1 MTKWRRKG
9 RKGGFTLVELAVT
22 LVVLSILFAI
32 AVPNLLGYIHLS
44 QFRRNESCAKT
55 MYLSAESALTYCRTG
70 GEWESFCRR
79 VKDEGVLNRSFD
91 EADGEQKKLSGRIY
105 GIRLDADEYASGE
118 LSGDGSLVDELL
130 SQDTYDKSLLNA
142 AICIEID
149 VESGHVYSV
158 FYGTNCKGL
167 YYGSNA
173 LSRPAELSGEWL
185 DMDGRASYDLRRAE
199 RLGYYSVQDAV
210 NVVNLDAA
218 KLKITSINLVNG
230 ETLSLGWSSSVRA
243 QNRANVYYE
252 VKLYSSAD
260 EKRLLTIRIPG
271 SALKTGAQP
280 LEVTAEDGTTK
291 NYTFPLEYDRTAGR
305 ASLVLDGMMNA
316 QLYSRLDELSAE
328 DEAAFRQSSS
338 TSITRFGGTL
348 AAPAE
353 VYATVQAFPDPNAAY
368 DSGEMYQ
375 KSDVIDSNR
384 ANTLFGD
391 GTSADGAE
399 CEVKAFRHLSNIRYT
414 DTAAEFSV
422 AARSLDWTS
431 DSVRVYG
438 TAAHGALTVSSG
450 TDIGFPSIPE
460 LKTGQ
465 TLNGAGGLLNRIA
478 AVFTGGN
485 AVSSLRLN
493 DTSIDAN
500 AEYLGLFQK
509 NSGTIRG
516 LRLLSPQVDVSSAT
530 LRGVGAVCGYS
541 GGSLEGDSVDG
552 ADARVRAALTA
563 ADAEGIGGIAG
574 VIEGNGRTT
583 GLSVSGAVTGTLP
596 VSGEARG
603 IGGIAGRLTVSGTAV
618 KNLASRASVTGNRSA
633 GGIAGYLAGRG
644 QPTGQD
650 LLDCTNEGLVLS
662 SADAD
667 ETSLAGRYI
676 GGIVGYAYHASLGGC
691 TSRAGRA
698 ADYEYTQADRSRLR
712 GRYVGGIVG
721 YSDGSVLYR
730 CSTGADGYV
739 LGSEYVGGIVGGA
752 NEGADRLL
760 LSDGTA
766 RATANASCVIGN
778 SYVGGII
785 GRNSSGSVIENCVNT
800 GVAAGYQAYIGGICG
815 ANEKSASIVNCASYV
830 SDTDGAVYRRV
841 TGWGATGSYA
851 GGLTGYNGGSIVFN
865 KKSVVSTRSVAGI
878 VVGRDYVGGL
888 VGYNDAD
895 GTIDVD
901 YTLIG
906 GSVFAS
912 GDCAGGLAGLNA
924 STALL
929 GQTLTVKPAGVQG
942 RYYVGGAIGANVVD
956 PDTDITVGSLRV
968 DNSLG
973 SVTAEAFC
981 GGLIGYQR
989 TYTEKDRAGR
999 TLYALLPGIAENGDN
1014 VPGAVTPS
1022 TNPHT
1027 VTITSDANSAGR
1039 LSAVSSN
1046 MTIRAYAYAGGIVGC
1061 GEPQSRMQVVGCL
1074 NAGGFD
1080 RPADGVFPDSRLKT
1094 GVNLAAYLRTQGH
1107 EDAAQALS
1115 DEPGADTLRVSIVG
1129 GIVGVGGKNHV
1140 IDRCASRG
1148 TMNGLDAMGGVVGLN
1163 EGLITNCTLSGSMGS
1178 ATQDYIGGIAGLNVG
1193 GRTAGTLENC
1203 TAGKNCTVTGRT
1215 AVGGIVGFNLSGG
1228 RVQNCTGSANVS
1240 GTGRVGGI
1248 AGENGGEIVL
1258 SGAKAGARRVTGTGS
1273 GVGGVI
1279 GVNTATG
1286 TLRAADTGAQGD
1298 VIAADSGLTVR
1309 GGSKAGGIAGINCG
1323 TLGGVSGSCLT
1334 SQAAEVRAES
1344 GLAGG
1349 IAGAQEGAAACL
1361 RFAKNLGRVTANTGA
1376 AGGIVGIGSAGS
1388 TVEHCIG
1395 NGSVTSSDGY
1405 AGGIAGENLGRIE
1418 DCAVGS
1424 GGAAVT
1430 LTTRSRTAA
1439 GAVCAVNHKGGTVT
1453 GAEIGDRVTISGS
1466 AFLLGALVGDNSG
1479 TVADAE
1485 VTQQPEYDVSA
1496 SALQVGGAVG
1506 INRPGGTVRS
1516 VRVTSDFEGFSRYQ
1530 YLGGV
1535 VGQNCAPSSDGTAAG
1550 RVENCT
1556 YSGAITEGKSA
1567 AANCYGGIAGV
1578 NGGLLSGNT
1587 VSALTLTADGVYT
1600 ATATSSAS
1608 DKERL
1613 STHIGGIAGKNDTS
1627 GEIRRCYLDSG
1638 ASDSITVKN
1647 GMVGGVT
1654 GYNKG
1659 TITLSGDGSTGT
1671 LMANVREVSELLAN
1685 AKDLSADSSWVEW
1698 KDGADIEALTY
1709 ASSGKPVAQGRTMQ
1723 IIVTGNGSLG
1733 GIAGCNAPSGALER
1747 CVSGDWLLVNR
1758 SDSISVGTG
1767 GIIGMNESEKDLS
1780 FLLNRAFVG
1789 RQLRTGNT
1797 NRFAGGIIGTQTNRT
1812 TADWLIEGCINY
1824 GTVYGCLSHY
1834 SGGIIGQWTNN
1845 GGTLERCYNYGNL
1858 QTTFTANW
1866 VGASGGIVAQLYHA
1880 ASGQDF
1886 NILSCQNHGSLYG
1899 RDGRSVANC
1908 ANDSGGILGNVTA
1921 YAADAGKGQA
1931 FTINVVDC
1939 VNGPGVEIYSAS
1951 MASGIVGF
1959 FSADGA
1965 ANLSDNN
1972 RAYQLI
1978 TNSTENITLNIDRC
1992 RNYAQTLNGFRFTAG
2007 IFGDRYA
2014 YGRTQPATD
2023 TYIQN
2028 CFSVTPGQKDREIIC
2043 MNSGGSDTLGAEK
2056 TGNNYYFD
2064 DAWAITKQYASG
2076 GIASDYTNRR
2086 ESRRAY
2092 SRMLGYGLFDQR
2104 LFAAVAGPTLG
2115 PVDSSAT
2122 TKYGMYYNMTPSNTS
2137 IDGHGIMTETASG
2150 KIVGRVI
2157 YDMPYSYEP
2166 YVFNHGGAKLQ
2177 QAVKTRNGGAS
2188 GMDAYAR
2195 TAYRDFEHGRT
2206 PGGALDGSFG
2216 VSLRQNSGGDF
2227 EVSITDD
2234 DRPLYY
2240 EGRVSVDGREVLS
2253 GLRFIPKCK
2262 GQGLWDPD
2270 LDGTQAYGAG
2280 TTEGT
2285 FQLPAGLEN
2294 DTAGQSITLSVRA
2307 VSLFEDTAPSAW
2319 KQAETV
2325 DVSVLP
2331 TPDISIRLTGHEN
2344 AAWSNGWK
2352 ESAVYR
2358 LSLNNLADYAPF
2370 GGWKV
2375 VCRLGSQ
2382 TVTLDKS
2389 RPAAEIRGGGL
2400 QELIVTASA
2409 DVTNGIQ
2416 PASVTR
2422 TIPIDTPA
2430 YRPDGSI
2437 SSLTASYSGSTAADF
2452 TVTAALTVRET
2463 TMETPPVYRI
2473 ELLGT
2478 VGGQEYV
2485 FAQED
2490 VLTSAGSTVTAN
2502 FRDLPVQY
2510 FADTVKNRRVRAWY
2524 AASGLGPVSTFG
2536 ETRQSGDAAVT
2547 LRTYSASG
2555 EQQPDRTIYSHVLG
2569 FPKDFADY
2577 IASTALQIMPLA
2589 APVLNAPE
2597 LSRSASGSISYR
2609 FSWTQPGQGAAEARY
2624 SVRLT
2629 GITADRAR
2637 VGIPLGEVYTDSA
2650 AKEFTVS
2657 ADDWQY
2663 AAVELTVTRLGQAY
2677 GEAGLSASQ
2686 TCDVKQRLPRPG
2698 QPSVSNPDTNELV
2711 YDIRW
2716 RADGRETGCA
2726 GYRIYVQPKGGQAEP
2741 LGGLVPAGG
2750 GVYSVKRSLEQ
2761 YAGKTVDLYL
2771 VAAADDTGYANSPNG
2786 IVYTMTVPERLPAP
2800 RVKWAYSWLGD
2811 TSSDPVAASDFR
2823 NGGLTVTVTPQ
2834 DAASVPPGGSTCLLR
2849 AVIYDE
2855 AHRELGTYPVSAMR
2869 ESGDSYVCALSG
2881 LDAKY
2886 AGRSIRF
2893 ETRISRSAGQVSSA
2907 WVEGDTVTLPRVR
2920 LDTPAA
2926 SLANVNETVRVTYG
2940 QANLMI
2946 YQADWT
2952 ALLTTLSWRE
2962 VENADR
2968 YTITLTDRAQTST
2981 LVSVDMSGGQPLITV
2996 SGQIPAAESGGW
3008 YNVKPGSTVTGR
3020 YSLPG
3025 GSSRYYSCQLNT
3037 MLRVEDGVFTLKL
3050 PNLFSMTTHDNQT
3063 LSLSDVQIRQVSVT
3077 ADSTSTRYAASD
3089 AAEREFS

>member
-1 MTKWRRKG
+1 MTKRRGKG
-9 RKGGFTLVELAVT
+9 GKGGFTLVELAVT
-22 LVVLSILFAI
+22 LVIMSILFAI

-79 VKDEGVLNRSFD
+79 VKDEGVLNQSFD

-260 EKRLLTIRIPG
+260 KKRLLTIRVPG

-316 QLYSRLDELSAE
+316 QLYSRLDELSDE
-328 DEAAFRQSSS
+328 DGAAFRQSSS

-485 AVSSLRLN
+485 AVSSLRLD
-493 DTSIDAN
+493 DTSIDAH

-516 LRLLSPQVDVSSAT
+516 LRLLSPQVDVSSGT
-530 LRGVGAVCGYS
+530 LKGVGAVCGYS
-541 GGSLEGDSVDG
+541 GGSLESDSVDG
-552 ADARVRAALTA
+552 EDASVRAALTA

-603 IGGIAGRLTVSGTAV
+603 IGGIAGSLTVSGTAV
-618 KNLASRASVTGNRSA
+618 KNLASRAAVTGNRSA
-633 GGIAGYLAGRG
+633 GGIAGYLAGRD

-667 ETSLAGRYI
+667 KTSLAGRYI

-721 YSDGSVLYR
+721 YSNGSVLYR

-752 NEGADRLL
+752 DEGADRLL
-760 LSDGTA
+760 LHDGTA
-766 RATANASCVIGN
+766 RVTANAACVIGN

-785 GRNSSGSVIENCVNT
+785 GRNSGGSVIENCVNT

-841 TGWGATGSYA
+841 TGWGASGSYA
-851 GGLTGYNGGSIVFN
+851 GGLTGYNGGRIVFDR
-865 KKSVVSTRSVAGI
+865 KTSAVSTRSVAGI

-912 GDCAGGLAGLNA
+912 GDCAGGLVGLNA
-924 STALL
+924 STSLL
-929 GQTLTVKPAGVQG
+929 GQTLTVKPASVQG

-956 PDTDITVGSLRV
+956 PDTDITVGGLRV

-999 TLYALLPGIAENGDN
+999 ALAALLPGIAENGDN

-1027 VTITSDANSAGR
+1027 VTITSDGNSAGR

-1115 DEPGADTLRVSIVG
+1115 AEPGADTLRVSIVG

-1163 EGLITNCTLSGSMGS
+1163 EGLITDCTLSGSMGS

-1193 GRTAGTLENC
+1193 SRTAGTIENC

-1258 SGAKAGARRVTGTGS
+1258 SGAKAGARRVTGSGS

-1279 GVNTATG
+1279 GVNAATG
-1286 TLRAADTGAQGD
+1286 T
-1298 VIAADSGLTVR
+1298 
-1309 GGSKAGGIAGINCG
+1309 
-1323 TLGGVSGSCLT
+1323 
-1334 SQAAEVRAES
+1334 VRAES

-1349 IAGAQEGAAACL
+1349 IAGAQEGAAARLC
-1361 RFAKNLGRVTANTGA
+1361 FAKNLGRVTANTGA

-1405 AGGIAGENLGRIE
+1405 AGGIAGENLGRIQ

-1439 GAVCAVNHKGGTVT
+1439 GAVCAVNHKGGTVS
-1453 GAEIGDRVTISGS
+1453 GAEIGDRITISGS

-1485 VTQQPEYDVSA
+1485 VAQQPEYDVSA

-1516 VRVTSDFEGFSRYQ
+1516 VRVTSDFKGFSRYQ

-1550 RVENCT
+1550 KVENCT

-1627 GEIRRCYLDSG
+1627 GIIEQCYIDNTRTG
-1638 ASDSITVKN
+1638 AITVKN

-1659 TITLSGDGSTGT
+1659 TVALSGDKSTET

-1685 AKDLSADSSWVEW
+1685 AKDLSADSSWVKW
-1698 KDGADIEALTY
+1698 QDGADIEALTY

-1767 GIIGMNESEKDLS
+1767 GIIGMNESEKNLS

-1789 RQLRTGNT
+1789 RQLRSANT

-1858 QTTFTANW
+1858 QTTFKANW

-1899 RDGRSVANC
+1899 RDGRSVNDC

-1931 FTINVVDC
+1931 FTINVADC

-1959 FSADGA
+1959 FSTDGV

-1992 RNYAQTLNGFRFTAG
+1992 RNYAQTLSGYNFTAG

-2064 DAWAITKQYASG
+2064 DAWGITNQYASG
-2076 GIASDYTNRR
+2076 GIASDYANRR

-2122 TKYGMYYNMTPSNTS
+2122 TSHGMYYNMTPSNTS
-2137 IDGHGIMTETASG
+2137 IDGHGIMTETSSG

-2206 PGGALDGSFG
+2206 DGGALDGSFG
-2216 VSLRQNSGGDF
+2216 VSLRQNSEGDF

-2253 GLRFIPKCK
+2253 GLRFVPKCK
-2262 GQGLWDPD
+2262 GQGLWDPE
-2270 LDGTQAYGAG
+2270 LDGTQAHGAG

-2285 FQLPAGLEN
+2285 FQLPAGLETE
-2294 DTAGQSITLSVRA
+2294 TAGQKITLSVRA

-2319 KQAETV
+2319 KQAQTV

-2344 AAWSNGWK
+2344 ASRSNGWK

-2370 GGWKV
+2370 GGWRV

-2382 TVTLDKS
+2382 TVTLDRS

-2437 SSLTASYSGSTAADF
+2437 RSLTASYSGSTAADF

-2478 VGGQEYV
+2478 VGEQEYV

-2510 FADTVKNRRVRAWY
+2510 FADTVQNRRVRAWY
-2524 AASGLGPVSTFG
+2524 AASGLGPVITYG

-2569 FPKDFADY
+2569 SPKDFADY
-2577 IASTALQIMPLA
+2577 IASTVLNITPLA

-2609 FSWTQPGQGAAEARY
+2609 FSWTQPGQGAADARY

-2663 AAVELTVTRLGQAY
+2663 TAVELTVTRLGQAY
-2677 GEAGLSASQ
+2677 GEVGLSASQ

-2711 YDIRW
+2711 YDISW

-2726 GYRIYVQPKGGQAEP
+2726 GYRIYVQPKGGPAEP
-2741 LGGLVPAGG
+2741 LGDLVPAGG
-2750 GVYSVKRSLEQ
+2750 VVYSVKRSLEQ

-2771 VAAADDTGYANSPNG
+2771 VAEADDTGYANSPNG
-2786 IVYTMTVPERLPAP
+2786 IVYTMTVPERLSAP

-2811 TSSDPVAASDFR
+2811 ASSDPVAASDFR

-2869 ESGDSYVCALSG
+2869 ESGGSYVCALSG
-2881 LDAKY
+2881 LDTKY

-2907 WVEGDTVTLPRVR
+2907 WVAGDTVTLPRVR

-2996 SGQIPAAESGGW
+2996 SGQTPAAESGGW
-3008 YNVKPGSTVTGR
+3008 YNVKPGNTVTGR

-3037 MLRVEDGVFTLKL
+3037 MLRVEDGVITLKL

>member
-1 MTKWRRKG
+1 MKKDGKRRG
-9 RKGGFTLVELAVT
+9 KGGFTLVELAVT
-22 LVVLSILFAI
+22 LVILSILFAI

-158 FYGTNCKGL
+158 FYGTSCKGL

-173 LSRPAELSGEWL
+173 LSQPAELSGEWL
-185 DMDGRASYDLRRAE
+185 DMDSRANYDLRRAE

-260 EKRLLTIRIPG
+260 KALLLTIRVPG

-280 LEVTAEDGTTK
+280 LEVTAEDGTKK
-291 NYTFPLEYDRTAGR
+291 NYTFPIEYDQTTGR

-375 KSDVIDSNR
+375 KSDAIDSNR

-391 GTSADGAE
+391 GTSADGTE
-399 CEVKAFRHLSNIRYT
+399 CEVKAFRHLSNIRYMNK
-414 DTAAEFSV
+414 AAEFSV

-485 AVSSLRLN
+485 AVSSLRLD

-516 LRLLSPQVDVSSAT
+516 LRLLSPQVDVSSST

-541 GGSLEGDSVDG
+541 RGSLEGDSVDG
-552 ADARVRAALTA
+552 EDASVQAALTA
-563 ADAEGIGGIAG
+563 ANAEGIGGVAG

-583 GLSVSGAVTGTLP
+583 GLSASGAVTGTLP

-603 IGGIAGRLTVSGTAV
+603 IGGIAGSLTVSGTAV
-618 KNLASRASVTGNRSA
+618 KNLTSRASVTGNRSA
-633 GGIAGYLAGRG
+633 GGIAGYLAGSG
-644 QPTGQD
+644 QPTRQD
-650 LLDCTNEGLVLS
+650 LRDCTNEGLVLS

-667 ETSLAGRYI
+667 KTSLAGRYI

-721 YSDGSVLYR
+721 YSNGSALYR

-752 NEGADRLL
+752 NEGANRLL

-766 RATANASCVIGN
+766 RVTANASCVIGN

-785 GRNSSGSVIENCVNT
+785 GRNSGGSVIENCVNT
-800 GVAAGYQAYIGGICG
+800 GVAAGYQTYIGGICG
-815 ANEKSASIVNCASYV
+815 ANEKNASIVNCASYV

-851 GGLTGYNGGSIVFN
+851 GGLTGYNGGSIVFD
-865 KKSVVSTRSVAGI
+865 KKSAVSTRSVAGI

-929 GQTLTVKPAGVQG
+929 GQTLTVKPASVQG

-999 TLYALLPGIAENGDN
+999 ALYALLPGIAENGDN
-1014 VPGAVTPS
+1014 VPGAVTAS

-1027 VTITSDANSAGR
+1027 VTITSDANRADR
-1039 LSAVSSN
+1039 LTTASNN

-1061 GEPQSRMQVVGCL
+1061 GEPQSKMQVVGCL

-1129 GIVGVGGKNHV
+1129 GIVGVNGENHV

-1163 EGLITNCTLSGSMGS
+1163 EGLITDCTLSGSMGS

-1193 GRTAGTLENC
+1193 TIENC

-1240 GTGRVGGI
+1240 GAGRVGGI
-1248 AGENGGEIVL
+1248 AGENGGEIVF
-1258 SGAKAGARRVTGTGS
+1258 SGAKAGTRRVTGSGS

-1279 GVNTATG
+1279 GVNAATG
-1286 TLRAADTGAQGD
+1286 TLRAADDSAQGD
-1298 VIAADSGLTVR
+1298 VIAADSELTVR
-1309 GGSKAGGIAGINCG
+1309 GGSKVGGIAGINRG
-1323 TLGGVSGSCLT
+1323 TLGGASGSCLT

-1349 IAGAQEGAAACL
+1349 IAGAQEGAAARLC
-1361 RFAKNLGRVTANTGA
+1361 FAKNLGRVTANTGA
-1376 AGGIVGIGSAGS
+1376 AGGIVGISSGES
-1388 TVEHCIG
+1388 TVENCYG
-1395 NGSVTSSDGY
+1395 NGSVASSDGY
-1405 AGGIAGENLGRIE
+1405 AGGIAGENLGRIQN
-1418 DCAVGS
+1418 CTVGS

-1439 GAVCAVNHKGGTVT
+1439 GAVCAVNHSTGTVS
-1453 GAEIGDRVTISGS
+1453 GAQIGDRVTISGS

-1485 VTQQPEYDVSA
+1485 VAQQPEYDVSA

-1516 VRVTSDFEGFSRYQ
+1516 VRVTSDFKGFSRYQ

-1550 RVENCT
+1550 KVENCT

-1613 STHIGGIAGKNDTS
+1613 STHIGGI
-1627 GEIRRCYLDSG
+1627 
-1638 ASDSITVKN
+1638 
-1647 GMVGGVT
+1647 
-1654 GYNKG
+1654 
-1659 TITLSGDGSTGT
+1659 
-1671 LMANVREVSELLAN
+1671 
-1685 AKDLSADSSWVEW
+1685 
-1698 KDGADIEALTY
+1698 
-1709 ASSGKPVAQGRTMQ
+1709 
-1723 IIVTGNGSLG
+1723 
-1733 GIAGCNAPSGALER
+1733 
-1747 CVSGDWLLVNR
+1747 
-1758 SDSISVGTG
+1758 
-1767 GIIGMNESEKDLS
+1767 
-1780 FLLNRAFVG
+1780 
-1789 RQLRTGNT
+1789 
-1797 NRFAGGIIGTQTNRT
+1797 
-1812 TADWLIEGCINY
+1812 
-1824 GTVYGCLSHY
+1824 
-1834 SGGIIGQWTNN
+1834 
-1845 GGTLERCYNYGNL
+1845 
-1858 QTTFTANW
+1858 
-1866 VGASGGIVAQLYHA
+1866 
-1880 ASGQDF
+1880 
-1886 NILSCQNHGSLYG
+1886 
-1899 RDGRSVANC
+1899 
-1908 ANDSGGILGNVTA
+1908 LGNVTA

-1931 FTINVVDC
+1931 FTINVADC
-1939 VNGPGVEIYSAS
+1939 VNGPGVEIYSGS

-1959 FSADGA
+1959 FSADGV
-1965 ANLSDNN
+1965 ANITNN
-1972 RAYQLI
+1972 RQAQQLI
-1978 TNSTENITLNIDRC
+1978 TNATENITLNIDRC
-1992 RNYAQTLNGFRFTAG
+1992 RNYAQTLSGYNFTAG

-2028 CFSVTPGQKDREIIC
+2028 CFSVTPGQKDREIVF
-2043 MNSGGSDTLGAEK
+2043 MHSGGSDTLDAKK

-2064 DAWAITKQYASG
+2064 DAWGITNQYISG
-2076 GIASDYTNRR
+2076 GIASGYARS

-2092 SRMLGYGLFDQR
+2092 SRMLGYGLFDHR

-2115 PVDSSAT
+2115 PVDSFAT
-2122 TKYGMYYNMTPSNTS
+2122 TAHGMYYNMTPSNTS
-2137 IDGHGIMTETASG
+2137 IDGHGIMTETSSG

-2206 PGGALDGSFG
+2206 DGGALDGSFG
-2216 VSLRQNSGGDF
+2216 VSLRQNSEGGF

-2253 GLRFIPKCK
+2253 GLRFVPNQK
-2262 GQGLWDPD
+2262 GQGLWDPE

-2319 KQAETV
+2319 KQAQTV

-2331 TPDISIRLTGHEN
+2331 TPDISIRLTEHEN
-2344 AAWSNGWK
+2344 ASRSNGWK
-2352 ESAVYR
+2352 DSAVYR
-2358 LSLNNLADYAPF
+2358 LSLNNLSDYAPF

-2485 FAQED
+2485 FAHED

-2524 AASGLGPVSTFG
+2524 AASGLGPVITYG

-2569 FPKDFADY
+2569 SPKDFADY
-2577 IASTALQIMPLA
+2577 IAYTALQITPLA

-2609 FSWTQPGQGAAEARY
+2609 FSWTQPGQGAAKARY

-2677 GEAGLSASQ
+2677 GEVGLSASQ
-2686 TCDVKQRLPRPG
+2686 TCLVKQRLPRPG

-2716 RADGRETGCA
+2716 RASGSETGCA

-2741 LGGLVPAGG
+2741 LGDLVPAGG
-2750 GVYSVKRSLEQ
+2750 GSYSVKRSLEQ

-2811 TSSDPVAASDFR
+2811 ASSDPVAASDFR

-2834 DAASVPPGGSTCLLR
+2834 DAASMPPGGSTCLLR

-2855 AHRELGTYPVSAMR
+2855 NHRELGTYPVSAMR
-2869 ESGDSYVCALSG
+2869 ESGESYVCALSG
-2881 LDAKY
+2881 LDTKY

-2893 ETRISRSAGQVSSA
+2893 ETRISQSAGQVSSA

-2968 YTITLTDRAQTST
+2968 YTITLTDQAQKSA

-2996 SGQIPAAESGGW
+2996 SGQTPAAESGGW

-3020 YSLPG
+3020 YSLTG
-3025 GSSRYYSCQLNT
+3025 GSIRYYSCQLNT
-3037 MLRVEDGVFTLKL
+3037 MLRAEDGVITLKL

-3063 LSLSDVQIRQVSVT
+3063 LSLSDVQICQVSVT

>member
-1 MTKWRRKG
+1 MTKRRG
-9 RKGGFTLVELAVT
+9 KGGFTLVELAVT
-22 LVVLSILFAI
+22 LVILSILFAI

-173 LSRPAELSGEWL
+173 LSQPAELSGEWL
-185 DMDGRASYDLRRAE
+185 DMDSRASYDLRRAE

-260 EKRLLTIRIPG
+260 KALLLTIRVPG

-280 LEVTAEDGTTK
+280 LEVTAEDGTKK
-291 NYTFPLEYDRTAGR
+291 NYTFPIEYDQTTGR

-316 QLYSRLDELSAE
+316 QLYSRLDELSDE

-391 GTSADGAE
+391 GTSADGTE
-399 CEVKAFRHLSNIRYT
+399 CEVKAFRHLSNIRYM
-414 DTAAEFSV
+414 DKAAEFSV

-485 AVSSLRLN
+485 AVSSLRLD
-493 DTSIDAN
+493 DTSIDAH

-516 LRLLSPQVDVSSAT
+516 LRLLSPQVDVSSST
-530 LRGVGAVCGYS
+530 LKGVGAVCGYS
-541 GGSLEGDSVDG
+541 RGSLEDDSVDG
-552 ADARVRAALTA
+552 EDARVRAALTA
-563 ADAEGIGGIAG
+563 ADAEGIGGVAG
-574 VIEGNGRTT
+574 VIEGNGTTT
-583 GLSVSGAVTGTLP
+583 GLSASGAVTGTLP

-603 IGGIAGRLTVSGTAV
+603 IGGIAG
-618 KNLASRASVTGNRSA
+618 
-633 GGIAGYLAGRG
+633 
-644 QPTGQD
+644 
-650 LLDCTNEGLVLS
+650 
-662 SADAD
+662 
-667 ETSLAGRYI
+667 
-676 GGIVGYAYHASLGGC
+676 
-691 TSRAGRA
+691 
-698 ADYEYTQADRSRLR
+698 
-712 GRYVGGIVG
+712 
-721 YSDGSVLYR
+721 
-730 CSTGADGYV
+730 
-739 LGSEYVGGIVGGA
+739 
-752 NEGADRLL
+752 
-760 LSDGTA
+760 
-766 RATANASCVIGN
+766 
-778 SYVGGII
+778 
-785 GRNSSGSVIENCVNT
+785 
-800 GVAAGYQAYIGGICG
+800 
-815 ANEKSASIVNCASYV
+815 
-830 SDTDGAVYRRV
+830 
-841 TGWGATGSYA
+841 
-851 GGLTGYNGGSIVFN
+851 
-865 KKSVVSTRSVAGI
+865 
-878 VVGRDYVGGL
+878 
-888 VGYNDAD
+888 
-895 GTIDVD
+895 
-901 YTLIG
+901 
-906 GSVFAS
+906 
-912 GDCAGGLAGLNA
+912 
-924 STALL
+924 
-929 GQTLTVKPAGVQG
+929 
-942 RYYVGGAIGANVVD
+942 
-956 PDTDITVGSLRV
+956 
-968 DNSLG
+968 
-973 SVTAEAFC
+973 
-981 GGLIGYQR
+981 
-989 TYTEKDRAGR
+989 
-999 TLYALLPGIAENGDN
+999 
-1014 VPGAVTPS
+1014 
-1022 TNPHT
+1022 
-1027 VTITSDANSAGR
+1027 
-1039 LSAVSSN
+1039 
-1046 MTIRAYAYAGGIVGC
+1046 
-1061 GEPQSRMQVVGCL
+1061 
-1074 NAGGFD
+1074 
-1080 RPADGVFPDSRLKT
+1080 
-1094 GVNLAAYLRTQGH
+1094 
-1107 EDAAQALS
+1107 
-1115 DEPGADTLRVSIVG
+1115 
-1129 GIVGVGGKNHV
+1129 
-1140 IDRCASRG
+1140 
-1148 TMNGLDAMGGVVGLN
+1148 
-1163 EGLITNCTLSGSMGS
+1163 
-1178 ATQDYIGGIAGLNVG
+1178 LNV
-1193 GRTAGTLENC
+1193 GTLENC
-1203 TAGKNCTVTGRT
+1203 TSGKNCTVTGRT

-1228 RVQNCTGSANVS
+1228 QVQNCTGSANVS
-1240 GTGRVGGI
+1240 GAGRVGGI

-1258 SGAKAGARRVTGTGS
+1258 SGAKAGARRVTGSGS

-1286 TLRAADTGAQGD
+1286 TLRAADDSAQGD
-1298 VIAADSGLTVR
+1298 VIAADSELTVR
-1309 GGSKAGGIAGINCG
+1309 GGSKVGGIAGINRG

-1349 IAGAQEGAAACL
+1349 IAGAQEGAAARLC
-1361 RFAKNLGRVTANTGA
+1361 FAKNLGRVTANTGA
-1376 AGGIVGIGSAGS
+1376 AGGIVGISSGES
-1388 TVEHCIG
+1388 TVENCYG
-1395 NGSVTSSDGY
+1395 DGSVASSDGY
-1405 AGGIAGENLGRIE
+1405 AGGIAGENLGRIQN
-1418 DCAVGS
+1418 CAVGS

-1439 GAVCAVNHKGGTVT
+1439 GAVCAVNHKGGTVS

-1485 VTQQPEYDVSA
+1485 VAQQPEYDVSA

-1516 VRVTSDFEGFSRYQ
+1516 VRVTSDFKGFSRYQ

-1550 RVENCT
+1550 KVENCT

-1613 STHIGGIAGKNDTS
+1613 STHIGGIAGKNDTT
-1627 GEIRRCYLDSG
+1627 GIIEQCYIDNTRTG
-1638 ASDSITVKN
+1638 SITVKN

-1659 TITLSGDGSTGT
+1659 TVALSGDKSTEA
-1671 LMANVREVSELLAN
+1671 LMTGVREVSELLAN
-1685 AKDLSADSSWVEW
+1685 AKSLSADSSWVEW
-1698 KDGADIEALTY
+1698 KDGADIEELTY

-1747 CVSGDWLLVNR
+1747 CVSGNWLLVNR

-1789 RQLRTGNT
+1789 RQLRSANT

-1858 QTTFTANW
+1858 QTTFQANW

-1899 RDGRSVANC
+1899 RDGRNVADC

-1939 VNGPGVEIYSAS
+1939 VNGPGVEIYSGS

-1965 ANLSDNN
+1965 ANITNN
-1972 RAYQLI
+1972 RQAQQLI
-1978 TNSTENITLNIDRC
+1978 TNATENITLNIDRC
-1992 RNYAQTLNGFRFTAG
+1992 RNYAQTLRGYNFTAG

-2028 CFSVTPGQKDREIIC
+2028 CFSVTPGQKDREIVF
-2043 MNSGGSDTLGAEK
+2043 MHSGGSDTLDAKK

-2064 DAWAITKQYASG
+2064 DAWGITNQYTSG
-2076 GIASDYTNRR
+2076 GIASGYARS

-2115 PVDSSAT
+2115 PVDSFAT
-2122 TKYGMYYNMTPSNTS
+2122 TSHGMYYNMTPSNTS
-2137 IDGHGIMTETASG
+2137 IDGHGIMTETSSG

-2166 YVFNHGGAKLQ
+2166 YVLGHGGSTLQ

-2195 TAYRDFEHGRT
+2195 TAYRDFEHGKT
-2206 PGGALDGSFG
+2206 DTGALDGSFG
-2216 VSLRQNSGGDF
+2216 VSLRQNSEGSF

-2262 GQGLWDPD
+2262 GQGLWDPE
-2270 LDGTQAYGAG
+2270 LNGTQAYGAG

-2319 KQAETV
+2319 KQAQTV

-2331 TPDISIRLTGHEN
+2331 TPDISIRLTEHEN
-2344 AAWSNGWK
+2344 ASRSNGWK
-2352 ESAVYR
+2352 DSAVYR

-2370 GGWKV
+2370 SGWKV

-2437 SSLTASYSGSTAADF
+2437 SSLTASYSGSTATDF

-2510 FADTVKNRRVRAWY
+2510 FADTVQNRRVRAWY
-2524 AASGLGPVSTFG
+2524 AASGLGPVITYG

-2569 FPKDFADY
+2569 SPKDFADY
-2577 IASTALQIMPLA
+2577 IASTALQITPLA

-2609 FSWTQPGQGAAEARY
+2609 FSWTQPGQGAADARY

-2629 GITADRAR
+2629 GITADHAR

-2663 AAVELTVTRLGQAY
+2663 AAVELTVTRLGQDD
-2677 GEAGLSASQ
+2677 GEVGLSASQ

-2711 YDIRW
+2711 YDISW
-2716 RADGRETGCA
+2716 RASGSETGCA

-2741 LGGLVPAGG
+2741 LGDLVPAGG
-2750 GVYSVKRSLEQ
+2750 GSYSVKRSLEQ

-2771 VAAADDTGYANSPNG
+2771 VAEADDTGYANSPNG
-2786 IVYTMTVPERLPAP
+2786 IVYTMTVPERLSAP

-2811 TSSDPVAASDFR
+2811 APSDPVAASDFR

-2834 DAASVPPGGSTCLLR
+2834 DAASMPPGGSTCLLR

-2855 AHRELGTYPVSAMR
+2855 NHRELGTYPVSAMR

-2881 LDAKY
+2881 LDTKY

-2893 ETRISRSAGQVSSA
+2893 ETRISQSAGQVSSA

-2968 YTITLTDRAQTST
+2968 YTIILTDQAQKSA
-2981 LVSVDMSGGQPLITV
+2981 LVSVDMSGGAPKITV
-2996 SGQIPAAESGGW
+2996 SGQTPAAESGGW

-3020 YSLPG
+3020 YSLTG
-3025 GSSRYYSCQLNT
+3025 GSIRYYSCQLNT
-3037 MLRVEDGVFTLKL
+3037 MLRAEDGVITLKL

>member
-1 MTKWRRKG
+1 MKKDGKRRG
-9 RKGGFTLVELAVT
+9 KGGFTLVELAVT
-22 LVVLSILFAI
+22 LVILSILFAI

-158 FYGTNCKGL
+158 FYGTSCKGL

-173 LSRPAELSGEWL
+173 LSQPAELSGEWL
-185 DMDGRASYDLRRAE
+185 DMDSRASYDLRRAE

-260 EKRLLTIRIPG
+260 KALLLTIRVPG

-280 LEVTAEDGTTK
+280 LEVTAEDGTKK
-291 NYTFPLEYDRTAGR
+291 NYTFPIEYDQTTGR

-316 QLYSRLDELSAE
+316 QLYSRLDELSDE

-338 TSITRFGGTL
+338 TSITRFGGKL

-399 CEVKAFRHLSNIRYT
+399 CEVKAFRHLSNIRYMNK
-414 DTAAEFSV
+414 AAEFSV

-485 AVSSLRLN
+485 AVSSLRLDN
-493 DTSIDAN
+493 TSIDAN

-516 LRLLSPQVDVSSAT
+516 LRLLSPQVDVTSGT

-541 GGSLEGDSVDG
+541 RGSLEGDSVDG
-552 ADARVRAALTA
+552 EDARVRAALTA
-563 ADAEGIGGIAG
+563 ADAEGIGGVAG
-574 VIEGNGRTT
+574 VIEGNGTTT
-583 GLSVSGAVTGTLP
+583 GLSASGAVTGTLP

-603 IGGIAGRLTVSGTAV
+603 IGGIAGSLTVTGTAV
-618 KNLASRASVTGNRSA
+618 KNLTSRASVTGNRSA
-633 GGIAGYLAGRG
+633 GGIAGYLAGSG
-644 QPTGQD
+644 QPTRQD
-650 LLDCTNEGLVLS
+650 LRDCTNEGLVLS

-667 ETSLAGRYI
+667 KTSLAGRYI

-698 ADYEYTQADRSRLR
+698 ADYEYTQADRSLLR

-721 YSDGSVLYR
+721 YSNGSVLYR

-752 NEGADRLL
+752 NEGANKLL
-760 LSDGTA
+760 LSDGTP
-766 RATANASCVIGN
+766 RVTSNAACVIGN

-785 GRNSSGSVIENCVNT
+785 GRNSGGSVIENCVNT

-815 ANEKSASIVNCASYV
+815 ANEKNADIVNCASYV

-851 GGLTGYNGGSIVFN
+851 GGLTGYNGGSIVFD

-912 GDCAGGLAGLNA
+912 GDCAGGLVGLNA

-929 GQTLTVKPAGVQG
+929 GQTLTVKPASVQG

-956 PDTDITVGSLRV
+956 PDTDITVGGLRV

-989 TYTEKDRAGR
+989 TYTEKDRADR
-999 TLYALLPGIAENGDN
+999 ALYALLPGIAENGDN
-1014 VPGAVTPS
+1014 VPGAVTAS

-1027 VTITSDANSAGR
+1027 VTITSNANRADR
-1039 LSAVSSN
+1039 LTTASNN

-1129 GIVGVGGKNHV
+1129 GIVGVGGENHV

-1163 EGLITNCTLSGSMGS
+1163 EGRITDCTLSGSMGS

-1193 GRTAGTLENC
+1193 GSTAGTIENC

-1240 GTGRVGGI
+1240 GAGRVGGI

-1258 SGAKAGARRVTGTGS
+1258 SSAKAGARRVTGSGS
-1273 GVGGVI
+1273 GV
-1279 GVNTATG
+1279 
-1286 TLRAADTGAQGD
+1286 
-1298 VIAADSGLTVR
+1298 
-1309 GGSKAGGIAGINCG
+1309 
-1323 TLGGVSGSCLT
+1323 
-1334 SQAAEVRAES
+1334 
-1344 GLAGG
+1344 
-1349 IAGAQEGAAACL
+1349 
-1361 RFAKNLGRVTANTGA
+1361 
-1376 AGGIVGIGSAGS
+1376 
-1388 TVEHCIG
+1388 
-1395 NGSVTSSDGY
+1395 
-1405 AGGIAGENLGRIE
+1405 
-1418 DCAVGS
+1418 
-1424 GGAAVT
+1424 AAVT

-1439 GAVCAVNHKGGTVT
+1439 GAVCAVNHKGGTVS

-1485 VTQQPEYDVSA
+1485 VAQQPEYDVSA

-1516 VRVTSDFEGFSRYQ
+1516 VRVTSDFKGFSRYQ

-1535 VGQNCAPSSDGTAAG
+1535 VGQNCAPSFDGTAAG
-1550 RVENCT
+1550 KVENCT

-1613 STHIGGIAGKNDTS
+1613 STHIGGIAGKNDTT
-1627 GEIRRCYLDSG
+1627 GIIEQCYIDNTRTG
-1638 ASDSITVKN
+1638 SITVKN

-1659 TITLSGDGSTGT
+1659 TVALSGDKSTET

-1685 AKDLSADSSWVEW
+1685 AKGLSADSSWVKW
-1698 KDGADIEALTY
+1698 NDGADIEELTY

-1747 CVSGDWLLVNR
+1747 CVSGNWLLVNR

-1789 RQLRTGNT
+1789 RQLRRANT

-1858 QTTFTANW
+1858 QTTFKANW

-1880 ASGQDF
+1880 SSGQDF

-1899 RDGRSVANC
+1899 RNGRSVDNC

-1931 FTINVVDC
+1931 FTINVADC
-1939 VNGPGVEIYSAS
+1939 VNGPGVEIYSGS

-1959 FSADGA
+1959 FSADGV
-1965 ANLSDNN
+1965 ANITVNS
-1972 RAYQLI
+1972 RAQQLI
-1978 TNSTENITLNIDRC
+1978 TNATENITLNIDRC
-1992 RNYAQTLNGFRFTAG
+1992 RNYAQTLSGYNFTAG

-2028 CFSVTPGQKDREIIC
+2028 CFSVTPGQKDREIVF
-2043 MNSGGSDTLGAEK
+2043 MHSGGSDTLDAKK

-2064 DAWAITKQYASG
+2064 DAWGITNQYASG

-2092 SRMLGYGLFDQR
+2092 SRMLGYGLFDHR

-2115 PVDSSAT
+2115 PVDSFAT
-2122 TKYGMYYNMTPSNTS
+2122 TAHGMYCNMTPSNTS
-2137 IDGHGIMTETASG
+2137 IDGHGIMTETSSG

-2166 YVFNHGGAKLQ
+2166 YVFNHGGSKLQ

-2206 PGGALDGSFG
+2206 DGALDGSFD
-2216 VSLRQNSGGDF
+2216 VSLRQNSEGGF

-2253 GLRFIPKCK
+2253 GLRFVPKCK
-2262 GQGLWDPD
+2262 GQGLWDPE
-2270 LDGTQAYGAG
+2270 LNGTQAYGAG

-2319 KQAETV
+2319 KQAQTV

-2344 AAWSNGWK
+2344 ASRSNGWK

-2485 FAQED
+2485 FAHED

-2524 AASGLGPVSTFG
+2524 AASGLGPVITYG

-2569 FPKDFADY
+2569 SPKDFADY
-2577 IASTALQIMPLA
+2577 IASTALQIKPLA

-2609 FSWTQPGQGAAEARY
+2609 FSWTQPGQGAAKARY

-2663 AAVELTVTRLGQAY
+2663 AAVELTVTRLGQNY
-2677 GEAGLSASQ
+2677 GEVGLSASQ
-2686 TCDVKQRLPRPG
+2686 TCLVKQRLPRPG

-2711 YDIRW
+2711 YDISW
-2716 RADGRETGCA
+2716 RASGSETGCA

-2741 LGGLVPAGG
+2741 LGDLVPAGG
-2750 GVYSVKRSLEQ
+2750 GSYSVKRSLEQ

-2771 VAAADDTGYANSPNG
+2771 VAEADDTGYANSPNG
-2786 IVYTMTVPERLPAP
+2786 IVYTMTVPERLSAP

-2811 TSSDPVAASDFR
+2811 ASSDPVAASDFR

-2834 DAASVPPGGSTCLLR
+2834 DAASMPPGGSTCLLR

-2855 AHRELGTYPVSAMR
+2855 NHRELGTYPVSAMR
-2869 ESGDSYVCALSG
+2869 ESGGSYVCALSG

-2893 ETRISRSAGQVSSA
+2893 ETRISQSAGQVSSA

-2968 YTITLTDRAQTST
+2968 YTITLTDQAQKSA
-2981 LVSVDMSGGQPLITV
+2981 LVSVDMSGGQPKITV
-2996 SGQIPAAESGGW
+2996 AGQTPAAESGGW

-3020 YSLPG
+3020 YSLTG
-3025 GSSRYYSCQLNT
+3025 GSIRYYSCQLNT
-3037 MLRVEDGVFTLKL
+3037 MLRAEDGVITLKL

>member
-1 MTKWRRKG
+1 MKKDGKRRG
-9 RKGGFTLVELAVT
+9 KGGFTLVELAVT
-22 LVVLSILFAI
+22 LVILSILFAI

-158 FYGTNCKGL
+158 FYGTSCKGL

-173 LSRPAELSGEWL
+173 LSQPAELSDEWL
-185 DMDGRASYDLRRAE
+185 DMDSRASYDLRRAE

-260 EKRLLTIRIPG
+260 KALLLTIRVPG

-280 LEVTAEDGTTK
+280 LEVTDEDGTTK
-291 NYTFPLEYDRTAGR
+291 SYTFPIEYDQTAGR

-316 QLYSRLDELSAE
+316 QLYSRLDELAGE

-338 TSITRFGGTL
+338 TSITRFGGRL

-391 GTSADGAE
+391 GTSADGTE

-450 TDIGFPSIPE
+450 ADIGFPSIPE
-460 LKTGQ
+460 LKAGQ
-465 TLNGAGGLLNRIA
+465 TLNGAGGLLNRITA
-478 AVFTGGN
+478 IFTGGN
-485 AVSSLRLN
+485 AVSSLRLD
-493 DTSIDAN
+493 DTSIDAH

-530 LRGVGAVCGYS
+530 LKGVGAVCGYS
-541 GGSLEGDSVDG
+541 CGSLEGDSVDG
-552 ADARVRAALTA
+552 EDARVRAALTA
-563 ADAEGIGGIAG
+563 ADAEGIGGVAG
-574 VIEGNGRTT
+574 VIEGNGTIT
-583 GLSVSGAVTGTLP
+583 GLSASGAVAGTLP
-596 VSGEARG
+596 VSGESRG
-603 IGGIAGRLTVSGTAV
+603 IGGIAGSLTVSGTAV
-618 KNLASRASVTGNRSA
+618 KNLTSRASVTGNRSA
-633 GGIAGYLAGRG
+633 GGIAGYLAGSG
-644 QPTGQD
+644 QPTRQD
-650 LLDCTNEGLVLS
+650 LRDCTNEGLVLS

-667 ETSLAGRYI
+667 KTSLAGRYI

-721 YSDGSVLYR
+721 YSNGSVLYR

-752 NEGADRLL
+752 NEGANRLL

-766 RATANASCVIGN
+766 RVTANAACVIGN

-785 GRNSSGSVIENCVNT
+785 GRNSGGSVIENCVNT

-815 ANEKSASIVNCASYV
+815 ANEKKASIVNCASYV

-841 TGWGATGSYA
+841 TGWGASGSYA

-865 KKSVVSTRSVAGI
+865 KKSAVSTRSVAGI

-929 GQTLTVKPAGVQG
+929 GQTLTVKPASVQG

-956 PDTDITVGSLRV
+956 PDTDITVGGLRV

-989 TYTEKDRAGR
+989 TYTEKDRADR
-999 TLYALLPGIAENGDN
+999 ALYALLPGIAENGDN
-1014 VPGAVTPS
+1014 VPGAVTAS

-1027 VTITSDANSAGR
+1027 VTITSDANRADR
-1039 LSAVSSN
+1039 LTTASNN

-1129 GIVGVGGKNHV
+1129 GIVGVNGENHV

-1163 EGLITNCTLSGSMGS
+1163 EGLIKDCTLSGSMGS

-1193 GRTAGTLENC
+1193 GRTTGTIKNC

-1240 GTGRVGGI
+1240 GAGRVGGI

-1258 SGAKAGARRVTGTGS
+1258 SGAKAGTRRVTGSGS

-1279 GVNTATG
+1279 GVNTADG
-1286 TLRAADTGAQGD
+1286 TLRAADDSAQGD
-1298 VIAADSGLTVR
+1298 VIAADSELTVR
-1309 GGSKAGGIAGINCG
+1309 GGSKVGGIAGINRG

-1349 IAGAQEGAAACL
+1349 IAGAQEGAAARL

-1376 AGGIVGIGSAGS
+1376 AGGIVGISSAGS
-1388 TVEHCIG
+1388 TVENCYG
-1395 NGSVTSSDGY
+1395 NGSVASSDGY
-1405 AGGIAGENLGRIE
+1405 AGGIAGENLGRIQN
-1418 DCAVGS
+1418 CAVGS

-1439 GAVCAVNHKGGTVT
+1439 GAVCAVNHKGGTVS

-1479 TVADAE
+1479 TVANAE
-1485 VTQQPEYDVSA
+1485 VAQQPEYDVSA

-1506 INRPGGTVRS
+1506 INRPGGTVSS
-1516 VRVTSDFEGFSRYQ
+1516 VRVTSDFKGFSRYQ

-1550 RVENCT
+1550 KVENCT

-1627 GEIRRCYLDSG
+1627 GIIEQCYIDNTRTG
-1638 ASDSITVKN
+1638 SITVKN

-1659 TITLSGDGSTGT
+1659 TVALSGDKSTET

-1685 AKDLSADSSWVEW
+1685 AKSLSADSSWVKWE
-1698 KDGADIEALTY
+1698 DGADIEELTY

-1747 CVSGDWLLVNR
+1747 CVSGNWLLVNR

-1767 GIIGMNESEKDLS
+1767 GIIGMNESEKNLS

-1789 RQLRTGNT
+1789 RQLRSANT

-1858 QTTFTANW
+1858 QTTFKANW

-1880 ASGQDF
+1880 SSGQDF

-1899 RDGRSVANC
+1899 RNGRSVADC

-1931 FTINVVDC
+1931 FTINVADC
-1939 VNGPGVEIYSAS
+1939 VNGPGVEIYSGS

-1959 FSADGA
+1959 FSADGV
-1965 ANLSDNN
+1965 ANITNN
-1972 RAYQLI
+1972 RQAQQLI
-1978 TNSTENITLNIDRC
+1978 TNATENITLNIDRC
-1992 RNYAQTLNGFRFTAG
+1992 RNYAQTLSGYNFTAG

-2028 CFSVTPGQKDREIIC
+2028 CFSVTPGQKDREIVF
-2043 MNSGGSDTLGAEK
+2043 MHSGGSDTLSAEK

-2064 DAWAITKQYASG
+2064 DAWAITNQYASG
-2076 GIASDYTNRR
+2076 GIDSNYTNRN

-2092 SRMLGYGLFDQR
+2092 SRMLGYGLFDHR
-2104 LFAAVAGPTLG
+2104 LFAAVAGPTLT
-2115 PVDSSAT
+2115 PVDSFAT
-2122 TKYGMYYNMTPSNTS
+2122 TKYGMYCNMTPSNTS
-2137 IDGHGIMTETASG
+2137 IDGHGIMTETSSG

-2206 PGGALDGSFG
+2206 DGALDGSFD
-2216 VSLRQNSGGDF
+2216 VSLRQNSEGGF

-2253 GLRFIPKCK
+2253 GLRFVPNQK
-2262 GQGLWDPD
+2262 GQGLWDPE
-2270 LDGTQAYGAG
+2270 LNGTQAYGAG
-2280 TTEGT
+2280 TTDGT

-2319 KQAETV
+2319 KQAQTV

-2344 AAWSNGWK
+2344 ASRSNGWK

-2389 RPAAEIRGGGL
+2389 HPAAEIRGGGL

-2485 FAQED
+2485 FAHED

-2510 FADTVKNRRVRAWY
+2510 FADTVQNRRVRAWY
-2524 AASGLGPVSTFG
+2524 AASGLGPVITYG

-2569 FPKDFADY
+2569 SPKDFADY
-2577 IASTALQIMPLA
+2577 IAYTELNITPLA

-2609 FSWTQPGQGAAEARY
+2609 FSWTQPGQGAAKARY

-2677 GEAGLSASQ
+2677 GEVGLSASQ
-2686 TCDVKQRLPRPG
+2686 TCLVKQRLPRPG

-2711 YDIRW
+2711 YDISW
-2716 RADGRETGCA
+2716 RASGSETGCA

-2741 LGGLVPAGG
+2741 LGDLVPAGG
-2750 GVYSVKRSLEQ
+2750 GSYSVKRSLEQ

-2786 IVYTMTVPERLPAP
+2786 IVYTMTVPERLSAP

-2811 TSSDPVAASDFR
+2811 ASSDPVAASDFR

-2834 DAASVPPGGSTCLLR
+2834 DAASMPPGGSTCLLR

-2855 AHRELGTYPVSAMR
+2855 NHRELGTYPVSAMR

-2893 ETRISRSAGQVSSA
+2893 ETRISQSAGQVSSA
-2907 WVEGDTVTLPRVR
+2907 WVEGDTVTLPCVR

-2968 YTITLTDRAQTST
+2968 YTITLTDQAQTST

-2996 SGQIPAAESGGW
+2996 SGQTPAAESGGW

-3020 YSLPG
+3020 YSLTG
-3025 GSSRYYSCQLNT
+3025 GSIRYYSCQLNT
-3037 MLRVEDGVFTLKL
+3037 MLRAEDGVITLKL

>member
-1 MTKWRRKG
+1 MKKDGKRRG
-9 RKGGFTLVELAVT
+9 KGGFTLVELAVT
-22 LVVLSILFAI
+22 LVIMSILFAI

-158 FYGTNCKGL
+158 FYGTSCKGL

-173 LSRPAELSGEWL
+173 LSQPAELSGEWL
-185 DMDGRASYDLRRAE
+185 DMDSRASYDLRRAE

-260 EKRLLTIRIPG
+260 KALLLTIRVPG

-280 LEVTAEDGTTK
+280 LEVTAEDGTKK
-291 NYTFPLEYDRTAGR
+291 NYTFPIEYDQTTGR

-316 QLYSRLDELSAE
+316 QLYSRLDALSDE

-348 AAPAE
+348 ATPAE

-391 GTSADGAE
+391 GTSADGTE
-399 CEVKAFRHLSNIRYT
+399 CEVKAFRHLSNIRYMNK
-414 DTAAEFSV
+414 AAEFSV

-485 AVSSLRLN
+485 AVSSLRLDN
-493 DTSIDAN
+493 TSIDAN

-541 GGSLEGDSVDG
+541 CGSLESDSVDG
-552 ADARVRAALTA
+552 EDASVQAALTA
-563 ADAEGIGGIAG
+563 ANAEGIGGVAG
-574 VIEGNGRTT
+574 VIEGNGTTT
-583 GLSVSGAVTGTLP
+583 GLSASGAVTGTLP

-603 IGGIAGRLTVSGTAV
+603 IGGIAGSLTVSGTAV
-618 KNLASRASVTGNRSA
+618 KNLTSRASVTGNRSA
-633 GGIAGYLAGRG
+633 GGIAGYLAGSG
-644 QPTGQD
+644 QPTRQD
-650 LLDCTNEGLVLS
+650 LRDCTNEGLVLS

-667 ETSLAGRYI
+667 KTSLAGRYI
-676 GGIVGYAYHASLGGC
+676 GGIVG
-691 TSRAGRA
+691 
-698 ADYEYTQADRSRLR
+698 
-712 GRYVGGIVG
+712 
-721 YSDGSVLYR
+721 
-730 CSTGADGYV
+730 
-739 LGSEYVGGIVGGA
+739 GA
-752 NEGADRLL
+752 NEGANKLL
-760 LSDGTA
+760 LQDGTA
-766 RATANASCVIGN
+766 RVTANASCVIGN

-785 GRNSSGSVIENCVNT
+785 GRNSGGSVIENCVNT
-800 GVAAGYQAYIGGICG
+800 GVAAGYQTYIGGICG
-815 ANEKSASIVNCASYV
+815 ANEKNASIVNCASYV

-851 GGLTGYNGGSIVFN
+851 GGLTGYNGGSIVFD
-865 KKSVVSTRSVAGI
+865 KKSAVSTRSVAGI

-929 GQTLTVKPAGVQG
+929 GQTLTVKPASVQG

-956 PDTDITVGSLRV
+956 PDTDITVGGLRV

-989 TYTEKDRAGR
+989 TFTEKDRAGR
-999 TLYALLPGIAENGDN
+999 ALYALLPGIAENGDN
-1014 VPGAVTPS
+1014 VPGAVTAS

-1027 VTITSDANSAGR
+1027 VTITADANRADR
-1039 LSAVSSN
+1039 LTTASNN

-1061 GEPQSRMQVVGCL
+1061 GEPQSKMQVVGCL

-1129 GIVGVGGKNHV
+1129 GIVGVNGKNHV

-1163 EGLITNCTLSGSMGS
+1163 EGLIKNCTLSGSMGS

-1193 GRTAGTLENC
+1193 GSTAGTIENC

-1240 GTGRVGGI
+1240 GAGRVGGI

-1279 GVNTATG
+1279 GVNTADG
-1286 TLRAADTGAQGD
+1286 TLRAANGSAQGD
-1298 VIAADSGLTVR
+1298 VIAADSELTVR
-1309 GGSKAGGIAGINCG
+1309 GGSKVGGIAGINRG
-1323 TLGGVSGSCLT
+1323 TLGGVIGSCLT

-1349 IAGAQEGAAACL
+1349 IAGAQEGAAARLC
-1361 RFAKNLGRVTANTGA
+1361 FAKNLGRVTANTGA
-1376 AGGIVGIGSAGS
+1376 AGGIVGISSGES
-1388 TVEHCIG
+1388 TVENCYG
-1395 NGSVTSSDGY
+1395 NGSVASSDGY
-1405 AGGIAGENLGRIE
+1405 AGGIAGENLGRIQ

-1439 GAVCAVNHKGGTVT
+1439 GAVCAVNHKGGTVS
-1453 GAEIGDRVTISGS
+1453 GAEIGDRITISGS
-1466 AFLLGALVGDNSG
+1466 AFLLGAIVGDNSG
-1479 TVADAE
+1479 TVTDAE
-1485 VTQQPEYDVSA
+1485 VAQQPEYDVSA

-1550 RVENCT
+1550 KVENCT

-1587 VSALTLTADGVYT
+1587 VSALTLTADGVHT

-1627 GEIRRCYLDSG
+1627 GIIEQCYIDNTRTG
-1638 ASDSITVKN
+1638 SITVKN

-1659 TITLSGDGSTGT
+1659 TVALSGDKSTEA
-1671 LMANVREVSELLAN
+1671 LMKNVSEVSELLAN
-1685 AKDLSADSSWVEW
+1685 AKDLSADSSWVKWE
-1698 KDGADIEALTY
+1698 DGADIEELTY
-1709 ASSGKPVAQGRTMQ
+1709 AVSGKPVAQGRTMQ

-1747 CVSGDWLLVNR
+1747 CVSGNWLLVNR

-1789 RQLRTGNT
+1789 RQLRNANT

-1858 QTTFTANW
+1858 QTTFKANW

-1899 RDGRSVANC
+1899 RNGRSVADC
-1908 ANDSGGILGNVTA
+1908 ANDSGG
-1921 YAADAGKGQA
+1921 
-1931 FTINVVDC
+1931 
-1939 VNGPGVEIYSAS
+1939 
-1951 MASGIVGF
+1951 
-1959 FSADGA
+1959 
-1965 ANLSDNN
+1965 
-1972 RAYQLI
+1972 
-1978 TNSTENITLNIDRC
+1978 
-1992 RNYAQTLNGFRFTAG
+1992 
-2007 IFGDRYA
+2007 
-2014 YGRTQPATD
+2014 
-2023 TYIQN
+2023 
-2028 CFSVTPGQKDREIIC
+2028 
-2043 MNSGGSDTLGAEK
+2043 SDTLSAEK

-2064 DAWAITKQYASG
+2064 DAWAITNQYASG

-2092 SRMLGYGLFDQR
+2092 SRMLGYGLFDHR
-2104 LFAAVAGPTLG
+2104 LFAAVAGPTLT
-2115 PVDSSAT
+2115 PVDSFAT
-2122 TKYGMYYNMTPSNTS
+2122 TAHGMYCNMTPSNTS
-2137 IDGHGIMTETASG
+2137 IDAHGIMTETSSG

-2166 YVFNHGGAKLQ
+2166 YVLGHGGTKLQ

-2195 TAYRDFEHGRT
+2195 TAYREFEHGRT
-2206 PGGALDGSFG
+2206 DGGALDGSFG
-2216 VSLRQNSGGDF
+2216 VSLRQNSEGGF

-2262 GQGLWDPD
+2262 GQGLWDPE
-2270 LDGTQAYGAG
+2270 LNGTQAYGAG

-2294 DTAGQSITLSVRA
+2294 VTAGQSITLSVRA

-2319 KQAETV
+2319 KQAQTV

-2331 TPDISIRLTGHEN
+2331 APDISIRLTGHEN
-2344 AAWSNGWK
+2344 ASRSNGWK

-2389 RPAAEIRGGGL
+2389 SPAAEIRGGGL

-2485 FAQED
+2485 FAHED

-2524 AASGLGPVSTFG
+2524 AASGLGPVITYG

-2569 FPKDFADY
+2569 SPGDFADY
-2577 IASTALQIMPLA
+2577 IAYTALQITPLA

-2609 FSWTQPGQGAAEARY
+2609 FSWTQPGQGAAKARY

-2677 GEAGLSASQ
+2677 GEVGLSASQ
-2686 TCDVKQRLPRPG
+2686 TCLVKQRLPRPG

-2716 RADGRETGCA
+2716 RASGSETGCA

-2741 LGGLVPAGG
+2741 LGDLVPAGG
-2750 GVYSVKRSLEQ
+2750 GSYSVKRSLEQ

-2786 IVYTMTVPERLPAP
+2786 IVYTMTVPERLSAP
-2800 RVKWAYSWLGD
+2800 RVKWAYSWQGD
-2811 TSSDPVAASDFR
+2811 ASSDPVAASDFR

-2834 DAASVPPGGSTCLLR
+2834 DAASMPPGGSTCLLR

-2855 AHRELGTYPVSAMR
+2855 NHRELGTYPVSAMR
-2869 ESGDSYVCALSG
+2869 ESGGSYVCALSG

-2893 ETRISRSAGQVSSA
+2893 ETRISQSAGQVSSA

-2968 YTITLTDRAQTST
+2968 YTITLTDQAHTSA
-2981 LVSVDMSGGQPLITV
+2981 LVSVDMSGEQPLITV
-2996 SGQIPAAESGGW
+2996 SGQTPAADSGGW

-3020 YSLPG
+3020 YSLTG
-3025 GSSRYYSCQLNT
+3025 GSIRYYSYQLNT
-3037 MLRVEDGVFTLKL
+3037 MLRAEDGVIMLKL

>member
-1 MTKWRRKG
+1 MTKRRGKG

-22 LVVLSILFAI
+22 LVILSILFAI

-79 VKDEGVLNRSFD
+79 VKDEGVLNQSFD

-118 LSGDGSLVDELL
+118 LSGDGRLVDELL

-158 FYGTNCKGL
+158 FYGTSCKGL

-173 LSRPAELSGEWL
+173 LSQPAELSGEWL
-185 DMDGRASYDLRRAE
+185 DMDSRASYDLRRAE

-260 EKRLLTIRIPG
+260 KALLLTIRVPG

-280 LEVTAEDGTTK
+280 LEVTAEDGTKK
-291 NYTFPLEYDRTAGR
+291 NYTFPIEYDQTDGR

-316 QLYSRLDELSAE
+316 QLYSRLGELSDE
-328 DEAAFRQSSS
+328 DGAAFRRSSS

-348 AAPAE
+348 AEPAE
-353 VYATVQAFPDPNAAY
+353 IYATVQAFPDPNAAY

-375 KSDVIDSNR
+375 KSDAIDSNR

-399 CEVKAFRHLSNIRYT
+399 CEVKAFRHLSNIRYMNK
-414 DTAAEFSV
+414 AAEFSV

-460 LKTGQ
+460 LKAGQ

-485 AVSSLRLN
+485 AVSSLRLD

-509 NSGTIRG
+509 NFGTIRG
-516 LRLLSPQVDVSSAT
+516 LRLLSPQVNVISGT
-530 LRGVGAVCGYS
+530 LKGVGAVCGYS
-541 GGSLEGDSVDG
+541 GGSLESDSVDG
-552 ADARVRAALTA
+552 EDASVQAALTA

-574 VIEGNGRTT
+574 VIEGNGRIT
-583 GLSVSGAVTGTLP
+583 GLSVSGAVTGSLP

-618 KNLASRASVTGNRSA
+618 KDLTSRAAVTGNRST
-633 GGIAGYLAGRG
+633 GGIAGYLVGSG

-667 ETSLAGRYI
+667 ETTLAGRYI

-698 ADYEYTQADRSRLR
+698 ADYEYTQTDRSRLR

-721 YSDGSVLYR
+721 YCDGSVLYR

-739 LGSEYVGGIVGGA
+739 LGSEYVGGIIGGA
-752 NEGADRLL
+752 NEGANRLL
-760 LSDGTA
+760 LHDGTA
-766 RATANASCVIGN
+766 RVTANAACVIGN

-785 GRNSSGSVIENCVNT
+785 GRNSGGSAIENCVNT

-815 ANEKSASIVNCASYV
+815 ANEKNAAIVNCASYV
-830 SDTDGAVYRRV
+830 SDTDGAIYRRV

-851 GGLTGYNGGSIVFN
+851 GGLTGYNGGSIVFD
-865 KKSVVSTRSVAGI
+865 KKSAVSTRSVAGI
-878 VVGRDYVGGL
+878 VVGRDFVGGL
-888 VGYNDAD
+888 VGCNDAD

-912 GDCAGGLAGLNA
+912 GDCAGGLVGLNA
-924 STALL
+924 STSLL

-956 PDTDITVGSLRV
+956 PDTDITVGGLRV

-989 TYTEKDRAGR
+989 TYTEKDRADR
-999 TLYALLPGIAENGDN
+999 ALYALLPGIAENGDN
-1014 VPGAVTPS
+1014 VPGAVTLS

-1027 VTITSDANSAGR
+1027 VTITSNGNSAGR
-1039 LSAVSSN
+1039 LSAVSNN

-1115 DEPGADTLRVSIVG
+1115 ADTLRVSIVG
-1129 GIVGVGGKNHV
+1129 GIVGVNGENHV

-1148 TMNGLDAMGGVVGLN
+1148 TMNGLDAMGGVAGLN
-1163 EGLITNCTLSGSMGS
+1163 EGIIRDCTLSGSMGS

-1193 GRTAGTLENC
+1193 GRTAGTIENC
-1203 TAGKNCTVTGRT
+1203 TAAKNCTVTGRST
-1215 AVGGIVGFNLSGG
+1215 VGGIVGFNLSGG
-1228 RVQNCTGSANVS
+1228 RVQSCTGSANVS

-1279 GVNTATG
+1279 GVNTANG
-1286 TLRAADTGAQGD
+1286 TLRAADGSAQGD

-1309 GGSKAGGIAGINCG
+1309 GGSKVGGIAGINRG

-1376 AGGIVGIGSAGS
+1376 AGGIVGISSAGS
-1388 TVEHCIG
+1388 TVENCYG
-1395 NGSVTSSDGY
+1395 DGSVASSDGY
-1405 AGGIAGENLGRIE
+1405 AGGIAGENLGSIQ

-1439 GAVCAVNHKGGTVT
+1439 GAVCAVNHKGGTVS
-1453 GAEIGDRVTISGS
+1453 GAVLGDRITISGS
-1466 AFLLGALVGDNSG
+1466 AFILGAVVGDNSG

-1496 SALQVGGAVG
+1496 GALQVGGAVG

-1516 VRVTSDFEGFSRYQ
+1516 VRVTSNFEGFSRYQ

-1550 RVENCT
+1550 RVESCT

-1600 ATATSSAS
+1600 ATSTSSAS

-1613 STHIGGIAGKNDTS
+1613 STHIGGIAGKNDTT
-1627 GEIRRCYLDSG
+1627 GIIEQCYIDNTRTG
-1638 ASDSITVKN
+1638 AITVKN

-1659 TITLSGDGSTGT
+1659 TITLSGDKSTET

-1685 AKDLSADSSWVEW
+1685 AKDLSADSSWVKW
-1698 KDGADIEALTY
+1698 KDGADIEKLTY
-1709 ASSGKPVAQGRTMQ
+1709 ASGGKSVAQGRTMQ

-1733 GIAGCNAPSGALER
+1733 GIAGCNAPSGALDR

-1789 RQLRTGNT
+1789 RQLRSAQT

-1858 QTTFTANW
+1858 QTTFTASW

-1899 RDGRSVANC
+1899 RDGRSVDNC

-1931 FTINVVDC
+1931 FTINVADC

-1959 FSADGA
+1959 FSTDGA
-1965 ANLSDNN
+1965 ANLTDNV

-1978 TNSTENITLNIDRC
+1978 TASTENITLNIDRC
-1992 RNYAQTLNGFRFTAG
+1992 RNYAQTLNGFNFTAG

-2028 CFSVTPGQKDREIIC
+2028 CFSVTPGDKDREIIC
-2043 MNSGGSDTLGAEK
+2043 MDSGGSDTLDAEK

-2064 DAWAITKQYASG
+2064 DAWGITKQYASG
-2076 GIASDYTNRR
+2076 GIATNYTSRN

-2104 LFAAVAGPTLG
+2104 LFAAVAGPTLE

-2122 TKYGMYYNMTPSNTS
+2122 TAHGMYYNMTPSNTS
-2137 IDGHGIMTETASG
+2137 IDKHGIMTETSSG

-2166 YVFNHGGAKLQ
+2166 YVFNHGGGTLQ
-2177 QAVKTRNGGAS
+2177 QAIKTRNGGAS

-2195 TAYRDFEHGRT
+2195 TAYREFEHGRT
-2206 PGGALDGSFG
+2206 DDGALDGSFG
-2216 VSLRQNSGGDF
+2216 VSLRQNSEGGF

-2240 EGRVSVDGREVLS
+2240 EGRVSVDGKEVLS
-2253 GLRFIPKCK
+2253 GLRFVPNQK
-2262 GQGLWDPD
+2262 GQGLWDPA

-2285 FQLPAGLEN
+2285 FQLPAGLETE
-2294 DTAGQSITLSVRA
+2294 TAGRKITLSVRA

-2319 KQAETV
+2319 KQAQTV

-2344 AAWSNGWK
+2344 ASWSNGWK
-2352 ESAVYR
+2352 QSAVYL
-2358 LSLNNLADYAPF
+2358 LSLNNLADYAPLS
-2370 GGWKV
+2370 GWKV

-2382 TVTLDKS
+2382 TVTLDRS

-2409 DVTNGIQ
+2409 DITNGIQ

-2437 SSLTASYSGSTAADF
+2437 RSLTASYSGSTAADF

-2524 AASGLGPVSTFG
+2524 AASGLGPVSTYG
-2536 ETRQSGDAAVT
+2536 ETRQSGDAAVI

-2577 IASTALQIMPLA
+2577 IASTALNITPLA
-2589 APVLNAPE
+2589 APVLNEPA

-2609 FSWTQPGQGAAEARY
+2609 FSWTQPGQGAAAARY

-2629 GITADRAR
+2629 GITADHAR

-2686 TCDVKQRLPRPG
+2686 TCLVKQRLPRPG

-2711 YDIRW
+2711 YDISW

-2750 GVYSVKRSLEQ
+2750 GSYSVKRSLEQ

-2771 VAAADDTGYANSPNG
+2771 VAEADDTGYANSPNG

-2800 RVKWAYSWLGD
+2800 RVKWAYSWQGG

-2855 AHRELGTYPVSAMR
+2855 QGRALGTYPVSAMR
-2869 ESGDSYVCALSG
+2869 ESGGSYVCALSG
-2881 LDAKY
+2881 LDTKY

-2893 ETRISRSAGQVSSA
+2893 ETRISQSAGQVSSA

-2968 YTITLTDRAQTST
+2968 YTIILTDQAQKSA
-2981 LVSVDMSGGQPLITV
+2981 LVSVDMSGGQPRITV
-2996 SGQIPAAESGGW
+2996 SGQNPAAESGGW

-3037 MLRVEDGVFTLKL
+3037 MLRAEDGVFTLKL

-3063 LSLSDVQIRQVSVT
+3063 LSLSDVQIRQVSVI

>member
-1 MTKWRRKG
+1 MKKDGKRRG
-9 RKGGFTLVELAVT
+9 KGGFTLVELAVT
-22 LVVLSILFAI
+22 LVILSILFAI

-55 MYLSAESALTYCRTG
+55 MYLSAESVLTYCRTG

-158 FYGTNCKGL
+158 FYGTGCKGL

-173 LSRPAELSGEWL
+173 LSQPAELSGEWL
-185 DMDGRASYDLRRAE
+185 DMDSRASYDLRRAE

-260 EKRLLTIRIPG
+260 KALLLTIRVPG

-280 LEVTAEDGTTK
+280 LEVTAEDGTKK
-291 NYTFPLEYDRTAGR
+291 NYTFPIEYDQTTGR

-316 QLYSRLDELSAE
+316 QLYSRLDELSDE

-338 TSITRFGGTL
+338 TSITRFGGKL

-391 GTSADGAE
+391 GTSADGTE
-399 CEVKAFRHLSNIRYT
+399 CEVKAFRHLSNIRYMN
-414 DTAAEFSV
+414 TAAEFSV

-438 TAAHGALTVSSG
+438 TADHGALTVSSG

-485 AVSSLRLN
+485 AVSSLRLD
-493 DTSIDAN
+493 DTSIDAH

-516 LRLLSPQVDVSSAT
+516 LRLLSPQVDVSSST
-530 LRGVGAVCGYS
+530 LKGVGAVCGYS
-541 GGSLEGDSVDG
+541 RGSLEGDSVDG
-552 ADARVRAALTA
+552 EDARVRAALTA
-563 ADAEGIGGIAG
+563 ADAEGIGGVAG
-574 VIEGNGRTT
+574 VIEGNGTTT
-583 GLSVSGAVTGTLP
+583 GLSASGAVTGTLP

-603 IGGIAGRLTVSGTAV
+603 IGGIAGSLTVSGTAV
-618 KNLASRASVTGNRSA
+618 KNLTSRASVTGNRSA
-633 GGIAGYLAGRG
+633 GGIAGYLAGSG
-644 QPTGQD
+644 QPTRQD
-650 LLDCTNEGLVLS
+650 LRDCTNEGLVLS

-667 ETSLAGRYI
+667 KTSLAGRYI

-752 NEGADRLL
+752 NEGANRLL

-766 RATANASCVIGN
+766 RVTANASCVIGN

-785 GRNSSGSVIENCVNT
+785 GRNSGGSVIENCVNT

-815 ANEKSASIVNCASYV
+815 ANEKNADIVNCASYV

-851 GGLTGYNGGSIVFN
+851 GGLTGYNGGKIVFD

-929 GQTLTVKPAGVQG
+929 GQTLTVKPASVQG

-956 PDTDITVGSLRV
+956 PDTDITVGGLRV

-989 TYTEKDRAGR
+989 TYTEKDRDGR
-999 TLYALLPGIAENGDN
+999 ALYALLPGIAENGDN
-1014 VPGAVTPS
+1014 VPGAVTAS

-1027 VTITSDANSAGR
+1027 VTITSDGNSAGK

-1061 GEPQSRMQVVGCL
+1061 GEPQSRMQVVRCL

-1129 GIVGVGGKNHV
+1129 GIVGVNGENHV

-1163 EGLITNCTLSGSMGS
+1163 EGLIKDCTLSGSMGS

-1193 GRTAGTLENC
+1193 GSTAGTIENC
-1203 TAGKNCTVTGRT
+1203 TAGK
-1215 AVGGIVGFNLSGG
+1215 
-1228 RVQNCTGSANVS
+1228 
-1240 GTGRVGGI
+1240 
-1248 AGENGGEIVL
+1248 
-1258 SGAKAGARRVTGTGS
+1258 
-1273 GVGGVI
+1273 
-1279 GVNTATG
+1279 
-1286 TLRAADTGAQGD
+1286 
-1298 VIAADSGLTVR
+1298 
-1309 GGSKAGGIAGINCG
+1309 
-1323 TLGGVSGSCLT
+1323 
-1334 SQAAEVRAES
+1334 
-1344 GLAGG
+1344 
-1349 IAGAQEGAAACL
+1349 
-1361 RFAKNLGRVTANTGA
+1361 
-1376 AGGIVGIGSAGS
+1376 
-1388 TVEHCIG
+1388 
-1395 NGSVTSSDGY
+1395 
-1405 AGGIAGENLGRIE
+1405 
-1418 DCAVGS
+1418 
-1424 GGAAVT
+1424 
-1430 LTTRSRTAA
+1430 
-1439 GAVCAVNHKGGTVT
+1439 
-1453 GAEIGDRVTISGS
+1453 
-1466 AFLLGALVGDNSG
+1466 
-1479 TVADAE
+1479 
-1485 VTQQPEYDVSA
+1485 
-1496 SALQVGGAVG
+1496 
-1506 INRPGGTVRS
+1506 
-1516 VRVTSDFEGFSRYQ
+1516 
-1530 YLGGV
+1530 
-1535 VGQNCAPSSDGTAAG
+1535 NCAPSSDGTAAG
-1550 RVENCT
+1550 KVENCT

-1627 GEIRRCYLDSG
+1627 GIIEQCYIDNTRTG
-1638 ASDSITVKN
+1638 AITVKN

-1659 TITLSGDGSTGT
+1659 TVALSGDKSTET

-1685 AKDLSADSSWVEW
+1685 AKSLSADSSWVKWE
-1698 KDGADIEALTY
+1698 DGADIEELTY

-1747 CVSGDWLLVNR
+1747 CVSGNWLLVNR

-1767 GIIGMNESEKDLS
+1767 GIIGMNESEKNLS

-1789 RQLRTGNT
+1789 RQLRSANT

-1858 QTTFTANW
+1858 QTTFKANW

-1880 ASGQDF
+1880 SSGQDF

-1899 RDGRSVANC
+1899 RNGQSVNDC

-1931 FTINVVDC
+1931 FTINVADC
-1939 VNGPGVEIYSAS
+1939 VNGPGVEIYSGS

-1959 FSADGA
+1959 FSADGV
-1965 ANLSDNN
+1965 ANITNN
-1972 RAYQLI
+1972 RQAQQLI
-1978 TNSTENITLNIDRC
+1978 TNATENITLNIDRC
-1992 RNYAQTLNGFRFTAG
+1992 RNYAQTLSGYNFTAG

-2028 CFSVTPGQKDREIIC
+2028 CFSVTPGQKDREIVF
-2043 MNSGGSDTLGAEK
+2043 MHSGGSDTLSAEK

-2064 DAWAITKQYASG
+2064 DAWGITNQYASG
-2076 GIASDYTNRR
+2076 GIASGYARS

-2092 SRMLGYGLFDQR
+2092 SRMLGYGLFDHR
-2104 LFAAVAGPTLG
+2104 LFAAVAGPTLT
-2115 PVDSSAT
+2115 PVDSFAT
-2122 TKYGMYYNMTPSNTS
+2122 TAHGMYYNMTPSNTS
-2137 IDGHGIMTETASG
+2137 IDGHGIMTETSSG

-2195 TAYRDFEHGRT
+2195 TAYRGFEHGRT
-2206 PGGALDGSFG
+2206 DGGALDGSFD
-2216 VSLRQNSGGDF
+2216 VSLRQNSEGGF

-2285 FQLPAGLEN
+2285 FQLPADLEN

-2319 KQAETV
+2319 KQAQTV

-2344 AAWSNGWK
+2344 ASRSNGWK

-2485 FAQED
+2485 FAHED

-2510 FADTVKNRRVRAWY
+2510 FADTVQNRRVRAWY
-2524 AASGLGPVSTFG
+2524 AASGLGPVITYG
-2536 ETRQSGDAAVT
+2536 ETRQSGDAAVI

-2577 IASTALQIMPLA
+2577 IAYTELQIKPLA

-2609 FSWTQPGQGAAEARY
+2609 FSWTQPGQGAADARY

-2677 GEAGLSASQ
+2677 GEVGLSASQ
-2686 TCDVKQRLPRPG
+2686 TCLVKQRLPRPG

-2711 YDIRW
+2711 YDISW
-2716 RADGRETGCA
+2716 RASGSETGCA

-2741 LGGLVPAGG
+2741 LGDLVPAGG
-2750 GVYSVKRSLEQ
+2750 GSYSVKRSLEQ

-2771 VAAADDTGYANSPNG
+2771 VAEADDTGYANSPNG
-2786 IVYTMTVPERLPAP
+2786 IVYTMTVPERLSAP

-2811 TSSDPVAASDFR
+2811 APSDPVAASDFR

-2834 DAASVPPGGSTCLLR
+2834 DAASMPPGGSTCLLR

-2855 AHRELGTYPVSAMR
+2855 NHRELGTYPVSAMR
-2869 ESGDSYVCALSG
+2869 ESGGSYVCALSG
-2881 LDAKY
+2881 LDTKY

-2893 ETRISRSAGQVSSA
+2893 ETRISQSAGQVSSA

-2968 YTITLTDRAQTST
+2968 YTITLTDQAQQSA
-2981 LVSVDMSGGQPLITV
+2981 LVSVDMSGEQPKIMV
-2996 SGQIPAAESGGW
+2996 SGQTPAAESGGW

-3020 YSLPG
+3020 YSLTG
-3025 GSSRYYSCQLNT
+3025 GSIRYYSCQLNT
-3037 MLRVEDGVFTLKL
+3037 MLRAEDGVITLKL

>member
-1 MTKWRRKG
+1 M
-9 RKGGFTLVELAVT
+9 
-22 LVVLSILFAI
+22 
-32 AVPNLLGYIHLS
+32 
-44 QFRRNESCAKT
+44 
-55 MYLSAESALTYCRTG
+55 
-70 GEWESFCRR
+70 
-79 VKDEGVLNRSFD
+79 
-91 EADGEQKKLSGRIY
+91 
-105 GIRLDADEYASGE
+105 
-118 LSGDGSLVDELL
+118 
-130 SQDTYDKSLLNA
+130 
-142 AICIEID
+142 
-149 VESGHVYSV
+149 
-158 FYGTNCKGL
+158 
-167 YYGSNA
+167 
-173 LSRPAELSGEWL
+173 
-185 DMDGRASYDLRRAE
+185 
-199 RLGYYSVQDAV
+199 
-210 NVVNLDAA
+210 
-218 KLKITSINLVNG
+218 
-230 ETLSLGWSSSVRA
+230 
-243 QNRANVYYE
+243 
-252 VKLYSSAD
+252 
-260 EKRLLTIRIPG
+260 
-271 SALKTGAQP
+271 
-280 LEVTAEDGTTK
+280 
-291 NYTFPLEYDRTAGR
+291 
-305 ASLVLDGMMNA
+305 
-316 QLYSRLDELSAE
+316 
-328 DEAAFRQSSS
+328 
-338 TSITRFGGTL
+338 
-348 AAPAE
+348 
-353 VYATVQAFPDPNAAY
+353 
-368 DSGEMYQ
+368 
-375 KSDVIDSNR
+375 
-384 ANTLFGD
+384 
-391 GTSADGAE
+391 
-399 CEVKAFRHLSNIRYT
+399 
-414 DTAAEFSV
+414 
-422 AARSLDWTS
+422 
-431 DSVRVYG
+431 
-438 TAAHGALTVSSG
+438 
-450 TDIGFPSIPE
+450 
-460 LKTGQ
+460 
-465 TLNGAGGLLNRIA
+465 
-478 AVFTGGN
+478 
-485 AVSSLRLN
+485 
-493 DTSIDAN
+493 
-500 AEYLGLFQK
+500 
-509 NSGTIRG
+509 
-516 LRLLSPQVDVSSAT
+516 
-530 LRGVGAVCGYS
+530 
-541 GGSLEGDSVDG
+541 
-552 ADARVRAALTA
+552 
-563 ADAEGIGGIAG
+563 
-574 VIEGNGRTT
+574 
-583 GLSVSGAVTGTLP
+583 
-596 VSGEARG
+596 
-603 IGGIAGRLTVSGTAV
+603 
-618 KNLASRASVTGNRSA
+618 
-633 GGIAGYLAGRG
+633 
-644 QPTGQD
+644 
-650 LLDCTNEGLVLS
+650 
-662 SADAD
+662 
-667 ETSLAGRYI
+667 
-676 GGIVGYAYHASLGGC
+676 
-691 TSRAGRA
+691 
-698 ADYEYTQADRSRLR
+698 
-712 GRYVGGIVG
+712 
-721 YSDGSVLYR
+721 
-730 CSTGADGYV
+730 
-739 LGSEYVGGIVGGA
+739 
-752 NEGADRLL
+752 
-760 LSDGTA
+760 
-766 RATANASCVIGN
+766 
-778 SYVGGII
+778 
-785 GRNSSGSVIENCVNT
+785 
-800 GVAAGYQAYIGGICG
+800 
-815 ANEKSASIVNCASYV
+815 
-830 SDTDGAVYRRV
+830 
-841 TGWGATGSYA
+841 
-851 GGLTGYNGGSIVFN
+851 
-865 KKSVVSTRSVAGI
+865 
-878 VVGRDYVGGL
+878 
-888 VGYNDAD
+888 
-895 GTIDVD
+895 
-901 YTLIG
+901 
-906 GSVFAS
+906 
-912 GDCAGGLAGLNA
+912 
-924 STALL
+924 
-929 GQTLTVKPAGVQG
+929 
-942 RYYVGGAIGANVVD
+942 
-956 PDTDITVGSLRV
+956 
-968 DNSLG
+968 
-973 SVTAEAFC
+973 
-981 GGLIGYQR
+981 
-989 TYTEKDRAGR
+989 
-999 TLYALLPGIAENGDN
+999 
-1014 VPGAVTPS
+1014 PGAVTPS

-1094 GVNLAAYLRTQGH
+1094 GVNLAAYLRTQGY

-1115 DEPGADTLRVSIVG
+1115 AETLRVSIVG
-1129 GIVGVGGKNHV
+1129 GIVGVGGANHV

-1148 TMNGLDAMGGVVGLN
+1148 TMNGLDAMGGVAGLN
-1163 EGLITNCTLSGSMGS
+1163 EGIIRDCTLSGSMGS

-1193 GRTAGTLENC
+1193 AIENC
-1203 TAGKNCTVTGRT
+1203 TSGKNCTVTGRT

-1228 RVQNCTGSANVS
+1228 RVQGCTGSANVS

-1248 AGENGGEIVL
+1248 AGENGGVIVL

-1279 GVNTATG
+1279 GVNTETG

-1298 VIAADSGLTVR
+1298 VIAADSELTVR
-1309 GGSKAGGIAGINCG
+1309 GGSKVGGIAGINRG
-1323 TLGGVSGSCLT
+1323 TLGGASGSCLT

-1349 IAGAQEGAAACL
+1349 IAGAQEGAVACL

-1388 TVEHCIG
+1388 TVEHCVG

-1405 AGGIAGENLGRIE
+1405 AGGIAGENLGRIQN
-1418 DCAVGS
+1418 CAVGS

-1439 GAVCAVNHKGGTVT
+1439 GAVCAVNHKGGTVS
-1453 GAEIGDRVTISGS
+1453 GAVLGGRITISGS
-1466 AFLLGALVGDNSG
+1466 AFLLGALVGDNCG

-1485 VTQQPEYDVSA
+1485 VAQQPEYDVSA

-1550 RVENCT
+1550 KVENCT

-1600 ATATSSAS
+1600 ATATSSAA

-1613 STHIGGIAGKNDTS
+1613 STHIGGIAGKNDTT
-1627 GEIRRCYLDSG
+1627 GIIEQCYIDNTETG
-1638 ASDSITVKN
+1638 AITVKN

-1659 TITLSGDGSTGT
+1659 TVALSGDKSTEA
-1671 LMANVREVSELLAN
+1671 LMAGVREVSELLAN
-1685 AKDLSADSSWVEW
+1685 AKNLSADSSWVEW
-1698 KDGADIEALTY
+1698 KDGADIEELTY
-1709 ASSGKPVAQGRTMQ
+1709 ASSGKSVAQGRTMQ

-1747 CVSGDWLLVNR
+1747 CVSGNWLLVNR

-1767 GIIGMNESEKDLS
+1767 GIIGMNESEKNLS

-1789 RQLRTGNT
+1789 RQLRSANT

-1858 QTTFTANW
+1858 QTTFKANW

-1899 RDGRSVANC
+1899 RDGQSVDNC

-1931 FTINVVDC
+1931 FTINVADC
-1939 VNGPGVEIYSAS
+1939 VNATGVEIYSGS

-1965 ANLSDNN
+1965 ANLTDNV

-1978 TNSTENITLNIDRC
+1978 TASTENITLNIDRC
-1992 RNYAQTLNGFRFTAG
+1992 RNYAQTLNGYNFTAG

-2014 YGRTQPATD
+2014 YGRTKPATD

-2028 CFSVTPGQKDREIIC
+2028 CFSVTPGTKDREIVF
-2043 MNSGGSDTLGAEK
+2043 MNSGGSDTLSAEK

-2064 DAWAITKQYASG
+2064 DAWGITKQYASG
-2076 GIASDYTNRR
+2076 GIATNYTSRN

-2122 TKYGMYYNMTPSNTS
+2122 TAHGMYYNMTPSNTS
-2137 IDGHGIMTETASG
+2137 IDKHGIMTETASG
-2150 KIVGRVI
+2150 RIVGRVI

-2195 TAYRDFEHGRT
+2195 TAYREFEHGKT
-2206 PGGALDGSFG
+2206 DTGALDDSFG
-2216 VSLRQNSGGDF
+2216 VSLRQNSEGGF

-2240 EGRVSVDGREVLS
+2240 EGRVSVDGIEVLS
-2253 GLRFIPKCK
+2253 GLRFVPNQK
-2262 GQGLWDPD
+2262 GQGLWDPA

-2285 FQLPAGLEN
+2285 FQLPAGLETE
-2294 DTAGQSITLSVRA
+2294 TAGRKITLSVRA

-2319 KQAETV
+2319 KQAQTV

-2352 ESAVYR
+2352 QSAVYR
-2358 LSLNNLADYAPF
+2358 LSLNNLADYAPLS
-2370 GGWKV
+2370 GWKV

-2430 YRPDGSI
+2430 YLPDGTVR
-2437 SSLTASYSGSTAADF
+2437 SLTASYSGSTAADF

-2524 AASGLGPVSTFG
+2524 AASGLGPVSTYG
-2536 ETRQSGDAAVT
+2536 ETRQNGDAAVT
-2547 LRTYSASG
+2547 LRTYSAAG
-2555 EQQPDRTIYSHVLG
+2555 EQQPDRTVYSHVLG
-2569 FPKDFADY
+2569 SPGDFADC
-2577 IASTALQIMPLA
+2577 IAYTALHITPLA

-2609 FSWTQPGQGAAEARY
+2609 FSWTQPGQGGADARY

-2629 GITADRAR
+2629 GITADHAR

-2650 AKEFTVS
+2650 AREFTVS

-2686 TCDVKQRLPRPG
+2686 TCLVKQRLPRPG

-2711 YDIRW
+2711 YDISW
-2716 RADGRETGCA
+2716 RASGSETGCA

-2741 LGGLVPAGG
+2741 LGALVPAGG

-2771 VAAADDTGYANSPNG
+2771 VAEADDTGYANSPNG

-2800 RVKWAYSWLGD
+2800 RVKWTYSWLGKA
-2811 TSSDPVAASDFR
+2811 SSGPVPASDFR

-2855 AHRELGTYPVSAMR
+2855 QGRELGTYPVSAMR
-2869 ESGDSYVCALSG
+2869 ESGGSYVCTLSG
-2881 LDAKY
+2881 LDTKY

-2893 ETRISRSAGQVSSA
+2893 ETRISQSAGQVSSA
-2907 WVEGDTVTLPRVR
+2907 WVEGETVTLPRVR

-2968 YTITLTDRAQTST
+2968 YTITLTDQAQQSA
-2981 LVSVDMSGGQPLITV
+2981 LVSVDMSGGQPKITV
-2996 SGQIPAAESGGW
+2996 AGQALAAESGGW

-3020 YSLPG
+3020 YSLTG
-3025 GSSRYYSCQLNT
+3025 GSTRYYSCQLNT
-3037 MLRVEDGVFTLKL
+3037 MLRAEDGVITLKL

>member
-1 MTKWRRKG
+1 MKKDGKRRG
-9 RKGGFTLVELAVT
+9 KGGFTLVELAVT
-22 LVVLSILFAI
+22 LVILSILFAI

-158 FYGTNCKGL
+158 FYGTSCKGL

-173 LSRPAELSGEWL
+173 LSQPAELSDEWL
-185 DMDGRASYDLRRAE
+185 DMDSRASYDLRRAE

-260 EKRLLTIRIPG
+260 KAQLLTIRVPG

-280 LEVTAEDGTTK
+280 LEVTAEDGTKK
-291 NYTFPLEYDRTAGR
+291 NYTFPIEYDQTTGRT
-305 ASLVLDGMMNA
+305 SLVLDGMMNA

-338 TSITRFGGTL
+338 TSITRFGGRL

-391 GTSADGAE
+391 GTSADGTE

-485 AVSSLRLN
+485 AVSSLRLD

-530 LRGVGAVCGYS
+530 LKGVGAVCGYS
-541 GGSLEGDSVDG
+541 RGSLEGDSVDG
-552 ADARVRAALTA
+552 EDARVRAALTA
-563 ADAEGIGGIAG
+563 ADAEGIGGVAG
-574 VIEGNGRTT
+574 VIEGNGTTT
-583 GLSVSGAVTGTLP
+583 GLSASGAVTGTLP

-603 IGGIAGRLTVSGTAV
+603 IGGIAGSLTVSGTAV
-618 KNLASRASVTGNRSA
+618 KNLTSRASVTGNRSA
-633 GGIAGYLAGRG
+633 GGIAGYLAGSG
-644 QPTGQD
+644 QPTRQD
-650 LLDCTNEGLVLS
+650 LRDCTNEGLVLS

-667 ETSLAGRYI
+667 KTSLAGRYI

-752 NEGADRLL
+752 NEGANRLL

-766 RATANASCVIGN
+766 RVTANASCVIGN

-785 GRNSSGSVIENCVNT
+785 GRNSGGSVIENCVNT

-815 ANEKSASIVNCASYV
+815 ANEKNADIVNCASYV

-851 GGLTGYNGGSIVFN
+851 GGLTGYNGGKIVFD

-929 GQTLTVKPAGVQG
+929 GQTLTVKPASVQG

-956 PDTDITVGSLRV
+956 PDTDITVGGLRV

-989 TYTEKDRAGR
+989 TYTEKDRDGR
-999 TLYALLPGIAENGDN
+999 ALYALLPGIAENGDN
-1014 VPGAVTPS
+1014 VPGAVTAS

-1027 VTITSDANSAGR
+1027 VTITSDGNSAGK

-1046 MTIRAYAYAGGIVGC
+1046 MTIRAYAYAGGIVGISS
-1061 GEPQSRMQVVGCL
+1061 GE
-1074 NAGGFD
+1074 
-1080 RPADGVFPDSRLKT
+1080 
-1094 GVNLAAYLRTQGH
+1094 
-1107 EDAAQALS
+1107 
-1115 DEPGADTLRVSIVG
+1115 
-1129 GIVGVGGKNHV
+1129 
-1140 IDRCASRG
+1140 
-1148 TMNGLDAMGGVVGLN
+1148 
-1163 EGLITNCTLSGSMGS
+1163 
-1178 ATQDYIGGIAGLNVG
+1178 
-1193 GRTAGTLENC
+1193 
-1203 TAGKNCTVTGRT
+1203 
-1215 AVGGIVGFNLSGG
+1215 
-1228 RVQNCTGSANVS
+1228 
-1240 GTGRVGGI
+1240 
-1248 AGENGGEIVL
+1248 
-1258 SGAKAGARRVTGTGS
+1258 
-1273 GVGGVI
+1273 
-1279 GVNTATG
+1279 
-1286 TLRAADTGAQGD
+1286 
-1298 VIAADSGLTVR
+1298 
-1309 GGSKAGGIAGINCG
+1309 
-1323 TLGGVSGSCLT
+1323 
-1334 SQAAEVRAES
+1334 
-1344 GLAGG
+1344 
-1349 IAGAQEGAAACL
+1349 
-1361 RFAKNLGRVTANTGA
+1361 
-1376 AGGIVGIGSAGS
+1376 S
-1388 TVEHCIG
+1388 TVENCYG
-1395 NGSVTSSDGY
+1395 DGSVASSDGY
-1405 AGGIAGENLGRIE
+1405 AGGIAGENLGRIQ

-1439 GAVCAVNHKGGTVT
+1439 GAVCAVNHKGGTVS

-1485 VTQQPEYDVSA
+1485 VAQQPEYDVSA
-1496 SALQVGGAVG
+1496 GALQVGGAVG

-1516 VRVTSDFEGFSRYQ
+1516 VRVTSDFKGFSRYQ

-1550 RVENCT
+1550 KVENCT

-1613 STHIGGIAGKNDTS
+1613 STHIGGIAGKNDTT
-1627 GEIRRCYLDSG
+1627 GIIEQCYIDNTRTG
-1638 ASDSITVKN
+1638 AITVKN

-1659 TITLSGDGSTGT
+1659 TVALSGDKSTET

-1685 AKDLSADSSWVEW
+1685 AKSLSADSSWVKW
-1698 KDGADIEALTY
+1698 NDGADIEELTY

-1789 RQLRTGNT
+1789 RQLRSANT

-1858 QTTFTANW
+1858 QTTFKANW

-1880 ASGQDF
+1880 SSGQDF

-1899 RDGRSVANC
+1899 RNGQSVADC

-1931 FTINVVDC
+1931 FTINVADC
-1939 VNGPGVEIYSAS
+1939 VNGPGVEIYSGS

-1959 FSADGA
+1959 FSADGV
-1965 ANLSDNN
+1965 ANITNN
-1972 RAYQLI
+1972 RQAQQLI
-1978 TNSTENITLNIDRC
+1978 TNATENITLNIDRC
-1992 RNYAQTLNGFRFTAG
+1992 RNYAQTLSGYNFTAG

-2028 CFSVTPGQKDREIIC
+2028 CFSVTPGQKDREIVF
-2043 MNSGGSDTLGAEK
+2043 MHGGGSDTLDAKK

-2064 DAWAITKQYASG
+2064 DAWGITNQYISG
-2076 GIASDYTNRR
+2076 GIASGYARS

-2092 SRMLGYGLFDQR
+2092 SRMLGYGLFDHR
-2104 LFAAVAGPTLG
+2104 LFAAVAGPTLT
-2115 PVDSSAT
+2115 PVDSFAT
-2122 TKYGMYYNMTPSNTS
+2122 TAHGMYYNMTPSNTS
-2137 IDGHGIMTETASG
+2137 IDGHGIMTETSSG

-2206 PGGALDGSFG
+2206 DGALDGSFG
-2216 VSLRQNSGGDF
+2216 VSLRQNSEGGF

-2253 GLRFIPKCK
+2253 GLRFVPKCK
-2262 GQGLWDPD
+2262 GQGLWDPE
-2270 LDGTQAYGAG
+2270 LNGTQAYGAG

-2319 KQAETV
+2319 KQAQTV

-2344 AAWSNGWK
+2344 ASRSNGWK
-2352 ESAVYR
+2352 DSAVYR

-2452 TVTAALTVRET
+2452 TITAALTVRET

-2485 FAQED
+2485 FAHED

-2524 AASGLGPVSTFG
+2524 AASGLGPVITYG

-2569 FPKDFADY
+2569 SPKDFADY
-2577 IASTALQIMPLA
+2577 IASTALQITPLA

-2609 FSWTQPGQGAAEARY
+2609 FSWTQPGQGAAKARY

-2677 GEAGLSASQ
+2677 GEVGLSASQ
-2686 TCDVKQRLPRPG
+2686 TCLVKQRLPRPG

-2716 RADGRETGCA
+2716 RASGSETGCA

-2741 LGGLVPAGG
+2741 LGDLVPAGG
-2750 GVYSVKRSLEQ
+2750 GSYSVKRSLEQ

-2771 VAAADDTGYANSPNG
+2771 VAEADDTGYANSPNG
-2786 IVYTMTVPERLPAP
+2786 IVYTMTVPERLSAP

-2811 TSSDPVAASDFR
+2811 ASSDPVAASDFR

-2834 DAASVPPGGSTCLLR
+2834 DAASMPPGGSTCLLR

-2855 AHRELGTYPVSAMR
+2855 NHRELGTYPVSAMR

-2881 LDAKY
+2881 LDTKY

-2893 ETRISRSAGQVSSA
+2893 ETRISQSAGQVSSA

-2968 YTITLTDRAQTST
+2968 YTIILTDQAQQSA
-2981 LVSVDMSGGQPLITV
+2981 LVSVDMSGGQPKITV
-2996 SGQIPAAESGGW
+2996 SGQTPAAESGGW

-3020 YSLPG
+3020 YSLTG
-3025 GSSRYYSCQLNT
+3025 GSIRYYSYQLNT
-3037 MLRVEDGVFTLKL
+3037 MLRAEDGVITLKL

>member
-1 MTKWRRKG
+1 M
-9 RKGGFTLVELAVT
+9 
-22 LVVLSILFAI
+22 
-32 AVPNLLGYIHLS
+32 
-44 QFRRNESCAKT
+44 
-55 MYLSAESALTYCRTG
+55 
-70 GEWESFCRR
+70 
-79 VKDEGVLNRSFD
+79 
-91 EADGEQKKLSGRIY
+91 
-105 GIRLDADEYASGE
+105 
-118 LSGDGSLVDELL
+118 
-130 SQDTYDKSLLNA
+130 
-142 AICIEID
+142 
-149 VESGHVYSV
+149 
-158 FYGTNCKGL
+158 
-167 YYGSNA
+167 
-173 LSRPAELSGEWL
+173 
-185 DMDGRASYDLRRAE
+185 
-199 RLGYYSVQDAV
+199 
-210 NVVNLDAA
+210 
-218 KLKITSINLVNG
+218 
-230 ETLSLGWSSSVRA
+230 
-243 QNRANVYYE
+243 
-252 VKLYSSAD
+252 
-260 EKRLLTIRIPG
+260 
-271 SALKTGAQP
+271 
-280 LEVTAEDGTTK
+280 
-291 NYTFPLEYDRTAGR
+291 
-305 ASLVLDGMMNA
+305 
-316 QLYSRLDELSAE
+316 
-328 DEAAFRQSSS
+328 
-338 TSITRFGGTL
+338 
-348 AAPAE
+348 
-353 VYATVQAFPDPNAAY
+353 
-368 DSGEMYQ
+368 
-375 KSDVIDSNR
+375 
-384 ANTLFGD
+384 
-391 GTSADGAE
+391 
-399 CEVKAFRHLSNIRYT
+399 
-414 DTAAEFSV
+414 
-422 AARSLDWTS
+422 
-431 DSVRVYG
+431 
-438 TAAHGALTVSSG
+438 
-450 TDIGFPSIPE
+450 
-460 LKTGQ
+460 
-465 TLNGAGGLLNRIA
+465 
-478 AVFTGGN
+478 
-485 AVSSLRLN
+485 
-493 DTSIDAN
+493 
-500 AEYLGLFQK
+500 
-509 NSGTIRG
+509 
-516 LRLLSPQVDVSSAT
+516 DVSSPT

-541 GGSLEGDSVDG
+541 RGSLESDSVDG
-552 ADARVRAALTA
+552 EDARVRAALTA
-563 ADAEGIGGIAG
+563 ADAEGIGGVAG
-574 VIEGNGRTT
+574 VIEGNGTTT
-583 GLSVSGAVTGTLP
+583 GLSASGAVTGTLP

-603 IGGIAGRLTVSGTAV
+603 IGGIAGSLTVSGTAV
-618 KNLASRASVTGNRSA
+618 KNLTSRAFVTGNRSA
-633 GGIAGYLAGRG
+633 GGIAGYLAGSG
-644 QPTGQD
+644 QPTRQD
-650 LLDCTNEGLVLS
+650 LRDCTNEGLVLS

-667 ETSLAGRYI
+667 KTSLSGRYI

-721 YSDGSVLYR
+721 YSNGSVLYR

-752 NEGADRLL
+752 NEGANKLL

-766 RATANASCVIGN
+766 RVTSNAACVIGN

-785 GRNSSGSVIENCVNT
+785 GRNSGGSVIENCVNT

-815 ANEKSASIVNCASYV
+815 ANEKNASIVNCASYV

-851 GGLTGYNGGSIVFN
+851 GGLTGYNGGSIVFD
-865 KKSVVSTRSVAGI
+865 KKSAVSTRSVAGI

-929 GQTLTVKPAGVQG
+929 GQTLTVKPASVQG

-956 PDTDITVGSLRV
+956 PDTDITVGGLRV

-999 TLYALLPGIAENGDN
+999 ALYALLPGIAENGDN
-1014 VPGAVTPS
+1014 VPGAVAAS

-1027 VTITSDANSAGR
+1027 VTITADGNSAGR
-1039 LSAVSSN
+1039 LSVVSSN

-1061 GEPQSRMQVVGCL
+1061 GEPQSKMQVVGCL

-1129 GIVGVGGKNHV
+1129 GIVGVNGKNHV

-1163 EGLITNCTLSGSMGS
+1163 EGLIKNCTLSGSMGS

-1228 RVQNCTGSANVS
+1228 RVKNCTGSANVS
-1240 GTGRVGGI
+1240 GTGRVGG
-1248 AGENGGEIVL
+1248 
-1258 SGAKAGARRVTGTGS
+1258 
-1273 GVGGVI
+1273 VI
-1279 GVNTATG
+1279 GVNTADG
-1286 TLRAADTGAQGD
+1286 TLRAADDSAQGD
-1298 VIAADSGLTVR
+1298 VIAADSELTVR
-1309 GGSKAGGIAGINCG
+1309 GGSKVGGIAGINRG
-1323 TLGGVSGSCLT
+1323 TLGGASGSCLT

-1349 IAGAQEGAAACL
+1349 IAGAQE
-1361 RFAKNLGRVTANTGA
+1361 
-1376 AGGIVGIGSAGS
+1376 
-1388 TVEHCIG
+1388 
-1395 NGSVTSSDGY
+1395 
-1405 AGGIAGENLGRIE
+1405 
-1418 DCAVGS
+1418 
-1424 GGAAVT
+1424 
-1430 LTTRSRTAA
+1430 
-1439 GAVCAVNHKGGTVT
+1439 
-1453 GAEIGDRVTISGS
+1453 
-1466 AFLLGALVGDNSG
+1466 
-1479 TVADAE
+1479 
-1485 VTQQPEYDVSA
+1485 
-1496 SALQVGGAVG
+1496 GAVG

-1550 RVENCT
+1550 KVENCT

-1627 GEIRRCYLDSG
+1627 GIIEQCYIDNTRTG
-1638 ASDSITVKN
+1638 AITVKN

-1659 TITLSGDGSTGT
+1659 TVALSGDKSTET

-1685 AKDLSADSSWVEW
+1685 AKSLSADSSWVKWE
-1698 KDGADIEALTY
+1698 DGADIEELTY

-1747 CVSGDWLLVNR
+1747 CVSGNWLLVNR

-1767 GIIGMNESEKDLS
+1767 GIIGMNESEKNLS

-1789 RQLRTGNT
+1789 RQLRNANT

-1858 QTTFTANW
+1858 QTTFKANW

-1880 ASGQDF
+1880 SSGQDF

-1899 RDGRSVANC
+1899 RNGRSVNDC

-1931 FTINVVDC
+1931 FTINVADC
-1939 VNGPGVEIYSAS
+1939 VNGPGVEIYSGS

-1959 FSADGA
+1959 FSTDGV
-1965 ANLSDNN
+1965 ANITNN
-1972 RAYQLI
+1972 RQAQQLI
-1978 TNSTENITLNIDRC
+1978 TNATENITLNIDRC
-1992 RNYAQTLNGFRFTAG
+1992 RNYAKTLSGYNFTAG

-2028 CFSVTPGQKDREIIC
+2028 CFSVTPGQKDREIVF
-2043 MNSGGSDTLGAEK
+2043 MHSGGSDTLSAEK

-2064 DAWAITKQYASG
+2064 DAWAITKQDASG

-2092 SRMLGYGLFDQR
+2092 SRMLGYGLFDHR
-2104 LFAAVAGPTLG
+2104 LFAAAAGPTLK
-2115 PVDSSAT
+2115 PVDSFAT
-2122 TKYGMYYNMTPSNTS
+2122 TSHGMYYNMTPSNTS
-2137 IDGHGIMTETASG
+2137 IDEHGIMTETSSG

-2166 YVFNHGGAKLQ
+2166 YVFNHGGSTLQ

-2206 PGGALDGSFG
+2206 DGGALDGSFD
-2216 VSLRQNSGGDF
+2216 VSLRQNSEGGF

-2262 GQGLWDPD
+2262 GQGLWDPE
-2270 LDGTQAYGAG
+2270 LNGTQAYGAG

-2285 FQLPAGLEN
+2285 FQLPAGLETE
-2294 DTAGQSITLSVRA
+2294 TAGQSITLSVRA

-2319 KQAETV
+2319 KQAQTV

-2344 AAWSNGWK
+2344 ASRSNGWK
-2352 ESAVYR
+2352 DSAVYR

-2485 FAQED
+2485 FAHED

-2524 AASGLGPVSTFG
+2524 AASGLGPVITYG

-2569 FPKDFADY
+2569 SPKDFADY
-2577 IASTALQIMPLA
+2577 IASTALQITPLA

-2609 FSWTQPGQGAAEARY
+2609 FSWTQPGQGAAKARY

-2677 GEAGLSASQ
+2677 GEVGLSASQ
-2686 TCDVKQRLPRPG
+2686 TCLVKQRLPRPG

-2716 RADGRETGCA
+2716 RASGSETGCA

-2741 LGGLVPAGG
+2741 LGDLVPAGG
-2750 GVYSVKRSLEQ
+2750 GSYSVKRSLEQ

-2771 VAAADDTGYANSPNG
+2771 VAEADDTGYANSPNG
-2786 IVYTMTVPERLPAP
+2786 IVYTMTVPERLSAP

-2811 TSSDPVAASDFR
+2811 ASSDPVAASDFR

-2834 DAASVPPGGSTCLLR
+2834 DAASMPPGGSTCLLR

-2855 AHRELGTYPVSAMR
+2855 NHRELGTYPVSAMR

-2881 LDAKY
+2881 LDTKY

-2893 ETRISRSAGQVSSA
+2893 ETRISQSAGQVSSA

-2968 YTITLTDRAQTST
+2968 YTIILTDQAQQSA
-2981 LVSVDMSGGQPLITV
+2981 LVSVDMSGGQPKITV
-2996 SGQIPAAESGGW
+2996 SGQTPAAESGGW

-3020 YSLPG
+3020 YSLTG
-3025 GSSRYYSCQLNT
+3025 GSIRYYSYQLNT
-3037 MLRVEDGVFTLKL
+3037 MLRAEDGVITLKL

>member
-1 MTKWRRKG
+1 MKKDGKRRG
-9 RKGGFTLVELAVT
+9 KGGFTLVELAVT
-22 LVVLSILFAI
+22 LVILSILFAI

-158 FYGTNCKGL
+158 FYGTSCKGL

-230 ETLSLGWSSSVRA
+230 ETLSLGWSSSVKA

-260 EKRLLTIRIPG
+260 EKRLLTIRVPG

-280 LEVTAEDGTTK
+280 LEVTAEDGTKK

-316 QLYSRLDELSAE
+316 QLYSRLDELA
-328 DEAAFRQSSS
+328 DEEKAAFRQSSS
-338 TSITRFGGTL
+338 TSITRFGGRL
-348 AAPAE
+348 AEPAE
-353 VYATVQAFPDPNAAY
+353 IYATVQAFPDPNAAY

-375 KSDVIDSNR
+375 KSDAIDSNR

-485 AVSSLRLN
+485 AVSRLRL
-493 DTSIDAN
+493 DATSIDAH
-500 AEYLGLFQK
+500 AAYLGLFQK

-516 LRLLSPQVDVSSAT
+516 LRLLSPQVDAASGT
-530 LRGVGAVCGYS
+530 LKGVGAVCGYS
-541 GGSLEGDSVDG
+541 GGSLESDSVDG
-552 ADARVRAALTA
+552 EDARVRAALTA
-563 ADAEGIGGIAG
+563 ADAEGIGGVAG
-574 VIEGNGRTT
+574 VIEGNGKTT
-583 GLSVSGAVTGTLP
+583 DLSASGAVTGTLP

-603 IGGIAGRLTVSGTAV
+603 IGGIAGSLTVSGTAV
-618 KNLASRASVTGNRSA
+618 KNLTSRASVTGNRST
-633 GGIAGYLAGRG
+633 GGIAGYLAGSG

-667 ETSLAGRYI
+667 ETTLAGRCI

-691 TSRAGRA
+691 TSRAGCA

-721 YSDGSVLYR
+721 YCDSSVLYR

-752 NEGADRLL
+752 DEGANRLL
-760 LSDGTA
+760 LQDGTA
-766 RATANASCVIGN
+766 RVTANAACVIGN

-785 GRNSSGSVIENCVNT
+785 GRNSGGSTIENCVNT
-800 GVAAGYQAYIGGICG
+800 GIAAGYQAYIGGICG
-815 ANEKSASIVNCASYV
+815 ANEKNASIINCASYV

-851 GGLTGYNGGSIVFN
+851 GGLTGYNSGSIVFD
-865 KKSVVSTRSVAGI
+865 KKSAVSTRSVAGI

-929 GQTLTVKPAGVQG
+929 GQTLTVKPASVQG

-999 TLYALLPGIAENGDN
+999 ALYDLLPGIAENGDN
-1014 VPGAVTPS
+1014 VPGAVTAS

-1027 VTITSDANSAGR
+1027 VTITSDANRADR
-1039 LSAVSSN
+1039 LTLASNN
-1046 MTIRAYAYAGGIVGC
+1046 MTIRAYAYAGGIVG
-1061 GEPQSRMQVVGCL
+1061 
-1074 NAGGFD
+1074 
-1080 RPADGVFPDSRLKT
+1080 
-1094 GVNLAAYLRTQGH
+1094 VN
-1107 EDAAQALS
+1107 
-1115 DEPGADTLRVSIVG
+1115 
-1129 GIVGVGGKNHV
+1129 GKNHV

-1148 TMNGLDAMGGVVGLN
+1148 TMNGLDAMGGVAGLN
-1163 EGLITNCTLSGSMGS
+1163 EGRITNCTLSGSMGS

-1193 GRTAGTLENC
+1193 GGTAGTIENC
-1203 TAGKNCTVTGRT
+1203 TAGKNCTVTGRST
-1215 AVGGIVGFNLSGG
+1215 VGGIVGFNLSGG

-1279 GVNTATG
+1279 GVNTETG

-1309 GGSKAGGIAGINCG
+1309 GGSKVGGIAGINRG

-1376 AGGIVGIGSAGS
+1376 AGGIVGISSAGS
-1388 TVEHCIG
+1388 TVKNCYG
-1395 NGSVTSSDGY
+1395 DGSVASSDGY
-1405 AGGIAGENLGRIE
+1405 AGGIAGENLGRIQ

-1439 GAVCAVNHKGGTVT
+1439 GAVCAVNHKGGTVS

-1485 VTQQPEYDVSA
+1485 VAQQPEYDVSA
-1496 SALQVGGAVG
+1496 TSLQVGGAVG

-1550 RVENCT
+1550 KVENCT

-1600 ATATSSAS
+1600 ATSTSSAS

-1613 STHIGGIAGKNDTS
+1613 STHIGGIAGKNDTT
-1627 GEIRRCYLDSG
+1627 GIIEQCYIDNTRTG
-1638 ASDSITVKN
+1638 AITVKN

-1659 TITLSGDGSTGT
+1659 TITLSGDKSTGT
-1671 LMANVREVSELLAN
+1671 LMANVREVSDLLAN
-1685 AKDLSADSSWVEW
+1685 AKSLSADSSWVKW

-1747 CVSGDWLLVNR
+1747 CVSGNWLLVNR

-1789 RQLRTGNT
+1789 RQLRSANT

-1858 QTTFTANW
+1858 QTTFQANW

-1899 RDGRSVANC
+1899 RDGRSVADC

-1931 FTINVVDC
+1931 FTINVADC
-1939 VNGPGVEIYSAS
+1939 VNGPGVEIYSGS

-1959 FSADGA
+1959 FSADGV
-1965 ANLSDNN
+1965 ANITDNR
-1972 RAYQLI
+1972 RAQQLI
-1978 TNSTENITLNIDRC
+1978 TNATENITLNIDRC
-1992 RNYAQTLNGFRFTAG
+1992 RNYAQTLRGYNFTAG

-2028 CFSVTPGQKDREIIC
+2028 CFSVTPGQKDREIVF
-2043 MNSGGSDTLGAEK
+2043 MNSGGSDTLSAEK

-2064 DAWAITKQYASG
+2064 DAWGITNQYASG
-2076 GIASDYTNRR
+2076 GIVSGYARS

-2092 SRMLGYGLFDQR
+2092 SRMLGYGLFGQR

-2122 TKYGMYYNMTPSNTS
+2122 TAHGMYYNMTPSNTS

-2150 KIVGRVI
+2150 KIVGRVL

-2166 YVFNHGGAKLQ
+2166 YVLGHGGSTLQ

-2206 PGGALDGSFG
+2206 DGALDGSFG
-2216 VSLRQNSGGDF
+2216 VSLRQNSEGGF

-2240 EGRVSVDGREVLS
+2240 EGRVSVDGKEVLS
-2253 GLRFIPKCK
+2253 GLRFIPNQK
-2262 GQGLWDPD
+2262 GQGLWDPE
-2270 LDGTQAYGAG
+2270 LDGTQAHGAG

-2285 FQLPAGLEN
+2285 FQLPDGLEN
-2294 DTAGQSITLSVRA
+2294 DTAGRKITLSVRA

-2319 KQAETV
+2319 KQAQTV

-2344 AAWSNGWK
+2344 ASRSNGWK
-2352 ESAVYR
+2352 DSAVYR

-2382 TVTLDKS
+2382 TVTLDRS

-2437 SSLTASYSGSTAADF
+2437 RSLTASYSGSTAADF

-2524 AASGLGPVSTFG
+2524 AASGLGPVITYG
-2536 ETRQSGDAAVT
+2536 ETRQNGDAAVI

-2577 IASTALQIMPLA
+2577 IASTALNITPLA
-2589 APVLNAPE
+2589 APVLNEPE

-2609 FSWTQPGQGAAEARY
+2609 FSWTQPGQGAADARY

-2629 GITADRAR
+2629 GITADHAR

-2686 TCDVKQRLPRPG
+2686 TCLVKQRLPRPG

-2711 YDIRW
+2711 YDISW
-2716 RADGRETGCA
+2716 RASGSETGCA
-2726 GYRIYVQPKGGQAEP
+2726 GYRIYVQPKGGQPEP
-2741 LGGLVPAGG
+2741 LGALVPAGG
-2750 GVYSVKRSLEQ
+2750 GSYSVKRSLEQ

-2786 IVYTMTVPERLPAP
+2786 IVYTMTVPERLSAP

-2811 TSSDPVAASDFR
+2811 ASSDPVAASDFR

-2834 DAASVPPGGSTCLLR
+2834 DAASMPPGGSTCLLR

-2855 AHRELGTYPVSAMR
+2855 NHRELGTYPVSAMR
-2869 ESGDSYVCALSG
+2869 ESGGSYVCALSG

-2893 ETRISRSAGQVSSA
+2893 ETRISQSAGQVSSA

-2968 YTITLTDRAQTST
+2968 YTITLTDQAQQSA
-2981 LVSVDMSGGQPLITV
+2981 LVSVDMSGGAPKITV
-2996 SGQIPAAESGGW
+2996 SGQTPAAESGGW

-3020 YSLPG
+3020 YSLTG
-3025 GSSRYYSCQLNT
+3025 GSIRYYSCQLNT
-3037 MLRVEDGVFTLKL
+3037 MLRAEDGVITLKL

>member
-1 MTKWRRKG
+1 MTKRRG
-9 RKGGFTLVELAVT
+9 KGGFTLVELAVT
-22 LVVLSILFAI
+22 LVILSILFAI

-158 FYGTNCKGL
+158 FYGTSCKGL

-173 LSRPAELSGEWL
+173 LSQPAELTGEWL
-185 DMDGRASYDLRRAE
+185 DMDSRASYDLRRAE

-230 ETLSLGWSSSVRA
+230 ETLSLGWSSSVKA
-243 QNRANVYYE
+243 QDRANVYYE

-260 EKRLLTIRIPG
+260 KELLLTIRVPG

-280 LEVTAEDGTTK
+280 LEVTAEDSTKK
-291 NYTFPLEYDRTAGR
+291 NYTFPIEYDQTAGR

-375 KSDVIDSNR
+375 KSDAIDSNR

-391 GTSADGAE
+391 GTSADGTE

-450 TDIGFPSIPE
+450 ADIGFPSIPE
-460 LKTGQ
+460 LKAGQ

-485 AVSSLRLN
+485 AVSSLRLD
-493 DTSIDAN
+493 DTSIDAH
-500 AEYLGLFQK
+500 AAYLGLFQK
-509 NSGTIRG
+509 NFGTIRG
-516 LRLLSPQVDVSSAT
+516 LRLLSPQVKVTSGT
-530 LRGVGAVCGYS
+530 LKGVGAVCGYS
-541 GGSLEGDSVDG
+541 GGSLESDSVDG
-552 ADARVRAALTA
+552 EDASVQAALTA
-563 ADAEGIGGIAG
+563 ANAEGIGGIAG
-574 VIEGNGRTT
+574 VIEGNGRIT

-596 VSGEARG
+596 VSGKARG

-618 KNLASRASVTGNRSA
+618 KDLTSRASVTGNRST
-633 GGIAGYLAGRG
+633 GGIAGYLAGSG
-644 QPTGQD
+644 QPTRQD
-650 LLDCTNEGLVLS
+650 LRDCTNEGLVLS

-667 ETSLAGRYI
+667 KTSLAGRYI

-721 YSDGSVLYR
+721 YCDSSVLYR

-752 NEGADRLL
+752 DEGADRLL
-760 LSDGTA
+760 LHDGTA
-766 RATANASCVIGN
+766 RVTTNAACVIGN

-785 GRNSSGSVIENCVNT
+785 GRNSGGSAIENCVNT

-815 ANEKSASIVNCASYV
+815 ANEKNASIVNCASYV

-851 GGLTGYNGGSIVFN
+851 GGLTGYNSGRIVFN
-865 KKSVVSTRSVAGI
+865 KKSAVSTRSVAGI
-878 VVGRDYVGGL
+878 VVGRDFVGGL
-888 VGYNDAD
+888 VGCNDAD

-912 GDCAGGLAGLNA
+912 GDCAGGLVGLNA
-924 STALL
+924 STSLL
-929 GQTLTVKPAGVQG
+929 GQTLTVKPASVQG

-956 PDTDITVGSLRV
+956 PDTDITVGGLRV

-989 TYTEKDRAGR
+989 TYTEKDRADR
-999 TLYALLPGIAENGDN
+999 ALAALLPGIAENGDN
-1014 VPGAVTPS
+1014 VPGDVTAS

-1027 VTITSDANSAGR
+1027 VTITSNANSAGS
-1039 LSAVSSN
+1039 LSAVSNN
-1046 MTIRAYAYAGGIVGC
+1046 MTIRAYAYAGGIVGG

-1074 NAGGFD
+1074 NAGGLD
-1080 RPADGVFPDSRLKT
+1080 RPADGVFPDSRLSS

-1107 EDAAQALS
+1107 EDAAKALS
-1115 DEPGADTLRVSIVG
+1115 DEPGADTLRVSFVG
-1129 GIVGVGGKNHV
+1129 GIVGVNGENHV

-1163 EGLITNCTLSGSMGS
+1163 EGIITDCTLSGSMGS

-1193 GRTAGTLENC
+1193 GRTAGTIENC
-1203 TAGKNCTVTGRT
+1203 TAGKNCTVTGRST
-1215 AVGGIVGFNLSGG
+1215 VGGIVGFNLSGG
-1228 RVQNCTGSANVS
+1228 RVQGCTGSANVS

-1279 GVNTATG
+1279 GVNTETG

-1309 GGSKAGGIAGINCG
+1309 GGSKVGGIAGINRG
-1323 TLGGVSGSCLT
+1323 TLGGTSGSCLT
-1334 SQAAEVRAES
+1334 SQAASVRAES

-1349 IAGAQEGAAACL
+1349 IAGAQEGAAARLC
-1361 RFAKNLGRVTANTGA
+1361 FAKNLGRVTANTGA
-1376 AGGIVGIGSAGS
+1376 AGGIVGISSAGS

-1395 NGSVTSSDGY
+1395 DGSVASSDGY
-1405 AGGIAGENLGRIE
+1405 AGGIAGENLGRIQ

-1453 GAEIGDRVTISGS
+1453 GADIGGRITISGS
-1466 AFLLGALVGDNSG
+1466 AFILGAVVGDNSG

-1485 VTQQPEYDVSA
+1485 VAQQPEYDVSA
-1496 SALQVGGAVG
+1496 GALQVGGAVG

-1550 RVENCT
+1550 RVESCT

-1567 AANCYGGIAGV
+1567 AANCYGGIAGLS
-1578 NGGLLSGNT
+1578 GGLLSGNT

-1600 ATATSSAS
+1600 ATATSEAA

-1613 STHIGGIAGKNDTS
+1613 STHIGGIAGKNDTT
-1627 GEIRRCYLDSG
+1627 GIIEQCYIDNTG
-1638 ASDSITVKN
+1638 TGSITVKN

-1659 TITLSGDGSTGT
+1659 TITLSGDRSTEA
-1671 LMANVREVSELLAN
+1671 LMTGVREVSGLLAN
-1685 AKDLSADSSWVEW
+1685 AKDLSADSSWVKW
-1698 KDGADIEALTY
+1698 QDGADVETLTY

-1733 GIAGCNAPSGALER
+1733 GIAGCNAPSGALDR

-1858 QTTFTANW
+1858 QTTFQADW

-1899 RDGRSVANC
+1899 RDGRSVDNC

-1931 FTINVVDC
+1931 FTINVADC
-1939 VNGPGVEIYSAS
+1939 VNGPGVEIYSGS

-1959 FSADGA
+1959 FSTDGV
-1965 ANLSDNN
+1965 ANITDNR
-1972 RAYQLI
+1972 RAQQLI
-1978 TNSTENITLNIDRC
+1978 TNATENITLNIDRC
-1992 RNYAQTLNGFRFTAG
+1992 RNYAQTLNGYNFTAG

-2014 YGRTQPATD
+2014 YGRTKPATD

-2028 CFSVTPGQKDREIIC
+2028 CFSVTPGTKDREIVF
-2043 MNSGGSDTLGAEK
+2043 MHSGGSDTLSAEK

-2076 GIASDYTNRR
+2076 GIDSDYKNRR

-2092 SRMLGYGLFDQR
+2092 SRMLGYGLFRQR
-2104 LFAAVAGPTLG
+2104 LFAAVAGPTLR

-2122 TKYGMYYNMTPSNTS
+2122 TAHGMYYNMTPSNTS

-2166 YVFNHGGAKLQ
+2166 YVFDHGGSRLQ
-2177 QAVKTRNGGAS
+2177 QAIKTRNGGAS

-2195 TAYRDFEHGRT
+2195 TSYRDFEHSRT
-2206 PGGALDGSFG
+2206 ASGALDSSFG
-2216 VSLRQNSGGDF
+2216 VSLRQNSEGGF

-2253 GLRFIPKCK
+2253 GLRFVPNQK

-2270 LDGTQAYGAG
+2270 LDGAQAYGAG

-2285 FQLPAGLEN
+2285 FQLPAGLET
-2294 DTAGQSITLSVRA
+2294 DTAGRKITLSVRA

-2319 KQAETV
+2319 KQAQTV

-2352 ESAVYR
+2352 QSAVYR
-2358 LSLNNLADYAPF
+2358 LSLNNLADYAPLS
-2370 GGWKV
+2370 GWKV
-2375 VCRLGSQ
+2375 VCRLGAQ
-2382 TVTLDKS
+2382 TVTLDRS

-2422 TIPIDTPA
+2422 TIPIDTPS
-2430 YRPDGSI
+2430 YLPDGTVR
-2437 SSLTASYSGSTAADF
+2437 SLTASYSGSTAADF

-2485 FAQED
+2485 FAHED

-2524 AASGLGPVSTFG
+2524 AASGLGPVSTYG
-2536 ETRQSGDAAVT
+2536 ETRQTGDAAVT

-2555 EQQPDRTIYSHVLG
+2555 EQQPDRTVYSHVLG
-2569 FPKDFADY
+2569 SPGDFADC
-2577 IASTALQIMPLA
+2577 IAYTALDITPLA

-2629 GITADRAR
+2629 GITADHAR

-2686 TCDVKQRLPRPG
+2686 TCLVKQRLPRPG

-2716 RADGRETGCA
+2716 RASGSETGCA

-2750 GVYSVKRSLEQ
+2750 GRYSVKRSLEQ

-2771 VAAADDTGYANSPNG
+2771 VAEADDTGYANSPNG
-2786 IVYTMTVPERLPAP
+2786 IIYTMTVPERLPAP
-2800 RVKWAYSWLGD
+2800 RVKWTYSWLGKA
-2811 TSSDPVAASDFR
+2811 SSDPVPASDFR

-2855 AHRELGTYPVSAMR
+2855 NLRELGTYPVSAMR
-2869 ESGDSYVCALSG
+2869 ESGGSYVCALSG
-2881 LDAKY
+2881 LDTKY

-2893 ETRISRSAGQVSSA
+2893 ETRISQSAGQVSSA

-2968 YTITLTDRAQTST
+2968 YTIILTDQAQKSA
-2981 LVSVDMSGGQPLITV
+2981 LVSVDMSGGAPKITV
-2996 SGQIPAAESGGW
+2996 AGQNPAAESGGW

-3037 MLRVEDGVFTLKL
+3037 MLRAEDGVITLKL

>member
-1 MTKWRRKG
+1 MKKDGKRRG
-9 RKGGFTLVELAVT
+9 KGGFTLVELAVT
-22 LVVLSILFAI
+22 LVILSILFAI

-158 FYGTNCKGL
+158 FYGTSCKGL

-173 LSRPAELSGEWL
+173 LSQPAELSGEWL
-185 DMDGRASYDLRRAE
+185 DMDSRASYDLRRAE

-218 KLKITSINLVNG
+218 KIKITSINLVNG

-260 EKRLLTIRIPG
+260 KAQLLTIRVPG

-280 LEVTAEDGTTK
+280 LEVTAEDGTKK
-291 NYTFPLEYDRTAGR
+291 NYTFPIEYDQTTGR

-316 QLYSRLDELSAE
+316 QLYSRLDELSGE

-338 TSITRFGGTL
+338 TSITRFGGKL

-391 GTSADGAE
+391 GTSADGTE
-399 CEVKAFRHLSNIRYT
+399 CEVKAFRHLSNIRYMNK
-414 DTAAEFSV
+414 AAEFSV

-485 AVSSLRLN
+485 AVSSLRLD

-500 AEYLGLFQK
+500 AAYLGLFQK

-516 LRLLSPQVDVSSAT
+516 LRLLSPQVDVSSGT

-541 GGSLEGDSVDG
+541 CGSLE
-552 ADARVRAALTA
+552 
-563 ADAEGIGGIAG
+563 G
-574 VIEGNGRTT
+574 VIEGNGTTT
-583 GLSVSGAVTGTLP
+583 GLSASGAVTGTLP

-603 IGGIAGRLTVSGTAV
+603 IGGIAGSLTVSGTAV
-618 KNLASRASVTGNRSA
+618 KNLTSRASVTGNRSA
-633 GGIAGYLAGRG
+633 GGIAGYLAGSG
-644 QPTGQD
+644 QPTRQD
-650 LLDCTNEGLVLS
+650 LRDCTNEGLVLS

-667 ETSLAGRYI
+667 KTSLAGRYI

-721 YSDGSVLYR
+721 YSNGSVLYR

-766 RATANASCVIGN
+766 RVTANASCVIGN

-785 GRNSSGSVIENCVNT
+785 GRNSGGSTIENCVNT

-815 ANEKSASIVNCASYV
+815 ANEKTASIVNCASYV

-851 GGLTGYNGGSIVFN
+851 GGLTGYNSGSIVFN

-878 VVGRDYVGGL
+878 VVGRDFVGGL

-929 GQTLTVKPAGVQG
+929 GQTLTVKPASVQG

-956 PDTDITVGSLRV
+956 PDTDITVGGLRV

-989 TYTEKDRAGR
+989 TYTEKDRAGKA
-999 TLYALLPGIAENGDN
+999 LYALLPGIAENGDN
-1014 VPGAVTPS
+1014 VPGAVTAS

-1027 VTITSDANSAGR
+1027 VTITADANSAGR
-1039 LSAVSSN
+1039 LSVVSSN
-1046 MTIRAYAYAGGIVGC
+1046 MTIRAYAYA
-1061 GEPQSRMQVVGCL
+1061 
-1074 NAGGFD
+1074 
-1080 RPADGVFPDSRLKT
+1080 
-1094 GVNLAAYLRTQGH
+1094 
-1107 EDAAQALS
+1107 
-1115 DEPGADTLRVSIVG
+1115 
-1129 GIVGVGGKNHV
+1129 
-1140 IDRCASRG
+1140 
-1148 TMNGLDAMGGVVGLN
+1148 
-1163 EGLITNCTLSGSMGS
+1163 
-1178 ATQDYIGGIAGLNVG
+1178 
-1193 GRTAGTLENC
+1193 
-1203 TAGKNCTVTGRT
+1203 
-1215 AVGGIVGFNLSGG
+1215 GGIVGFNLSGG

-1240 GTGRVGGI
+1240 GAGRVGGI

-1258 SGAKAGARRVTGTGS
+1258 SGAKAGARRVTGSGS

-1286 TLRAADTGAQGD
+1286 TLRAADDSAQGD
-1298 VIAADSGLTVR
+1298 VIAADSELTVR
-1309 GGSKAGGIAGINCG
+1309 GGSKVGGIAGINRG

-1349 IAGAQEGAAACL
+1349 IAGAQEGAAARL

-1376 AGGIVGIGSAGS
+1376 AGGIVGISSGES
-1388 TVEHCIG
+1388 TVENCYG
-1395 NGSVTSSDGY
+1395 NGSVASSDGY
-1405 AGGIAGENLGRIE
+1405 AGGIAGENLGRIQN
-1418 DCAVGS
+1418 CAVGS
-1424 GGAAVT
+1424 GGAAIT

-1439 GAVCAVNHKGGTVT
+1439 GAVCAVNHKGGTVS

-1485 VTQQPEYDVSA
+1485 VVQQPEYDVSA

-1516 VRVTSDFEGFSRYQ
+1516 VRVTSDFKGFSRYQ

-1550 RVENCT
+1550 KVENCT

-1613 STHIGGIAGKNDTS
+1613 STHIGGIVGKNDTS
-1627 GEIRRCYLDSG
+1627 GIIEQCYIDNTRTG
-1638 ASDSITVKN
+1638 SITVKN

-1659 TITLSGDGSTGT
+1659 TVALSGDKSTET

-1685 AKDLSADSSWVEW
+1685 AKDLSADSSWVKW
-1698 KDGADIEALTY
+1698 NDGADIEELTY
-1709 ASSGKPVAQGRTMQ
+1709 AASGKPVAQGRTMQ

-1747 CVSGDWLLVNR
+1747 CVSGNWLLVNR

-1789 RQLRTGNT
+1789 RQLRRANT

-1858 QTTFTANW
+1858 QTTFKANW

-1880 ASGQDF
+1880 SSGQDF

-1899 RDGRSVANC
+1899 RNGRSVNDC

-1931 FTINVVDC
+1931 FTINVADC
-1939 VNGPGVEIYSAS
+1939 VNGPGVEIYSGS

-1959 FSADGA
+1959 FSADGV
-1965 ANLSDNN
+1965 ANITNN
-1972 RAYQLI
+1972 RQAQQLI
-1978 TNSTENITLNIDRC
+1978 TNATENITLNIDRC
-1992 RNYAQTLNGFRFTAG
+1992 RNYAQTLSGYNFTAG

-2028 CFSVTPGQKDREIIC
+2028 CFSVTPGQKDREIVF
-2043 MNSGGSDTLGAEK
+2043 MHSGGSDTLDAKK

-2064 DAWAITKQYASG
+2064 DAWGITNQYASG
-2076 GIASDYTNRR
+2076 GIASGYARS

-2092 SRMLGYGLFDQR
+2092 SRMLGYGLFDHR
-2104 LFAAVAGPTLG
+2104 LFAAVAGPTLT
-2115 PVDSSAT
+2115 PVDSFAT
-2122 TKYGMYYNMTPSNTS
+2122 TSHGMYYNMTPSNTS
-2137 IDGHGIMTETASG
+2137 IDKHGIMTETSSG

-2166 YVFNHGGAKLQ
+2166 YVFNHGGSTLQ

-2206 PGGALDGSFG
+2206 DGGALDGSFD
-2216 VSLRQNSGGDF
+2216 VSLRQNSEGGF

-2240 EGRVSVDGREVLS
+2240 EGRVSVNGREVLS

-2262 GQGLWDPD
+2262 GQGLWDPE
-2270 LDGTQAYGAG
+2270 LNGTQAYGAG

-2285 FQLPAGLEN
+2285 FQLPAGLDT

-2319 KQAETV
+2319 KQAQTV

-2344 AAWSNGWK
+2344 ASRSNGWK

-2485 FAQED
+2485 FAHED

-2510 FADTVKNRRVRAWY
+2510 FADTVTNRRVRAWY
-2524 AASGLGPVSTFG
+2524 AASGLGSVITYG

-2569 FPKDFADY
+2569 SPKDFADY
-2577 IASTALQIMPLA
+2577 IAYTELQITPLA

-2609 FSWTQPGQGAAEARY
+2609 FSWTQPGQGAAKARY

-2677 GEAGLSASQ
+2677 GEVGLSASQ
-2686 TCDVKQRLPRPG
+2686 TCLVKQRLPRPG

-2711 YDIRW
+2711 YDISW
-2716 RADGRETGCA
+2716 RASGSETGCA

-2741 LGGLVPAGG
+2741 LGDLVPAGG
-2750 GVYSVKRSLEQ
+2750 GSYSVKRSLEQ

-2800 RVKWAYSWLGD
+2800 RVKWAYSWLSGAP
-2811 TSSDPVAASDFR
+2811 SDPVAASDFR

-2855 AHRELGTYPVSAMR
+2855 NLRELGTYPVSAMR
-2869 ESGDSYVCALSG
+2869 ESGGSYVCALSG

-2893 ETRISRSAGQVSSA
+2893 ETRISQSAGQVSSA
-2907 WVEGDTVTLPRVR
+2907 WVEGETVTLPRVR

-2968 YTITLTDRAQTST
+2968 YTITLTDQAQKSA
-2981 LVSVDMSGGQPLITV
+2981 LVSVDMSGGAPLITV
-2996 SGQIPAAESGGW
+2996 SGQTPAAESGGW

-3020 YSLPG
+3020 YSLTG
-3025 GSSRYYSCQLNT
+3025 GSIRYYSCQLNT
-3037 MLRVEDGVFTLKL
+3037 MLRAEDGVITLKL

>member
-1 MTKWRRKG
+1 MTKRRG
-9 RKGGFTLVELAVT
+9 KGGFTLVELAVT
-22 LVVLSILFAI
+22 LVILSILFAI

-70 GEWESFCRR
+70 GEWESFRRR
-79 VKDEGVLNRSFD
+79 VKDEGVLNRSFG

-158 FYGTNCKGL
+158 FYGTSCKGL

-173 LSRPAELSGEWL
+173 LSQPAELSGEWL
-185 DMDGRASYDLRRAE
+185 DMDSRASYDLRRAE

-260 EKRLLTIRIPG
+260 KKRLLTIRVPG

-280 LEVTAEDGTTK
+280 LEVTAEDGTKK
-291 NYTFPLEYDRTAGR
+291 NYTFPIEYDQTAGR

-316 QLYSRLDELSAE
+316 QLYSRLDELSVE
-328 DEAAFRQSSS
+328 DGAAFRQSSS
-338 TSITRFGGTL
+338 TSITRFGGRL

-375 KSDVIDSNR
+375 KSDAIDSNR

-399 CEVKAFRHLSNIRYT
+399 YEVKAFRHLSNIRYM
-414 DTAAEFSV
+414 DKAAEFSV

-485 AVSSLRLN
+485 AVSSLRLDN
-493 DTSIDAN
+493 TSIDAH

-509 NSGTIRG
+509 NFGTIRG

-530 LRGVGAVCGYS
+530 LKGVGAVCGYS

-552 ADARVRAALTA
+552 SDARVRAALTA

-603 IGGIAGRLTVSGTAV
+603 IGGIAGSLTVSGTAV

-633 GGIAGYLAGRG
+633 GGIAGYLAGSG
-644 QPTGQD
+644 QPTRQD
-650 LLDCTNEGLVLS
+650 LRDCTNEGLVLS

-760 LSDGTA
+760 LHDGTA
-766 RATANASCVIGN
+766 RVTANASCVIGN

-785 GRNSSGSVIENCVNT
+785 GRNSGGSVIENCVNT

-815 ANEKSASIVNCASYV
+815 ANEKNAAIVNCASYV

-851 GGLTGYNGGSIVFN
+851 GGLTGYNGGSIVFD

-912 GDCAGGLAGLNA
+912 GDCAGGLVGLNA

-929 GQTLTVKPAGVQG
+929 GQTLTVKPASVQG

-989 TYTEKDRAGR
+989 TFTEKDRAGR
-999 TLYALLPGIAENGDN
+999 ALYALLPGIAENGDN

-1094 GVNLAAYLRTQGH
+1094 GVNLAAYLRTQGY

-1115 DEPGADTLRVSIVG
+1115 AEPGADELRVSIVG
-1129 GIVGVGGKNHV
+1129 GIVGVGGENHV

-1163 EGLITNCTLSGSMGS
+1163 EGRITDCTLSGSMGS

-1193 GRTAGTLENC
+1193 GRTAGTIKNC

-1286 TLRAADTGAQGD
+1286 TLRAADDSAQGD

-1309 GGSKAGGIAGINCG
+1309 GGSKVGGIAGINRG
-1323 TLGGVSGSCLT
+1323 TLGGASGSCLT
-1334 SQAAEVRAES
+1334 SQAAEIRAES

-1349 IAGAQEGAAACL
+1349 IAGAQEGAAARL

-1376 AGGIVGIGSAGS
+1376 AGGIVGISSAGS
-1388 TVEHCIG
+1388 TVENCYG
-1395 NGSVTSSDGY
+1395 DGSVASSDGY
-1405 AGGIAGENLGRIE
+1405 AGGIAGENLGRIQ

-1453 GAEIGDRVTISGS
+1453 GAEIGDRITISGS

-1485 VTQQPEYDVSA
+1485 VAQQPEYDVSA
-1496 SALQVGGAVG
+1496 GALQVGGAVG
-1506 INRPGGTVRS
+1506 INRPGGTVSS

-1578 NGGLLSGNT
+1578 SGGLLSGNT

-1613 STHIGGIAGKNDTS
+1613 STHIGGIAGKNDT
-1627 GEIRRCYLDSG
+1627 
-1638 ASDSITVKN
+1638 T
-1647 GMVGGVT
+1647 
-1654 GYNKG
+1654 
-1659 TITLSGDGSTGT
+1659 
-1671 LMANVREVSELLAN
+1671 
-1685 AKDLSADSSWVEW
+1685 
-1698 KDGADIEALTY
+1698 
-1709 ASSGKPVAQGRTMQ
+1709 
-1723 IIVTGNGSLG
+1723 
-1733 GIAGCNAPSGALER
+1733 
-1747 CVSGDWLLVNR
+1747 
-1758 SDSISVGTG
+1758 
-1767 GIIGMNESEKDLS
+1767 
-1780 FLLNRAFVG
+1780 
-1789 RQLRTGNT
+1789 
-1797 NRFAGGIIGTQTNRT
+1797 GIIGTQTNRT

-1858 QTTFTANW
+1858 QTTFQANW

-1899 RDGRSVANC
+1899 RDGRSVNDC

-1931 FTINVVDC
+1931 FTINVADC

-1959 FSADGA
+1959 FSTDGV

-1992 RNYAQTLNGFRFTAG
+1992 RNYAQTLSGYNFTAG

-2064 DAWAITKQYASG
+2064 DAWGITNQYASG
-2076 GIASDYTNRR
+2076 GIASDYANRR

-2122 TKYGMYYNMTPSNTS
+2122 TSHGMYYNMTPSNTS
-2137 IDGHGIMTETASG
+2137 IDGHGIMTETSSG

-2177 QAVKTRNGGAS
+2177 QAIKTRNGGAS
-2188 GMDAYAR
+2188 GMDAFAR
-2195 TAYRDFEHGRT
+2195 TAYRDLEHGRT

-2216 VSLRQNSGGDF
+2216 VSLRQNSEGGF

-2253 GLRFIPKCK
+2253 GLRFVPKCK
-2262 GQGLWDPD
+2262 GQGLWDPE
-2270 LDGTQAYGAG
+2270 LDGTQAHGAG

-2285 FQLPAGLEN
+2285 FQLPDGLDT

-2319 KQAETV
+2319 KQAQTV

-2344 AAWSNGWK
+2344 ASRSNGWK

-2437 SSLTASYSGSTAADF
+2437 RSLTASYSGSTAADF

-2510 FADTVKNRRVRAWY
+2510 FADTVQNRRVRAWY
-2524 AASGLGPVSTFG
+2524 AASGLGPVITYG

-2569 FPKDFADY
+2569 SPKDFADY
-2577 IASTALQIMPLA
+2577 IASTALHITPLA

-2609 FSWTQPGQGAAEARY
+2609 FSWTQPGQGAADARY

-2663 AAVELTVTRLGQAY
+2663 AAVELTVTRLGQNY
-2677 GEAGLSASQ
+2677 GEVGLSASQ

-2711 YDIRW
+2711 YDISW
-2716 RADGRETGCA
+2716 RASGRETGCA

-2741 LGGLVPAGG
+2741 LGDLVPAGG
-2750 GVYSVKRSLEQ
+2750 GSYSVKRSLEQ

-2811 TSSDPVAASDFR
+2811 ASSDPVAASDFR

-2834 DAASVPPGGSTCLLR
+2834 DAASMPPGGSTCLLR

-2869 ESGDSYVCALSG
+2869 ESGGSYVCALSG

-2893 ETRISRSAGQVSSA
+2893 ETRISQSAGQVSSA
-2907 WVEGDTVTLPRVR
+2907 WVEGDTVILPRVR

-2968 YTITLTDRAQTST
+2968 YTIILTDQAHKSAS
-2981 LVSVDMSGGQPLITV
+2981 VSVDMSGGQPLITV
-2996 SGQIPAAESGGW
+2996 SGQTPAAESGGW

-3025 GSSRYYSCQLNT
+3025 GSIRYYSYQLNT
-3037 MLRVEDGVFTLKL
+3037 MLRAEDGVFTLKL

>member
-1 MTKWRRKG
+1 MKKDGKRRG
-9 RKGGFTLVELAVT
+9 KGGFTLVELAVT
-22 LVVLSILFAI
+22 LVILSILFAI

-158 FYGTNCKGL
+158 FYGTSCKGL

-173 LSRPAELSGEWL
+173 LSQPAELSGEWL
-185 DMDGRASYDLRRAE
+185 DMDSRASYDLRRAE

-260 EKRLLTIRIPG
+260 KAQLLTIRVPG

-280 LEVTAEDGTTK
+280 LEVTAEDGTKK
-291 NYTFPLEYDRTAGR
+291 NYTFPIEYDQTTGRT
-305 ASLVLDGMMNA
+305 SLVLDGMMNA

-353 VYATVQAFPDPNAAY
+353 IYATVQAFPDPNAAY

-391 GTSADGAE
+391 GTSADGTE
-399 CEVKAFRHLSNIRYT
+399 CEVKAFRHLSNIRYMNK
-414 DTAAEFSV
+414 AAEFSV

-485 AVSSLRLN
+485 AVSSLRLD
-493 DTSIDAN
+493 DTSIDAR

-516 LRLLSPQVDVSSAT
+516 LRLLSPQVDVSSPT
-530 LRGVGAVCGYS
+530 LKGVGAVCGYS
-541 GGSLEGDSVDG
+541 RGSLEDDSVDG

-563 ADAEGIGGIAG
+563 SNAEGI
-574 VIEGNGRTT
+574 
-583 GLSVSGAVTGTLP
+583 
-596 VSGEARG
+596 
-603 IGGIAGRLTVSGTAV
+603 
-618 KNLASRASVTGNRSA
+618 
-633 GGIAGYLAGRG
+633 
-644 QPTGQD
+644 
-650 LLDCTNEGLVLS
+650 
-662 SADAD
+662 
-667 ETSLAGRYI
+667 
-676 GGIVGYAYHASLGGC
+676 
-691 TSRAGRA
+691 
-698 ADYEYTQADRSRLR
+698 
-712 GRYVGGIVG
+712 
-721 YSDGSVLYR
+721 
-730 CSTGADGYV
+730 
-739 LGSEYVGGIVGGA
+739 
-752 NEGADRLL
+752 
-760 LSDGTA
+760 
-766 RATANASCVIGN
+766 
-778 SYVGGII
+778 
-785 GRNSSGSVIENCVNT
+785 
-800 GVAAGYQAYIGGICG
+800 
-815 ANEKSASIVNCASYV
+815 
-830 SDTDGAVYRRV
+830 
-841 TGWGATGSYA
+841 
-851 GGLTGYNGGSIVFN
+851 
-865 KKSVVSTRSVAGI
+865 
-878 VVGRDYVGGL
+878 
-888 VGYNDAD
+888 
-895 GTIDVD
+895 
-901 YTLIG
+901 
-906 GSVFAS
+906 
-912 GDCAGGLAGLNA
+912 
-924 STALL
+924 
-929 GQTLTVKPAGVQG
+929 
-942 RYYVGGAIGANVVD
+942 
-956 PDTDITVGSLRV
+956 
-968 DNSLG
+968 
-973 SVTAEAFC
+973 
-981 GGLIGYQR
+981 
-989 TYTEKDRAGR
+989 
-999 TLYALLPGIAENGDN
+999 
-1014 VPGAVTPS
+1014 
-1022 TNPHT
+1022 
-1027 VTITSDANSAGR
+1027 
-1039 LSAVSSN
+1039 
-1046 MTIRAYAYAGGIVGC
+1046 
-1061 GEPQSRMQVVGCL
+1061 
-1074 NAGGFD
+1074 
-1080 RPADGVFPDSRLKT
+1080 
-1094 GVNLAAYLRTQGH
+1094 
-1107 EDAAQALS
+1107 
-1115 DEPGADTLRVSIVG
+1115 
-1129 GIVGVGGKNHV
+1129 
-1140 IDRCASRG
+1140 
-1148 TMNGLDAMGGVVGLN
+1148 
-1163 EGLITNCTLSGSMGS
+1163 
-1178 ATQDYIGGIAGLNVG
+1178 
-1193 GRTAGTLENC
+1193 
-1203 TAGKNCTVTGRT
+1203 
-1215 AVGGIVGFNLSGG
+1215 
-1228 RVQNCTGSANVS
+1228 
-1240 GTGRVGGI
+1240 
-1248 AGENGGEIVL
+1248 
-1258 SGAKAGARRVTGTGS
+1258 
-1273 GVGGVI
+1273 
-1279 GVNTATG
+1279 
-1286 TLRAADTGAQGD
+1286 
-1298 VIAADSGLTVR
+1298 
-1309 GGSKAGGIAGINCG
+1309 
-1323 TLGGVSGSCLT
+1323 
-1334 SQAAEVRAES
+1334 
-1344 GLAGG
+1344 
-1349 IAGAQEGAAACL
+1349 
-1361 RFAKNLGRVTANTGA
+1361 
-1376 AGGIVGIGSAGS
+1376 
-1388 TVEHCIG
+1388 
-1395 NGSVTSSDGY
+1395 
-1405 AGGIAGENLGRIE
+1405 GGIAGENLGRIQN
-1418 DCAVGS
+1418 CAVGS

-1439 GAVCAVNHKGGTVT
+1439 GAVCAVNHKGGTVS

-1485 VTQQPEYDVSA
+1485 VAQQPEYDVSA

-1516 VRVTSDFEGFSRYQ
+1516 VRVTSDFKGFSRYQ

-1550 RVENCT
+1550 KVENCT

-1627 GEIRRCYLDSG
+1627 GIIEQCYIDNTRTG
-1638 ASDSITVKN
+1638 SITVKN

-1659 TITLSGDGSTGT
+1659 TVALSGDKSTET

-1685 AKDLSADSSWVEW
+1685 AKGLSADSSWVKW
-1698 KDGADIEALTY
+1698 KDGADIEELTY

-1747 CVSGDWLLVNR
+1747 CVSGNWLLVNR

-1789 RQLRTGNT
+1789 RQLRSANT

-1858 QTTFTANW
+1858 QTTFKANW

-1880 ASGQDF
+1880 SSGQDF

-1899 RDGRSVANC
+1899 RNGRSVADC

-1931 FTINVVDC
+1931 FTINVADC
-1939 VNGPGVEIYSAS
+1939 VNGPGVEIYSGS

-1959 FSADGA
+1959 FSADGV
-1965 ANLSDNN
+1965 ANITVNS
-1972 RAYQLI
+1972 RAQQLI
-1978 TNSTENITLNIDRC
+1978 TNATENITLNIDRC
-1992 RNYAQTLNGFRFTAG
+1992 RNYAQTLSGYNFTAG

-2028 CFSVTPGQKDREIIC
+2028 CFSVTPGQKDREIVF
-2043 MNSGGSDTLGAEK
+2043 MHSGGSDTLSAEK

-2064 DAWAITKQYASG
+2064 DAWGITNQYASG
-2076 GIASDYTNRR
+2076 GIASGYARS

-2104 LFAAVAGPTLG
+2104 LFAAVAGPTLT
-2115 PVDSSAT
+2115 PVDSFAT
-2122 TKYGMYYNMTPSNTS
+2122 TAHGMYYNMTPSNTS
-2137 IDGHGIMTETASG
+2137 IDGHGIMTETSSG

-2166 YVFNHGGAKLQ
+2166 YVFNHGGPKLQ
-2177 QAVKTRNGGAS
+2177 QAIKTRNGGAS

-2206 PGGALDGSFG
+2206 DGGALDGSFD
-2216 VSLRQNSGGDF
+2216 VSLRQNSEGGF

-2262 GQGLWDPD
+2262 GQGLWDPE
-2270 LDGTQAYGAG
+2270 LNGTQAYGAG

-2319 KQAETV
+2319 KQAQTV

-2344 AAWSNGWK
+2344 ASRSNGWK

-2485 FAQED
+2485 FAHED

-2510 FADTVKNRRVRAWY
+2510 FADTVQNRRVRAWY
-2524 AASGLGPVSTFG
+2524 AASGLGPVITYG

-2569 FPKDFADY
+2569 SPKDFADY
-2577 IASTALQIMPLA
+2577 IVYTELRITPLA

-2609 FSWTQPGQGAAEARY
+2609 FSWTQPGQGAADARY

-2677 GEAGLSASQ
+2677 GEVGLSASQ
-2686 TCDVKQRLPRPG
+2686 TCLVKQRLPRPG

-2711 YDIRW
+2711 YDISW
-2716 RADGRETGCA
+2716 RASGSETGCA

-2741 LGGLVPAGG
+2741 LGSLVPAGG
-2750 GVYSVKRSLEQ
+2750 GSYSVKRSLEQ

-2771 VAAADDTGYANSPNG
+2771 VAEADDTGYANSPNG
-2786 IVYTMTVPERLPAP
+2786 IVYTMTVPERLSAP

-2811 TSSDPVAASDFR
+2811 APSDPVAASDFR

-2834 DAASVPPGGSTCLLR
+2834 DAASMPPGGSTCLLR

-2855 AHRELGTYPVSAMR
+2855 NHRELGTYPVSAMR
-2869 ESGDSYVCALSG
+2869 ESGGSYVCALSG
-2881 LDAKY
+2881 LDTKY

-2893 ETRISRSAGQVSSA
+2893 ETRISQSAGQVSSA

-2968 YTITLTDRAQTST
+2968 YTIILTDQAQKSA

-2996 SGQIPAAESGGW
+2996 SGQTPAAESGGW

-3020 YSLPG
+3020 YSLTG
-3025 GSSRYYSCQLNT
+3025 GSIRYYSYQLNT
-3037 MLRVEDGVFTLKL
+3037 MLRAEDGVFTLKL

>member
-1 MTKWRRKG
+1 MTKRRG
-9 RKGGFTLVELAVT
+9 KGGFTLVELAVT
-22 LVVLSILFAI
+22 LVILSILFAI

-118 LSGDGSLVDELL
+118 LSDDGRLVDELL
-130 SQDTYDKSLLNA
+130 SKDTYDKSLLNA

-158 FYGTNCKGL
+158 FYGTSCKGL

-173 LSRPAELSGEWL
+173 LSQPAELSGEWL
-185 DMDGRASYDLRRAE
+185 DMDSRASYDLRRAE

-230 ETLSLGWSSSVRA
+230 ETLSLGWSSSVRP

-260 EKRLLTIRIPG
+260 KARLLTIRVPG

-280 LEVTAEDGTTK
+280 LEVTAEDGTKK
-291 NYTFPLEYDRTAGR
+291 NYTFPIEYDQTAGR

-316 QLYSRLDELSAE
+316 QLYGRLGELSAE
-328 DEAAFRQSSS
+328 DGAAFRQSSS
-338 TSITRFGGTL
+338 TSITRFGGKL
-348 AAPAE
+348 AEPAE

-375 KSDVIDSNR
+375 KSDAIDSNR

-391 GTSADGAE
+391 GTSADGDE
-399 CEVKAFRHLSNIRYT
+399 YEVKAFRHLSNIRYT

-460 LKTGQ
+460 LKAGQ
-465 TLNGAGGLLNRIA
+465 TLNGAGGLLNRITA
-478 AVFTGGN
+478 IFTGGN
-485 AVSSLRLN
+485 AVSSLRLD
-493 DTSIDAN
+493 DTSIDAH

-516 LRLLSPQVDVSSAT
+516 LRLLAPQVDVTSGT
-530 LRGVGAVCGYS
+530 LKGVGAVCGYS
-541 GGSLEGDSVDG
+541 GGSLESDSVDG
-552 ADARVRAALTA
+552 EDARVRAALTA
-563 ADAEGIGGIAG
+563 ADAEGIGGVAG
-574 VIEGNGRTT
+574 VIEGNGTTT
-583 GLSVSGAVTGTLP
+583 GLSASGAVTGTLP

-618 KNLASRASVTGNRSA
+618 KNLASRASVTGNRST
-633 GGIAGYLAGRG
+633 GGIAGYLAGSG

-667 ETSLAGRYI
+667 DTSLAGRYI

-698 ADYEYTQADRSRLR
+698 ADYEYTQADRSLLR
-712 GRYVGGIVG
+712 GRYVGGIAG
-721 YSDGSVLYR
+721 YCDGSVLYR

-739 LGSEYVGGIVGGA
+739 LGSEYVGGIIGGA
-752 NEGADRLL
+752 NEGADSLL
-760 LSDGTA
+760 LHDGTPCV
-766 RATANASCVIGN
+766 TSNASCVIGN

-785 GRNSSGSVIENCVNT
+785 GRNSGGSAIENCVNT
-800 GVAAGYQAYIGGICG
+800 GVAAGYQEYIGGICG
-815 ANEKSASIVNCASYV
+815 ANEKNAAIINCASYV

-851 GGLTGYNGGSIVFN
+851 GGLTGCNGGSIVFN
-865 KKSVVSTRSVAGI
+865 KKSAVSTKSVAGI
-878 VVGRDYVGGL
+878 VVGRDFVGGL

-912 GDCAGGLAGLNA
+912 GDCAGGLVGLNA

-989 TYTEKDRAGR
+989 TFTEKDRESRA
-999 TLYALLPGIAENGDN
+999 LYALLPGIAENGDN
-1014 VPGAVTPS
+1014 VPGAVTAS

-1027 VTITSDANSAGR
+1027 VTITSDGNQADR
-1039 LSAVSSN
+1039 LTTASNN

-1129 GIVGVGGKNHV
+1129 GIVGVGGANHV

-1163 EGLITNCTLSGSMGS
+1163 EGLITDCTLSGSMGS

-1193 GRTAGTLENC
+1193 GSTAGTIENC

-1240 GTGRVGGI
+1240 GAGRV
-1248 AGENGGEIVL
+1248 
-1258 SGAKAGARRVTGTGS
+1258 
-1273 GVGGVI
+1273 
-1279 GVNTATG
+1279 
-1286 TLRAADTGAQGD
+1286 
-1298 VIAADSGLTVR
+1298 
-1309 GGSKAGGIAGINCG
+1309 
-1323 TLGGVSGSCLT
+1323 
-1334 SQAAEVRAES
+1334 
-1344 GLAGG
+1344 
-1349 IAGAQEGAAACL
+1349 
-1361 RFAKNLGRVTANTGA
+1361 
-1376 AGGIVGIGSAGS
+1376 
-1388 TVEHCIG
+1388 
-1395 NGSVTSSDGY
+1395 
-1405 AGGIAGENLGRIE
+1405 GGIAGENLGRIE

-1439 GAVCAVNHKGGTVT
+1439 GAVCAVNHSTGTVR

-1485 VTQQPEYDVSA
+1485 VAQQPEYDVSA

-1506 INRPGGTVRS
+1506 INRPGGTVRA

-1550 RVENCT
+1550 KVENCT

-1567 AANCYGGIAGV
+1567 AANCYGGIAGLS
-1578 NGGLLSGNT
+1578 GGLLSGNT

-1600 ATATSSAS
+1600 ATATSSAA

-1613 STHIGGIAGKNDTS
+1613 STHIGGIAGKNDTTGIIEQCYIDNSAS
-1627 GEIRRCYLDSG
+1627 G
-1638 ASDSITVKN
+1638 SITVKN

-1659 TITLSGDGSTGT
+1659 AVTLSGDRSTET
-1671 LMANVREVSELLAN
+1671 LMADVRGVSDLLAN
-1685 AKDLSADSSWVEW
+1685 AKGLSADSSWVKW
-1698 KDGADIEALTY
+1698 QDGADIEKLTY
-1709 ASSGKPVAQGRTMQ
+1709 AASGKPVAQGRTMQ

-1733 GIAGCNAPSGALER
+1733 GIAGCNAPSGALDR
-1747 CVSGDWLLVNR
+1747 CVSGAWLLVNR

-1767 GIIGMNESEKDLS
+1767 GIIGMNESENDLS

-1789 RQLRTGNT
+1789 RQLRRANT

-1858 QTTFTANW
+1858 QTTFKANW

-1899 RDGRSVANC
+1899 RDGRSVADC

-1931 FTINVVDC
+1931 FTINVADC
-1939 VNGPGVEIYSAS
+1939 VNGPGVEIYSGS

-1965 ANLSDNN
+1965 ANLSDNG
-1972 RAYQLI
+1972 RANQLI
-1978 TNSTENITLNIDRC
+1978 TNATENITLNIDRC
-1992 RNYAQTLNGFRFTAG
+1992 RNYAQTLNGYNFTAG

-2014 YGRTQPATD
+2014 YGRTKPATD

-2028 CFSVTPGQKDREIIC
+2028 CFSVTPGQKNREIVF
-2043 MNSGGSDTLGAEK
+2043 MNSGGSDTLDAEK

-2064 DAWAITKQYASG
+2064 DAWGITNQYASG
-2076 GIASDYTNRR
+2076 GIASNYKRS

-2092 SRMLGYGLFDQR
+2092 SRMLGYGLFGQR
-2104 LFAAVAGPTLG
+2104 LFAAVAGPTLT

-2122 TKYGMYYNMTPSNTS
+2122 TAHGMYYNMTPSNTS
-2137 IDGHGIMTETASG
+2137 IDGHGIMTETSSG

-2166 YVFNHGGAKLQ
+2166 YVFNHGGETLQ
-2177 QAVKTRNGGAS
+2177 RAVKTRNGGAS

-2195 TAYRDFEHGRT
+2195 TAYREFEHGRT
-2206 PGGALDGSFG
+2206 DSGALDGSFG
-2216 VSLRQNSGGDF
+2216 VSLRQNSEGGF

-2240 EGRVSVDGREVLS
+2240 EGRVSVDGIEVLS
-2253 GLRFIPKCK
+2253 GLRFVPRCK

-2285 FQLPAGLEN
+2285 FQLPAGLET
-2294 DTAGQSITLSVRA
+2294 DTAGRKITLSVRA

-2319 KQAETV
+2319 KQAQTV

-2352 ESAVYR
+2352 PSAVYR
-2358 LSLNNLADYAPF
+2358 LSLNNLADYAPLS
-2370 GGWKV
+2370 GWKV

-2430 YRPDGSI
+2430 YLPDGTVR
-2437 SSLTASYSGSTAADF
+2437 SLTASYSGSTAADF

-2485 FAQED
+2485 FAHED

-2524 AASGLGPVSTFG
+2524 AASGLGPVSTYG
-2536 ETRQSGDAAVT
+2536 ETRQNGDAAVT
-2547 LRTYSASG
+2547 LRTYSAAG
-2555 EQQPDRTIYSHVLG
+2555 EQQPDRTVYSHVLG
-2569 FPKDFADY
+2569 SPGDFANC
-2577 IASTALQIMPLA
+2577 IAYTALDIKPLA

-2609 FSWTQPGQGAAEARY
+2609 FSWTQPGQGGADARY

-2686 TCDVKQRLPRPG
+2686 TCLVKQRLPRPG

-2716 RADGRETGCA
+2716 RASGSETGCA
-2726 GYRIYVQPKGGQAEP
+2726 GYRIYVQPKGGQAEL
-2741 LGGLVPAGG
+2741 LGSLVPAGG
-2750 GVYSVKRSLEQ
+2750 GSYSVKRSLEQ
-2761 YAGKTVDLYL
+2761 YAGKTVNLYL
-2771 VAAADDTGYANSPNG
+2771 VAEADDTGYANSPNG

-2800 RVKWAYSWLGD
+2800 RVKWTYSWLEKA
-2811 TSSDPVAASDFR
+2811 SSDPVPASDFR

-2834 DAASVPPGGSTCLLR
+2834 DTASVPPGGSTCLLR

-2869 ESGDSYVCALSG
+2869 ESGGSYVCALSG

-2893 ETRISRSAGQVSSA
+2893 ETRISQSAGQVSSA
-2907 WVEGDTVTLPRVR
+2907 WVEGETVTLPRVR

-2968 YTITLTDRAQTST
+2968 YTITLTDQAKQSA
-2981 LVSVDMSGGQPLITV
+2981 LVSVDLSGGAPKITV
-2996 SGQIPAAESGGW
+2996 AGQALAAESGGW

-3020 YSLPG
+3020 YSLTG
-3025 GSSRYYSCQLNT
+3025 GSIRYYSCQLNT
-3037 MLRVEDGVFTLKL
+3037 MLRAEDGVITLKL

>member
-1 MTKWRRKG
+1 MTKRRGKG
-9 RKGGFTLVELAVT
+9 GKGGFTLVELAVT
-22 LVVLSILFAI
+22 LVILSILFAI

-158 FYGTNCKGL
+158 FYGTSCKGL

-173 LSRPAELSGEWL
+173 LSQPAELSGEWL
-185 DMDGRASYDLRRAE
+185 DMDSRASYDLRRAE

-260 EKRLLTIRIPG
+260 KARLLTIRVPG
-271 SALKTGAQP
+271 SALKTGAQT
-280 LEVTAEDGTTK
+280 LEVTAEDGTKK
-291 NYTFPLEYDRTAGR
+291 NYTFPIEYDQTDGR

-316 QLYSRLDELSAE
+316 QLYSRLGELSDE
-328 DEAAFRQSSS
+328 DGAAFRQSSS
-338 TSITRFGGTL
+338 TSITRFGGQL

-375 KSDVIDSNR
+375 KSDAIDSNR

-391 GTSADGAE
+391 GTSADGDE
-399 CEVKAFRHLSNIRYT
+399 CEVKAFRHLSNIRYM
-414 DTAAEFSV
+414 DKAAEFSV

-450 TDIGFPSIPE
+450 ADIGFPSIPE
-460 LKTGQ
+460 LKAGQ

-485 AVSSLRLN
+485 AVSSLRL
-493 DTSIDAN
+493 DAASIDAN

-516 LRLLSPQVDVSSAT
+516 LRLLSPQVKVTSGT
-530 LRGVGAVCGYS
+530 LKGVGAVCGYS
-541 GGSLEGDSVDG
+541 RGSLESDSVDG
-552 ADARVRAALTA
+552 EDASVRAALTA
-563 ADAEGIGGIAG
+563 ANAEGIGGVAG
-574 VIEGNGRTT
+574 VIEGNGTIT
-583 GLSVSGAVTGTLP
+583 GLSASGAVTGTLP

-603 IGGIAGRLTVSGTAV
+603 IGGIAGSLSVSGTAV
-618 KNLASRASVTGNRSA
+618 KNLTSRASVTGNRSA
-633 GGIAGYLAGRG
+633 GGIAGYLAGSG
-644 QPTGQD
+644 QPTRQD

-721 YSDGSVLYR
+721 YCDGSVLYR

-752 NEGADRLL
+752 DEGANRLL
-760 LSDGTA
+760 LHDGTA
-766 RATANASCVIGN
+766 RVTANAACVIGN

-785 GRNSSGSVIENCVNT
+785 GRNSGGSTIENCVNT
-800 GVAAGYQAYIGGICG
+800 GVAAGYQTYIGGICG
-815 ANEKSASIVNCASYV
+815 ANEKNAAIINCASYV

-851 GGLTGYNGGSIVFN
+851 GGLTGYNGGRIVFD
-865 KKSVVSTRSVAGI
+865 KKSAVSTRSVAGI
-878 VVGRDYVGGL
+878 VVGRDFVGGL

-912 GDCAGGLAGLNA
+912 GDCAGGLVGLNA
-924 STALL
+924 STSLL
-929 GQTLTVKPAGVQG
+929 GQTLTVKPASVQG

-956 PDTDITVGSLRV
+956 PDTDITVGGLRV

-989 TYTEKDRAGR
+989 TYTENDRDGKP
-999 TLYALLPGIAENGDN
+999 LYALLPGIAENGDN
-1014 VPGAVTPS
+1014 VPGAVTAS

-1027 VTITSDANSAGR
+1027 VTITSDGNSAGR
-1039 LSAVSSN
+1039 LSAVSNN
-1046 MTIRAYAYAGGIVGC
+1046 MTIRAYAYAGGIVGG

-1074 NAGGFD
+1074 NAGGLD
-1080 RPADGVFPDSRLKT
+1080 RPADGVFPDSRLRS

-1107 EDAAQALS
+1107 VDAAQALS
-1115 DEPGADTLRVSIVG
+1115 DEPGADELRVSFVG
-1129 GIVGVGGKNHV
+1129 GIVGVSGENHV

-1148 TMNGLDAMGGVVGLN
+1148 TMNGLDAMGGVAGLN
-1163 EGLITNCTLSGSMGS
+1163 EGLITDCTLSGSMGS

-1193 GRTAGTLENC
+1193 GSTAGTIENC

-1215 AVGGIVGFNLSGG
+1215 AVGGIVGYNLSGG
-1228 RVQNCTGSANVS
+1228 RVQGCTGSANVS

-1279 GVNTATG
+1279 GVNTETG

-1309 GGSKAGGIAGINCG
+1309 GGSKVGGIAGINRG
-1323 TLGGVSGSCLT
+1323 TLGGASGSCLT
-1334 SQAAEVRAES
+1334 SQAASVRAES

-1376 AGGIVGIGSAGS
+1376 AGGIVGISSAGS

-1395 NGSVTSSDGY
+1395 DGSVTSSDGY
-1405 AGGIAGENLGRIE
+1405 AGGIAGENLGRIQ

-1439 GAVCAVNHKGGTVT
+1439 GAVCAVNHSTGTVS
-1453 GAEIGDRVTISGS
+1453 GAVLGDRITISGS
-1466 AFLLGALVGDNSG
+1466 AFILGAVVGDNSG

-1550 RVENCT
+1550 RVESCT

-1567 AANCYGGIAGV
+1567 AANCYGGIAGLS
-1578 NGGLLSGNT
+1578 GGLLSGNT

-1600 ATATSSAS
+1600 ATATSSAA

-1613 STHIGGIAGKNDTS
+1613 STHIGGIAGKNDTTGIIEQCYIDNSAS
-1627 GEIRRCYLDSG
+1627 G
-1638 ASDSITVKN
+1638 SITVKN

-1659 TITLSGDGSTGT
+1659 AVTLSGDRSTET
-1671 LMANVREVSELLAN
+1671 LMADVREVSDLLAN
-1685 AKDLSADSSWVEW
+1685 AKDLSADSSWVKW
-1698 KDGADIEALTY
+1698 QDGADIEKLTY
-1709 ASSGKPVAQGRTMQ
+1709 ASSGKSVAQGRTMQ

-1747 CVSGDWLLVNR
+1747 CVSGNWLLVNR

-1767 GIIGMNESEKDLS
+1767 GIIGMNESEKNLS

-1789 RQLRTGNT
+1789 RQLRSAQT

-1812 TADWLIEGCINY
+1812 TSDWLIEGCINY

-1858 QTTFTANW
+1858 QTTFKANW

-1899 RDGRSVANC
+1899 RDGRSVYNC

-1931 FTINVVDC
+1931 FTINVADC
-1939 VNGPGVEIYSAS
+1939 VNGPGVEIYSGS

-1959 FSADGA
+1959 FSADGV
-1965 ANLSDNN
+1965 ANISDNG
-1972 RAYQLI
+1972 RANQLI
-1978 TNSTENITLNIDRC
+1978 TNATENITLNIDRC
-1992 RNYAQTLNGFRFTAG
+1992 RNYAQTLSGFNFTAG

-2014 YGRTQPATD
+2014 YGRSKPATD

-2028 CFSVTPGQKDREIIC
+2028 CFSVTPGTKDREIVF
-2043 MNSGGSDTLGAEK
+2043 MNSGGSDTLDAEK

-2064 DAWAITKQYASG
+2064 DAWGITKQYASG
-2076 GIASDYTNRR
+2076 GIATNYTSRN

-2104 LFAAVAGPTLG
+2104 LFAAVAGPTLE

-2122 TKYGMYYNMTPSNTS
+2122 TAHGMYYNMTPSNTS
-2137 IDGHGIMTETASG
+2137 IDKHGIMTETSSG

-2166 YVFNHGGAKLQ
+2166 YVFDHGGATLQ

-2195 TAYRDFEHGRT
+2195 TAYREFEHGRT
-2206 PGGALDGSFG
+2206 DTGALDGSFG
-2216 VSLRQNSGGDF
+2216 VSLRQNSEGGF

-2240 EGRVSVDGREVLS
+2240 EGRVSVDGTEVLS
-2253 GLRFIPKCK
+2253 GLRFVPRCK
-2262 GQGLWDPD
+2262 GQGLWDPG

-2285 FQLPAGLEN
+2285 FQLPADLETE
-2294 DTAGQSITLSVRA
+2294 TAGRKITLSVRA

-2319 KQAETV
+2319 KQAQTV

-2352 ESAVYR
+2352 ESAIYL
-2358 LSLNNLADYAPF
+2358 LSLNNLADYAPL

-2422 TIPIDTPA
+2422 TIPIDTPS
-2430 YRPDGSI
+2430 YLPDGTVR
-2437 SSLTASYSGSTAADF
+2437 SLTASYSGSTAADF

-2485 FAQED
+2485 FAHED

-2524 AASGLGPVSTFG
+2524 AASGLGPVSTYG
-2536 ETRQSGDAAVT
+2536 ETRQTGDAAVI

-2555 EQQPDRTIYSHVLG
+2555 EQQPDRTVYSHVLG
-2569 FPKDFADY
+2569 SPGDFADC
-2577 IASTALQIMPLA
+2577 IAYTELDITPLA

-2629 GITADRAR
+2629 GITADHAR

-2686 TCDVKQRLPRPG
+2686 TCLVKQRLPRPG

-2716 RADGRETGCA
+2716 RASGSETGCA
-2726 GYRIYVQPKGGQAEP
+2726 GYRIYVQPKSGQAEP
-2741 LGGLVPAGG
+2741 LGALVPAGG

-2771 VAAADDTGYANSPNG
+2771 VAEADDTGYANSPNG

-2800 RVKWAYSWLGD
+2800 RVKWTYSWLGD
-2811 TSSDPVAASDFR
+2811 ASSDPVAASAFR

-2834 DAASVPPGGSTCLLR
+2834 DAASMPPGGSTCLLR
-2849 AVIYDE
+2849 AVISDE
-2855 AHRELGTYPVSAMR
+2855 EGRALGTYPVSAMR
-2869 ESGDSYVCALSG
+2869 ESGGSYVCALSG

-2893 ETRISRSAGQVSSA
+2893 ETRISQSAGQVSSA

-2968 YTITLTDRAQTST
+2968 YTITLTDQAQKSA
-2981 LVSVDMSGGQPLITV
+2981 LVSVDLSGGAPKITV
-2996 SGQIPAAESGGW
+2996 AGQTLAAESGGW

-3020 YSLPG
+3020 YSLTG
-3025 GSSRYYSCQLNT
+3025 GSIRYYSCQLNT
-3037 MLRVEDGVFTLKL
+3037 MLRAEDGVITLKL

>member
-1 MTKWRRKG
+1 MKKDGKRRG
-9 RKGGFTLVELAVT
+9 KGGFTLVELAVT
-22 LVVLSILFAI
+22 LVILSILFAI

-55 MYLSAESALTYCRTG
+55 MYLSAESALTYRRTG

-158 FYGTNCKGL
+158 FYGTSCKGL

-173 LSRPAELSGEWL
+173 LSQPAELSGEWL
-185 DMDGRASYDLRRAE
+185 DMDSRASYDLRRAE

-260 EKRLLTIRIPG
+260 KAQLLTIRVPG

-280 LEVTAEDGTTK
+280 LEVTAEDGTKK
-291 NYTFPLEYDRTAGR
+291 NYTFPIEYDQTAGR

-316 QLYSRLDELSAE
+316 QLYSRLDELAGE

-391 GTSADGAE
+391 GTSADGDE
-399 CEVKAFRHLSNIRYT
+399 YEVKAFRHLSNIRYT

-460 LKTGQ
+460 LKAGQ

-485 AVSSLRLN
+485 AVSSLRLD
-493 DTSIDAN
+493 DTSIDAH

-509 NSGTIRG
+509 NFGTIRG
-516 LRLLSPQVDVSSAT
+516 LRLLSPQVKVSSGT

-541 GGSLEGDSVDG
+541 GGSLESDSVDG
-552 ADARVRAALTA
+552 EDASVQAALTA

-574 VIEGNGRTT
+574 VIEGNGRTA

-596 VSGEARG
+596 VSGAARG
-603 IGGIAGRLTVSGTAV
+603 IGGIAGRLAVSGTAV
-618 KNLASRASVTGNRSA
+618 KDLTSRASVTGNRSA
-633 GGIAGYLAGRG
+633 GGIAGYLAGSG
-644 QPTGQD
+644 QPTRQD

-698 ADYEYTQADRSRLR
+698 AGYEYTQADRSRLR

-721 YSDGSVLYR
+721 YSNGSVLYR

-752 NEGADRLL
+752 NEGANRLL

-766 RATANASCVIGN
+766 RVTANASCVIGN

-785 GRNSSGSVIENCVNT
+785 GRNSGGSTIENCVNT
-800 GVAAGYQAYIGGICG
+800 GVAAGYQAFIGGICG
-815 ANEKSASIVNCASYV
+815 ANEKNASIVNCASYV

-841 TGWGATGSYA
+841 TGWGASGSYA
-851 GGLTGYNGGSIVFN
+851 GGLTGYNSGKIVFD

-924 STALL
+924 STSLL
-929 GQTLTVKPAGVQG
+929 GQTLTVKPASVQG

-989 TYTEKDRAGR
+989 TFTEKDRAGKA
-999 TLYALLPGIAENGDN
+999 LYALLPGIAENGDN
-1014 VPGAVTPS
+1014 VPGAVTAS

-1027 VTITSDANSAGR
+1027 VTITSDGNSAGR
-1039 LSAVSSN
+1039 LSAVSNN

-1129 GIVGVGGKNHV
+1129 GIVGVNGENHV

-1163 EGLITNCTLSGSMGS
+1163 EGLITDCTLSGSMGS
-1178 ATQDYIGGIAGLNVG
+1178 ATQDYIGGIAGLNV
-1193 GRTAGTLENC
+1193 GTLENC

-1258 SGAKAGARRVTGTGS
+1258 SGAKAGARRVTGSGS

-1279 GVNTATG
+1279 GVNTASG
-1286 TLRAADTGAQGD
+1286 TLRAADDSAQGD
-1298 VIAADSGLTVR
+1298 IIAADSGLTVR
-1309 GGSKAGGIAGINCG
+1309 GGSK
-1323 TLGGVSGSCLT
+1323 
-1334 SQAAEVRAES
+1334 
-1344 GLAGG
+1344 
-1349 IAGAQEGAAACL
+1349 
-1361 RFAKNLGRVTANTGA
+1361 
-1376 AGGIVGIGSAGS
+1376 
-1388 TVEHCIG
+1388 
-1395 NGSVTSSDGY
+1395 
-1405 AGGIAGENLGRIE
+1405 
-1418 DCAVGS
+1418 
-1424 GGAAVT
+1424 
-1430 LTTRSRTAA
+1430 
-1439 GAVCAVNHKGGTVT
+1439 
-1453 GAEIGDRVTISGS
+1453 
-1466 AFLLGALVGDNSG
+1466 
-1479 TVADAE
+1479 
-1485 VTQQPEYDVSA
+1485 
-1496 SALQVGGAVG
+1496 VGGAVG

-1516 VRVTSDFEGFSRYQ
+1516 VRVTSDFKGFSRYQ

-1550 RVENCT
+1550 KVENCT

-1613 STHIGGIAGKNDTS
+1613 STHIGGIAGKNDTT
-1627 GEIRRCYLDSG
+1627 GIIEQCYIDNTRTG
-1638 ASDSITVKN
+1638 SITVKN

-1659 TITLSGDGSTGT
+1659 TVALSGDKSTET

-1685 AKDLSADSSWVEW
+1685 AKDLSADSSWVKW
-1698 KDGADIEALTY
+1698 NDGADIEELTY

-1789 RQLRTGNT
+1789 RQLRRANT

-1858 QTTFTANW
+1858 QTTFQASW

-1899 RDGRSVANC
+1899 RNGRSVADC

-1931 FTINVVDC
+1931 FTINVADC
-1939 VNGPGVEIYSAS
+1939 VNGPGVEIYSGS

-1959 FSADGA
+1959 FSADGV
-1965 ANLSDNN
+1965 ANITVNSQ
-1972 RAYQLI
+1972 AQQLI
-1978 TNSTENITLNIDRC
+1978 TNATENITLNIDRC
-1992 RNYAQTLNGFRFTAG
+1992 RNYAQTLSGYNFTAG

-2028 CFSVTPGQKDREIIC
+2028 CFSVTPGQKDREIVF
-2043 MNSGGSDTLGAEK
+2043 MHSGGSDTLSAEK

-2064 DAWAITKQYASG
+2064 DAWGITNQYISG
-2076 GIASDYTNRR
+2076 GIASGYARS

-2092 SRMLGYGLFDQR
+2092 SRMLGYGLFDHR
-2104 LFAAVAGPTLG
+2104 LFAAVAGPTLT
-2115 PVDSSAT
+2115 PVDSFAT
-2122 TKYGMYYNMTPSNTS
+2122 TSHGMYYNMTPSNTS
-2137 IDGHGIMTETASG
+2137 IDGHGIMTETSSG

-2166 YVFNHGGAKLQ
+2166 YVFNHGGSTLQ
-2177 QAVKTRNGGAS
+2177 QSIKTRNGGAS

-2206 PGGALDGSFG
+2206 DSGALDGSFD
-2216 VSLRQNSGGDF
+2216 VSLRQNSEGGF

-2253 GLRFIPKCK
+2253 GLRFVPNQK
-2262 GQGLWDPD
+2262 GQGLWDPE
-2270 LDGTQAYGAG
+2270 LNGTQAYGAG

-2294 DTAGQSITLSVRA
+2294 DTAGRSITLSVRA

-2319 KQAETV
+2319 KQAQTV

-2352 ESAVYR
+2352 ESAVYL
-2358 LSLNNLADYAPF
+2358 LSLNNLADYAPL

-2524 AASGLGPVSTFG
+2524 AASGLGPVITYG

-2577 IASTALQIMPLA
+2577 IAYTELQIKPLA

-2609 FSWTQPGQGAAEARY
+2609 FSWTQPGQGAAKARY

-2637 VGIPLGEVYTDSA
+2637 VGIPLGEVYTDNA

-2677 GEAGLSASQ
+2677 GEVGLSASQ
-2686 TCDVKQRLPRPG
+2686 TCLVKQRLPRPG

-2711 YDIRW
+2711 YDISW
-2716 RADGRETGCA
+2716 RASGSETGCA

-2741 LGGLVPAGG
+2741 LGDLVPAGG

-2771 VAAADDTGYANSPNG
+2771 VAEADDTGYANSPNG

-2800 RVKWAYSWLGD
+2800 RVKWAYSWQGG

-2834 DAASVPPGGSTCLLR
+2834 DAASMPPGGSTCLLR

-2855 AHRELGTYPVSAMR
+2855 NHRELGTYPVSAMR
-2869 ESGDSYVCALSG
+2869 ESGGSYVCSLSG
-2881 LDAKY
+2881 LDTKY

-2893 ETRISRSAGQVSSA
+2893 ETRISQSAGQVSSA
-2907 WVEGDTVTLPRVR
+2907 WVAGETVTLPRVR

-2968 YTITLTDRAQTST
+2968 YTIILTDQAQKSAS
-2981 LVSVDMSGGQPLITV
+2981 VSVDMSGGQPKITV
-2996 SGQIPAAESGGW
+2996 AGQAPAAESGGW

-3020 YSLPG
+3020 YSLTG
-3025 GSSRYYSCQLNT
+3025 GSIRYYSYQLNT
-3037 MLRVEDGVFTLKL
+3037 MLRAEDGVITLKL

>member
-1 MTKWRRKG
+1 MKKDGKRRG
-9 RKGGFTLVELAVT
+9 KGGFTLVELAVT
-22 LVVLSILFAI
+22 LVILSILFAI

-105 GIRLDADEYASGE
+105 GIRLEADEYASGE

-158 FYGTNCKGL
+158 FYGTSCKGL

-173 LSRPAELSGEWL
+173 LSQPAELSGEWL
-185 DMDGRASYDLRRAE
+185 DMDSRASYDLRRAE

-260 EKRLLTIRIPG
+260 KAQLLTIRVPG

-280 LEVTAEDGTTK
+280 LEVTAEDGTKK
-291 NYTFPLEYDRTAGR
+291 NYTFPIEYDQTTGR

-316 QLYSRLDELSAE
+316 QLYSRLDELSGE

-338 TSITRFGGTL
+338 TSITRFGGKL

-391 GTSADGAE
+391 GTSADGTE
-399 CEVKAFRHLSNIRYT
+399 CEVKAFRHLSNIRYMNK
-414 DTAAEFSV
+414 AAEFSV

-485 AVSSLRLN
+485 AVSSLRLD

-500 AEYLGLFQK
+500 AAYLGLFQK

-516 LRLLSPQVDVSSAT
+516 LRLLSPQVDVSSGT

-541 GGSLEGDSVDG
+541 CGSLE
-552 ADARVRAALTA
+552 
-563 ADAEGIGGIAG
+563 G
-574 VIEGNGRTT
+574 VIEGNGTTT
-583 GLSVSGAVTGTLP
+583 GLSASGAVTGTLP

-603 IGGIAGRLTVSGTAV
+603 IGGIAGSLTVSGTAV
-618 KNLASRASVTGNRSA
+618 KNLTSRASVTGNRSA
-633 GGIAGYLAGRG
+633 GGIAGYLAGSG
-644 QPTGQD
+644 QPTRQD
-650 LLDCTNEGLVLS
+650 LRDCTNEGLVLS

-667 ETSLAGRYI
+667 KTSLAGRYI

-721 YSDGSVLYR
+721 YSNGSVLYR

-766 RATANASCVIGN
+766 RVTANASCVIGN

-785 GRNSSGSVIENCVNT
+785 GRNSGGSTIENCVNT

-815 ANEKSASIVNCASYV
+815 ANEKTASIVNCASYV

-851 GGLTGYNGGSIVFN
+851 GGLTGYNSGSIVFN

-878 VVGRDYVGGL
+878 VVGRDFVGGL

-929 GQTLTVKPAGVQG
+929 GQTLTVKPASVQG

-956 PDTDITVGSLRV
+956 PDTDITVGGLRV

-989 TYTEKDRAGR
+989 TYTEKDRAGKA
-999 TLYALLPGIAENGDN
+999 LYALLPGIAENGDN
-1014 VPGAVTPS
+1014 VPGAVTAS

-1027 VTITSDANSAGR
+1027 VTITADANSAGR
-1039 LSAVSSN
+1039 LSVVSSN
-1046 MTIRAYAYAGGIVGC
+1046 MTIRAYAYA
-1061 GEPQSRMQVVGCL
+1061 
-1074 NAGGFD
+1074 
-1080 RPADGVFPDSRLKT
+1080 
-1094 GVNLAAYLRTQGH
+1094 
-1107 EDAAQALS
+1107 
-1115 DEPGADTLRVSIVG
+1115 
-1129 GIVGVGGKNHV
+1129 
-1140 IDRCASRG
+1140 
-1148 TMNGLDAMGGVVGLN
+1148 
-1163 EGLITNCTLSGSMGS
+1163 
-1178 ATQDYIGGIAGLNVG
+1178 
-1193 GRTAGTLENC
+1193 
-1203 TAGKNCTVTGRT
+1203 
-1215 AVGGIVGFNLSGG
+1215 GGIVGFNLSGG

-1240 GTGRVGGI
+1240 GAGRVGGI

-1258 SGAKAGARRVTGTGS
+1258 SGAKAGARRVTGSGS

-1279 GVNTATG
+1279 GVNTAFG
-1286 TLRAADTGAQGD
+1286 TLRAADDSAQGD

-1309 GGSKAGGIAGINCG
+1309 GGSKVGGIAGINRG

-1334 SQAAEVRAES
+1334 SRAAEVRAES

-1349 IAGAQEGAAACL
+1349 ITGAQEGAAARLC
-1361 RFAKNLGRVTANTGA
+1361 FAKNLGRVTANTGA
-1376 AGGIVGIGSAGS
+1376 SGGIVGISSGES
-1388 TVEHCIG
+1388 TVENCYG
-1395 NGSVTSSDGY
+1395 NGSVASSDGY
-1405 AGGIAGENLGRIE
+1405 AGGIAGENLGRIQN
-1418 DCAVGS
+1418 CAVGS

-1439 GAVCAVNHKGGTVT
+1439 GAVCAVNHKGGTVS

-1485 VTQQPEYDVSA
+1485 VAQQPEYDVSA

-1516 VRVTSDFEGFSRYQ
+1516 VRVTSDFAGFSRYQ

-1550 RVENCT
+1550 KVENCT

-1613 STHIGGIAGKNDTS
+1613 STHIGGIAGKNDTT
-1627 GEIRRCYLDSG
+1627 GIIEQCYIDNTRTG
-1638 ASDSITVKN
+1638 SITVKN

-1659 TITLSGDGSTGT
+1659 TVALSGDKSTET

-1685 AKDLSADSSWVEW
+1685 AKGLSADSSWVKW
-1698 KDGADIEALTY
+1698 NDGADIEELTY
-1709 ASSGKPVAQGRTMQ
+1709 ASSGKPVAQGRTMR

-1747 CVSGDWLLVNR
+1747 CVSGNWLLVNR

-1789 RQLRTGNT
+1789 RQLRSANT

-1858 QTTFTANW
+1858 QTTFKANW

-1880 ASGQDF
+1880 SSGQDF

-1899 RDGRSVANC
+1899 RNGRSVADC

-1931 FTINVVDC
+1931 FTINVADC
-1939 VNGPGVEIYSAS
+1939 VNGPGVEIYSGS

-1959 FSADGA
+1959 FSADGV
-1965 ANLSDNN
+1965 ANITVNS
-1972 RAYQLI
+1972 RAQQLI
-1978 TNSTENITLNIDRC
+1978 TNATENITLNIDRC
-1992 RNYAQTLNGFRFTAG
+1992 RNYAQTLSGYNFTAG

-2028 CFSVTPGQKDREIIC
+2028 CFSVTPGQKDREIVF
-2043 MNSGGSDTLGAEK
+2043 MHSGGSDTLDAKK

-2064 DAWAITKQYASG
+2064 DAWAITRQDASG
-2076 GIASDYTNRR
+2076 GIDSNYTNRN

-2092 SRMLGYGLFDQR
+2092 SRMLGYGLFDHR

-2115 PVDSSAT
+2115 PVDSFAT
-2122 TKYGMYYNMTPSNTS
+2122 TAHGMYYNMTPSNTS
-2137 IDGHGIMTETASG
+2137 IDKHGIMTETSSG

-2206 PGGALDGSFG
+2206 DGGALDGSFD
-2216 VSLRQNSGGDF
+2216 VSLRQNSEGGF

-2253 GLRFIPKCK
+2253 GLRFVPKCK
-2262 GQGLWDPD
+2262 GQGLWDPE
-2270 LDGTQAYGAG
+2270 LNGTQAYGAG

-2294 DTAGQSITLSVRA
+2294 VTAGRSITLSVRA

-2319 KQAETV
+2319 KQAQTV

-2344 AAWSNGWK
+2344 ASRSNGWK

-2485 FAQED
+2485 FAHED

-2510 FADTVKNRRVRAWY
+2510 FADTVQNRRVRAWY
-2524 AASGLGPVSTFG
+2524 AASGLGPVITYG

-2569 FPKDFADY
+2569 SPKDFADY
-2577 IASTALQIMPLA
+2577 IAYTELRIKPLA

-2609 FSWTQPGQGAAEARY
+2609 FSWTQPGQGAAKARY

-2677 GEAGLSASQ
+2677 GEVGLSASQ
-2686 TCDVKQRLPRPG
+2686 TCLVKQRLPRPG

-2711 YDIRW
+2711 YDISW
-2716 RADGRETGCA
+2716 RASGSETGCA

-2741 LGGLVPAGG
+2741 LGDLVPAGG
-2750 GVYSVKRSLEQ
+2750 GSYSVKRSLEQ

-2786 IVYTMTVPERLPAP
+2786 IVYTMTVPERLSAP

-2811 TSSDPVAASDFR
+2811 ASSDPVAASDFR

-2834 DAASVPPGGSTCLLR
+2834 DAASMPPGGSTCLLR

-2855 AHRELGTYPVSAMR
+2855 NHRELGTYPVSAMR
-2869 ESGDSYVCALSG
+2869 ESGGSYVCALSG
-2881 LDAKY
+2881 LDTKY

-2893 ETRISRSAGQVSSA
+2893 ETRISQSAGQVSSA

-2968 YTITLTDRAQTST
+2968 YTIILTDQAQQSA

-2996 SGQIPAAESGGW
+2996 SGQTPAAESGGW

-3020 YSLPG
+3020 YSLTG
-3025 GSSRYYSCQLNT
+3025 GSIRYYSCQLNT
-3037 MLRVEDGVFTLKL
+3037 MLRAEDGVITLKL

>member
-1 MTKWRRKG
+1 MKKDGKRRG
-9 RKGGFTLVELAVT
+9 KGGFTLVELAVT
-22 LVVLSILFAI
+22 LVILSILFAI

-158 FYGTNCKGL
+158 FYGTSCKGL

-173 LSRPAELSGEWL
+173 LSQPAELSGEWL
-185 DMDGRASYDLRRAE
+185 DMDSRASYDLRRAE

-260 EKRLLTIRIPG
+260 KAQLLTIRVPG

-280 LEVTAEDGTTK
+280 LEVTAEDGTKK
-291 NYTFPLEYDRTAGR
+291 NYTFPIEYDQTTGRT
-305 ASLVLDGMMNA
+305 SLVLDGMMNA

-353 VYATVQAFPDPNAAY
+353 IYATVQAFPDPNAAY

-391 GTSADGAE
+391 GTSADGTE
-399 CEVKAFRHLSNIRYT
+399 CEVKAFRHLSNIRYMNK
-414 DTAAEFSV
+414 AAEFSV

-485 AVSSLRLN
+485 AVSSLRLD
-493 DTSIDAN
+493 DTSIDAR

-516 LRLLSPQVDVSSAT
+516 LRLLSPQVDVSSPT
-530 LRGVGAVCGYS
+530 LKGVGAVCGYS
-541 GGSLEGDSVDG
+541 RGSLEDDSVDG

-563 ADAEGIGGIAG
+563 SNAEGIGGIAG
-574 VIEGNGRTT
+574 
-583 GLSVSGAVTGTLP
+583 S
-596 VSGEARG
+596 
-603 IGGIAGRLTVSGTAV
+603 LTVSGTAV
-618 KNLASRASVTGNRSA
+618 KNLTSRASVTGNRSA
-633 GGIAGYLAGRG
+633 GGIAGYLAGSG
-644 QPTGQD
+644 QPTRQD
-650 LLDCTNEGLVLS
+650 LRDCTNEGLVLS

-667 ETSLAGRYI
+667 KTSLAGRYI

-752 NEGADRLL
+752 NEGANRLL

-766 RATANASCVIGN
+766 HVTSNAACVIGN

-785 GRNSSGSVIENCVNT
+785 GRNSGGSVIENCVNT
-800 GVAAGYQAYIGGICG
+800 GVAAGYQTYIGGICG

-851 GGLTGYNGGSIVFN
+851 GGLTGYNGGSIVFD
-865 KKSVVSTRSVAGI
+865 KKSVVSTQSVAGI

-929 GQTLTVKPAGVQG
+929 GQTLTVKPASVQG
-942 RYYVGGAIGANVVD
+942 RYYVGGAIGANVVA
-956 PDTDITVGSLRV
+956 PDTDITVGGLRV

-999 TLYALLPGIAENGDN
+999 ALYALLPGIAENGDN
-1014 VPGAVTPS
+1014 VPGAVTAS

-1027 VTITSDANSAGR
+1027 VTITADGNSAGR
-1039 LSAVSSN
+1039 LSVVSSN

-1061 GEPQSRMQVVGCL
+1061 GEPQSKMQVVGCL

-1129 GIVGVGGKNHV
+1129 GIVGVNGKNHV

-1163 EGLITNCTLSGSMGS
+1163 EGLITDCTLSGSMGS
-1178 ATQDYIGGIAGLNVG
+1178 ATQDYIGGIAGLNV
-1193 GRTAGTLENC
+1193 GTLENC

-1240 GTGRVGGI
+1240 GAGRVGGI
-1248 AGENGGEIVL
+1248 AGENGGVIVL
-1258 SGAKAGARRVTGTGS
+1258 SGAKAGARRVTGSGS
-1273 GVGGVI
+1273 GV
-1279 GVNTATG
+1279 
-1286 TLRAADTGAQGD
+1286 
-1298 VIAADSGLTVR
+1298 
-1309 GGSKAGGIAGINCG
+1309 
-1323 TLGGVSGSCLT
+1323 GGVSGSCLT

-1349 IAGAQEGAAACL
+1349 IAGAQEGAAARL

-1376 AGGIVGIGSAGS
+1376 AGGIVGISSGES
-1388 TVEHCIG
+1388 TVENCYG
-1395 NGSVTSSDGY
+1395 DGSVASSDGY
-1405 AGGIAGENLGRIE
+1405 AGGIAGENLGRIQN
-1418 DCAVGS
+1418 CAVGS

-1439 GAVCAVNHKGGTVT
+1439 GAVCAVNHKGGTVS

-1479 TVADAE
+1479 TVADAK
-1485 VTQQPEYDVSA
+1485 VAQQPEYDVSA

-1516 VRVTSDFEGFSRYQ
+1516 VRVTSDFKGFSRYQ

-1550 RVENCT
+1550 KVENCT

-1627 GEIRRCYLDSG
+1627 GIIEQCYIDNTRTG
-1638 ASDSITVKN
+1638 SITVKN

-1659 TITLSGDGSTGT
+1659 TVALSGDKSTET

-1685 AKDLSADSSWVEW
+1685 AKDLSADSSWVKW
-1698 KDGADIEALTY
+1698 KDGADIEELTY

-1747 CVSGDWLLVNR
+1747 CVSGNWLLVNR
-1758 SDSISVGTG
+1758 SDS
-1767 GIIGMNESEKDLS
+1767 
-1780 FLLNRAFVG
+1780 A
-1789 RQLRTGNT
+1789 
-1797 NRFAGGIIGTQTNRT
+1797 
-1812 TADWLIEGCINY
+1812 
-1824 GTVYGCLSHY
+1824 
-1834 SGGIIGQWTNN
+1834 
-1845 GGTLERCYNYGNL
+1845 
-1858 QTTFTANW
+1858 
-1866 VGASGGIVAQLYHA
+1866 
-1880 ASGQDF
+1880 
-1886 NILSCQNHGSLYG
+1886 
-1899 RDGRSVANC
+1899 
-1908 ANDSGGILGNVTA
+1908 
-1921 YAADAGKGQA
+1921 
-1931 FTINVVDC
+1931 
-1939 VNGPGVEIYSAS
+1939 
-1951 MASGIVGF
+1951 
-1959 FSADGA
+1959 
-1965 ANLSDNN
+1965 
-1972 RAYQLI
+1972 
-1978 TNSTENITLNIDRC
+1978 
-1992 RNYAQTLNGFRFTAG
+1992 
-2007 IFGDRYA
+2007 
-2014 YGRTQPATD
+2014 
-2023 TYIQN
+2023 
-2028 CFSVTPGQKDREIIC
+2028 
-2043 MNSGGSDTLGAEK
+2043 
-2056 TGNNYYFD
+2056 
-2064 DAWAITKQYASG
+2064 
-2076 GIASDYTNRR
+2076 
-2086 ESRRAY
+2086 
-2092 SRMLGYGLFDQR
+2092 
-2104 LFAAVAGPTLG
+2104 
-2115 PVDSSAT
+2115 
-2122 TKYGMYYNMTPSNTS
+2122 
-2137 IDGHGIMTETASG
+2137 
-2150 KIVGRVI
+2150 
-2157 YDMPYSYEP
+2157 
-2166 YVFNHGGAKLQ
+2166 
-2177 QAVKTRNGGAS
+2177 
-2188 GMDAYAR
+2188 
-2195 TAYRDFEHGRT
+2195 
-2206 PGGALDGSFG
+2206 
-2216 VSLRQNSGGDF
+2216 
-2227 EVSITDD
+2227 
-2234 DRPLYY
+2234 
-2240 EGRVSVDGREVLS
+2240 
-2253 GLRFIPKCK
+2253 
-2262 GQGLWDPD
+2262 
-2270 LDGTQAYGAG
+2270 
-2280 TTEGT
+2280 
-2285 FQLPAGLEN
+2285 
-2294 DTAGQSITLSVRA
+2294 
-2307 VSLFEDTAPSAW
+2307 
-2319 KQAETV
+2319 
-2325 DVSVLP
+2325 
-2331 TPDISIRLTGHEN
+2331 
-2344 AAWSNGWK
+2344 
-2352 ESAVYR
+2352 
-2358 LSLNNLADYAPF
+2358 
-2370 GGWKV
+2370 
-2375 VCRLGSQ
+2375 
-2382 TVTLDKS
+2382 
-2389 RPAAEIRGGGL
+2389 
-2400 QELIVTASA
+2400 
-2409 DVTNGIQ
+2409 
-2416 PASVTR
+2416 
-2422 TIPIDTPA
+2422 
-2430 YRPDGSI
+2430 
-2437 SSLTASYSGSTAADF
+2437 
-2452 TVTAALTVRET
+2452 
-2463 TMETPPVYRI
+2463 
-2473 ELLGT
+2473 
-2478 VGGQEYV
+2478 
-2485 FAQED
+2485 
-2490 VLTSAGSTVTAN
+2490 
-2502 FRDLPVQY
+2502 
-2510 FADTVKNRRVRAWY
+2510 
-2524 AASGLGPVSTFG
+2524 
-2536 ETRQSGDAAVT
+2536 
-2547 LRTYSASG
+2547 
-2555 EQQPDRTIYSHVLG
+2555 
-2569 FPKDFADY
+2569 
-2577 IASTALQIMPLA
+2577 
-2589 APVLNAPE
+2589 
-2597 LSRSASGSISYR
+2597 
-2609 FSWTQPGQGAAEARY
+2609 
-2624 SVRLT
+2624 
-2629 GITADRAR
+2629 
-2637 VGIPLGEVYTDSA
+2637 
-2650 AKEFTVS
+2650 
-2657 ADDWQY
+2657 
-2663 AAVELTVTRLGQAY
+2663 
-2677 GEAGLSASQ
+2677 
-2686 TCDVKQRLPRPG
+2686 
-2698 QPSVSNPDTNELV
+2698 
-2711 YDIRW
+2711 
-2716 RADGRETGCA
+2716 
-2726 GYRIYVQPKGGQAEP
+2726 
-2741 LGGLVPAGG
+2741 
-2750 GVYSVKRSLEQ
+2750 
-2761 YAGKTVDLYL
+2761 
-2771 VAAADDTGYANSPNG
+2771 
-2786 IVYTMTVPERLPAP
+2786 
-2800 RVKWAYSWLGD
+2800 
-2811 TSSDPVAASDFR
+2811 
-2823 NGGLTVTVTPQ
+2823 
-2834 DAASVPPGGSTCLLR
+2834 
-2849 AVIYDE
+2849 
-2855 AHRELGTYPVSAMR
+2855 
-2869 ESGDSYVCALSG
+2869 
-2881 LDAKY
+2881 
-2886 AGRSIRF
+2886 
-2893 ETRISRSAGQVSSA
+2893 
-2907 WVEGDTVTLPRVR
+2907 
-2920 LDTPAA
+2920 
-2926 SLANVNETVRVTYG
+2926 
-2940 QANLMI
+2940 
-2946 YQADWT
+2946 
-2952 ALLTTLSWRE
+2952 
-2962 VENADR
+2962 
-2968 YTITLTDRAQTST
+2968 
-2981 LVSVDMSGGQPLITV
+2981 
-2996 SGQIPAAESGGW
+2996 
-3008 YNVKPGSTVTGR
+3008 
-3020 YSLPG
+3020 
-3025 GSSRYYSCQLNT
+3025 
-3037 MLRVEDGVFTLKL
+3037 
-3050 PNLFSMTTHDNQT
+3050 
-3063 LSLSDVQIRQVSVT
+3063 
-3077 ADSTSTRYAASD
+3077 
-3089 AAEREFS
+3089 

>member
-1 MTKWRRKG
+1 MKKDGKRRG
-9 RKGGFTLVELAVT
+9 KGGFTLVELAVT

-91 EADGEQKKLSGRIY
+91 EAYGEQKKLSGRIY

-158 FYGTNCKGL
+158 FYGTSCKGL

-173 LSRPAELSGEWL
+173 LSQPAELSGEWL
-185 DMDGRASYDLRRAE
+185 DMDSRASYDLRRAE

-260 EKRLLTIRIPG
+260 KALLLTIRVPG

-280 LEVTAEDGTTK
+280 LEVTAEDGTKK
-291 NYTFPLEYDRTAGR
+291 NYTFPIEYDQTTGR

-316 QLYSRLDELSAE
+316 QLYSRLDALSDE

-338 TSITRFGGTL
+338 TSITRFGGKL

-391 GTSADGAE
+391 GTSADGTE
-399 CEVKAFRHLSNIRYT
+399 CEVKAFRHLSNIRYMNK
-414 DTAAEFSV
+414 AAEFSV

-485 AVSSLRLN
+485 AVSSLRLD

-530 LRGVGAVCGYS
+530 LKGVGAVCGYS
-541 GGSLEGDSVDG
+541 CGSLESDSVDG

-563 ADAEGIGGIAG
+563 ANAEGIGGVAG
-574 VIEGNGRTT
+574 VIEGNGTTT
-583 GLSVSGAVTGTLP
+583 GLSASGAVTGTLP

-603 IGGIAGRLTVSGTAV
+603 IGGIAGSLTVSGTAV
-618 KNLASRASVTGNRSA
+618 KNLTSRAFVTGNRSA
-633 GGIAGYLAGRG
+633 GGIAGYLAGSG
-644 QPTGQD
+644 QPTRQD
-650 LLDCTNEGLVLS
+650 LRDCTNEGLVLS

-667 ETSLAGRYI
+667 KTSLAGRYI

-721 YSDGSVLYR
+721 YSNGSVLYR

-752 NEGADRLL
+752 NEGADKLL
-760 LSDGTA
+760 RQDGTA
-766 RATANASCVIGN
+766 RVTANAACVIGN

-785 GRNSSGSVIENCVNT
+785 GRNSGGSVIENCVNT

-815 ANEKSASIVNCASYV
+815 ANEKNASIVNCASYV

-851 GGLTGYNGGSIVFN
+851 GGLTGYNGGKIVFD

-924 STALL
+924 STSLL
-929 GQTLTVKPAGVQG
+929 GQTLTVKPASVQG

-956 PDTDITVGSLRV
+956 PDTDITVGGLRV

-989 TYTEKDRAGR
+989 TFTEKDRADR
-999 TLYALLPGIAENGDN
+999 ALYALLPGIAENGDN
-1014 VPGAVTPS
+1014 VPGAVTAS

-1027 VTITSDANSAGR
+1027 VTITADGNSAGR
-1039 LSAVSSN
+1039 LSVVSSN

-1115 DEPGADTLRVSIVG
+1115 DEPGADELRVSIVG
-1129 GIVGVGGKNHV
+1129 GIVGVNGENHV

-1163 EGLITNCTLSGSMGS
+1163 EGLIKDCTLSGSMGS

-1193 GRTAGTLENC
+1193 GRTAGTIKNC

-1228 RVQNCTGSANVS
+1228 QVQNCTGSANVS

-1248 AGENGGEIVL
+1248 AGENGG
-1258 SGAKAGARRVTGTGS
+1258 
-1273 GVGGVI
+1273 
-1279 GVNTATG
+1279 
-1286 TLRAADTGAQGD
+1286 
-1298 VIAADSGLTVR
+1298 
-1309 GGSKAGGIAGINCG
+1309 
-1323 TLGGVSGSCLT
+1323 
-1334 SQAAEVRAES
+1334 
-1344 GLAGG
+1344 
-1349 IAGAQEGAAACL
+1349 
-1361 RFAKNLGRVTANTGA
+1361 
-1376 AGGIVGIGSAGS
+1376 
-1388 TVEHCIG
+1388 
-1395 NGSVTSSDGY
+1395 
-1405 AGGIAGENLGRIE
+1405 
-1418 DCAVGS
+1418 
-1424 GGAAVT
+1424 
-1430 LTTRSRTAA
+1430 
-1439 GAVCAVNHKGGTVT
+1439 
-1453 GAEIGDRVTISGS
+1453 
-1466 AFLLGALVGDNSG
+1466 
-1479 TVADAE
+1479 
-1485 VTQQPEYDVSA
+1485 
-1496 SALQVGGAVG
+1496 
-1506 INRPGGTVRS
+1506 
-1516 VRVTSDFEGFSRYQ
+1516 
-1530 YLGGV
+1530 
-1535 VGQNCAPSSDGTAAG
+1535 
-1550 RVENCT
+1550 
-1556 YSGAITEGKSA
+1556 
-1567 AANCYGGIAGV
+1567 
-1578 NGGLLSGNT
+1578 
-1587 VSALTLTADGVYT
+1587 
-1600 ATATSSAS
+1600 
-1608 DKERL
+1608 
-1613 STHIGGIAGKNDTS
+1613 
-1627 GEIRRCYLDSG
+1627 
-1638 ASDSITVKN
+1638 
-1647 GMVGGVT
+1647 VT

-1659 TITLSGDGSTGT
+1659 TVALSGDKSTET

-1685 AKDLSADSSWVEW
+1685 AKDLSADSSWVKW
-1698 KDGADIEALTY
+1698 NDGADIEELTY

-1747 CVSGDWLLVNR
+1747 CVSGNWLLVNR

-1789 RQLRTGNT
+1789 RQLRSANT

-1858 QTTFTANW
+1858 QTTFKANW

-1880 ASGQDF
+1880 SSGQDF

-1899 RDGRSVANC
+1899 RNGRSVADC

-1931 FTINVVDC
+1931 FTINVADC
-1939 VNGPGVEIYSAS
+1939 VNGPGVEIYSGS

-1959 FSADGA
+1959 FSADGV
-1965 ANLSDNN
+1965 ANITNN
-1972 RAYQLI
+1972 RQAQQLI
-1978 TNSTENITLNIDRC
+1978 TNATENITLNIDRC
-1992 RNYAQTLNGFRFTAG
+1992 RNYAKTLSGYNFTAG

-2028 CFSVTPGQKDREIIC
+2028 CFSVTPGQKDREIVF
-2043 MNSGGSDTLGAEK
+2043 MHSGGSDTLSAEK

-2064 DAWAITKQYASG
+2064 DAWAITRQDASG
-2076 GIASDYTNRR
+2076 GIDSDYTNRR

-2092 SRMLGYGLFDQR
+2092 SRMLGYGLFDHR

-2115 PVDSSAT
+2115 PVDSFAT
-2122 TKYGMYYNMTPSNTS
+2122 TAHGMYCNMTPSNTS
-2137 IDGHGIMTETASG
+2137 IDAHGIMTETSSG

-2166 YVFNHGGAKLQ
+2166 YVFNHGGGTLQ
-2177 QAVKTRNGGAS
+2177 QAIKTRNGGAS

-2206 PGGALDGSFG
+2206 DGALDGSFD
-2216 VSLRQNSGGDF
+2216 VSLRQNSEGGF

-2253 GLRFIPKCK
+2253 GLRFVPNQK
-2262 GQGLWDPD
+2262 GQGLWDPE
-2270 LDGTQAYGAG
+2270 LNGTQAYGAG

-2319 KQAETV
+2319 KQAQTV

-2331 TPDISIRLTGHEN
+2331 TPDISIRLTEHEN
-2344 AAWSNGWK
+2344 ASRSNGWK

-2389 RPAAEIRGGGL
+2389 HPAAEIRGGGL

-2485 FAQED
+2485 FAHED

-2510 FADTVKNRRVRAWY
+2510 FADTVQNRRVRAWY
-2524 AASGLGPVSTFG
+2524 AASGLGPVITYG
-2536 ETRQSGDAAVT
+2536 ETRQSGDAAVI

-2569 FPKDFADY
+2569 SPKDFADY
-2577 IASTALQIMPLA
+2577 IAYTELQITPLA

-2609 FSWTQPGQGAAEARY
+2609 FSWMQPGQGAADARY

-2677 GEAGLSASQ
+2677 GEVGLSASQ
-2686 TCDVKQRLPRPG
+2686 TCLVKQRLPRPG

-2711 YDIRW
+2711 YDISW
-2716 RADGRETGCA
+2716 RASGSETGCA

-2741 LGGLVPAGG
+2741 LGDLVPAGG
-2750 GVYSVKRSLEQ
+2750 GSYSVKRSLEQ

-2771 VAAADDTGYANSPNG
+2771 VAEADDTGYANSPNG
-2786 IVYTMTVPERLPAP
+2786 IIYTMTVPERLSAP

-2811 TSSDPVAASDFR
+2811 ASSDPVAASDFR

-2834 DAASVPPGGSTCLLR
+2834 DAASMPPGGSTCLLR

-2855 AHRELGTYPVSAMR
+2855 NHRELGTYPVSAMR
-2869 ESGDSYVCALSG
+2869 ESGGSYVCALSG
-2881 LDAKY
+2881 LDTKY

-2893 ETRISRSAGQVSSA
+2893 ETRISQSAGQVSSA

-2968 YTITLTDRAQTST
+2968 YTITLTDRAQKSAS
-2981 LVSVDMSGGQPLITV
+2981 VSVDMSGGQPKITV
-2996 SGQIPAAESGGW
+2996 SGQTPAAESGGW

-3025 GSSRYYSCQLNT
+3025 GSIRYYSYQLNT
-3037 MLRVEDGVFTLKL
+3037 MLRAEDGVITLKL

>member
-1 MTKWRRKG
+1 MTKRRGKD
-9 RKGGFTLVELAVT
+9 GFTLVELAVT
-22 LVVLSILFAI
+22 LVILSILFAI

-173 LSRPAELSGEWL
+173 LSQPAELTGEWL
-185 DMDGRASYDLRRAE
+185 DMDSRASYDLRRAE

-230 ETLSLGWSSSVRA
+230 ETLSLGWSSSVKA

-252 VKLYSSAD
+252 VKLYSGAD
-260 EKRLLTIRIPG
+260 KARLLTIRVPG

-280 LEVTAEDGTTK
+280 LEVTAEDGMTK
-291 NYTFPLEYDRTAGR
+291 NYTFPLEYDQTAGR

-316 QLYSRLDELSAE
+316 QLYSKLDELSDE

-338 TSITRFGGTL
+338 TSITRFGGRL

-375 KSDVIDSNR
+375 KSDAIDSNR

-391 GTSADGAE
+391 GTSADGDE
-399 CEVKAFRHLSNIRYT
+399 YEVKAFRHLSNIRYT

-485 AVSSLRLN
+485 AVSSLRLD

-516 LRLLSPQVDVSSAT
+516 LRLLSPQVDVTSGT

-541 GGSLEGDSVDG
+541 RGSLEDDSVDG
-552 ADARVRAALTA
+552 EDASVRAALTA
-563 ADAEGIGGIAG
+563 ANAEGIGGVAG
-574 VIEGNGRTT
+574 VIEGNGRIT
-583 GLSVSGAVTGTLP
+583 GLSASGAVTGTLP

-603 IGGIAGRLTVSGTAV
+603 IGGIAGRLSVSGTAV
-618 KNLASRASVTGNRSA
+618 KNLTSRAFVTGNRSA
-633 GGIAGYLAGRG
+633 GGITGYLAGSG

-676 GGIVGYAYHASLGGC
+676 GGIAGYAYHASLGGC

-698 ADYEYTQADRSRLR
+698 ADYEYTQADRSLLR

-721 YSDGSVLYR
+721 YCDGSVLYR

-739 LGSEYVGGIVGGA
+739 LGSEYVGGIIGGA
-752 NEGADRLL
+752 DEGANRLL
-760 LSDGTA
+760 LHDGTA
-766 RATANASCVIGN
+766 RVTANAACVIGN

-785 GRNSSGSVIENCVNT
+785 GRNSGGSAIENCVNT

-815 ANEKSASIVNCASYV
+815 ANEKNASIVNCASYV

-851 GGLTGYNGGSIVFN
+851 GGLTGYNGGSIVFD
-865 KKSVVSTRSVAGI
+865 KKSAVSTRSVAGI
-878 VVGRDYVGGL
+878 VVGRDFVGGL

-912 GDCAGGLAGLNA
+912 GDCAGGLVGLNA
-924 STALL
+924 STSLL
-929 GQTLTVKPAGVQG
+929 GQTLTVKPASVQG
-942 RYYVGGAIGANVVD
+942 RYYVGGAIGANVVA

-989 TYTEKDRAGR
+989 TYTEKDREGKP
-999 TLYALLPGIAENGDN
+999 LYALLPGIAENGDN
-1014 VPGAVTPS
+1014 VPGDVTAS

-1027 VTITSDANSAGR
+1027 VTITSDANSAGS
-1039 LSAVSSN
+1039 LSAVSNN
-1046 MTIRAYAYAGGIVGC
+1046 MTIRAYAYAGGIVGG

-1074 NAGGFD
+1074 NAGGLD
-1080 RPADGVFPDSRLKT
+1080 RPADGVFPDSRLCS

-1115 DEPGADTLRVSIVG
+1115 DEPGADALRVSFVG
-1129 GIVGVGGKNHV
+1129 GIVGVNGENHV

-1148 TMNGLDAMGGVVGLN
+1148 TMNGLDAMGGIAGLN
-1163 EGLITNCTLSGSMGS
+1163 EGLIRDCTLSGSMGS

-1193 GRTAGTLENC
+1193 GRTAGTIENC
-1203 TAGKNCTVTGRT
+1203 TAGKNCTVTGRST
-1215 AVGGIVGFNLSGG
+1215 VGGIVGFNLSGG

-1279 GVNTATG
+1279 GVNTETG

-1309 GGSKAGGIAGINCG
+1309 GGSKVGGIAGINRG
-1323 TLGGVSGSCLT
+1323 TLGGTSGSCLT

-1376 AGGIVGIGSAGS
+1376 AGGIVGISSAGS
-1388 TVEHCIG
+1388 TVENCYG
-1395 NGSVTSSDGY
+1395 DGSVTSSDGY
-1405 AGGIAGENLGRIE
+1405 AGGIAGENLGRIQ

-1453 GAEIGDRVTISGS
+1453 GAQLGGRITISGS
-1466 AFLLGALVGDNSG
+1466 AFILGAVVGDNSG

-1496 SALQVGGAVG
+1496 GALQVGGAVG

-1550 RVENCT
+1550 KVENCT

-1600 ATATSSAS
+1600 ATATSEAA

-1613 STHIGGIAGKNDTS
+1613 STHIGGIAGKNDTT
-1627 GEIRRCYLDSG
+1627 GIIEQCYIDNTG
-1638 ASDSITVKN
+1638 TDSITVKN

-1659 TITLSGDGSTGT
+1659 TITLSGDRSTEA
-1671 LMANVREVSELLAN
+1671 LMTGVREVSGLLAN
-1685 AKDLSADSSWVEW
+1685 AKDLSADSSWVKW
-1698 KDGADIEALTY
+1698 KDGADIEELTY
-1709 ASSGKPVAQGRTMQ
+1709 AASGKSVAQGRTMQ

-1733 GIAGCNAPSGALER
+1733 GIAGCNAPSGALDR

-1789 RQLRTGNT
+1789 RQLRRANT

-1858 QTTFTANW
+1858 QTTFKANW

-1899 RDGRSVANC
+1899 RDGQSVDNC

-1931 FTINVVDC
+1931 FTINVADC
-1939 VNGPGVEIYSAS
+1939 VNGPGVEIYSGS

-1959 FSADGA
+1959 FSTDGV
-1965 ANLSDNN
+1965 ANITDNR
-1972 RAYQLI
+1972 RAQQLI
-1978 TNSTENITLNIDRC
+1978 TNATENITLNIDRC
-1992 RNYAQTLNGFRFTAG
+1992 RNYAQTLNGFNFTAG

-2028 CFSVTPGQKDREIIC
+2028 CFSVTPGQKDREIVC
-2043 MNSGGSDTLGAEK
+2043 MDSGGSDTLGAEK

-2064 DAWAITKQYASG
+2064 DAWGITKQYASG
-2076 GIASDYTNRR
+2076 GIATNYTSRN

-2092 SRMLGYGLFDQR
+2092 SRMLGYGLFEQR
-2104 LFAAVAGPTLG
+2104 LFAAVAGPTLT

-2166 YVFNHGGAKLQ
+2166 YVFDHGGAKLQ
-2177 QAVKTRNGGAS
+2177 QAIKTRNGGAS

-2195 TAYRDFEHGRT
+2195 TAYRDFEHSRT
-2206 PGGALDGSFG
+2206 ASGALDDTFG
-2216 VSLRQNSGGDF
+2216 VSLRQNSEGDF

-2240 EGRVSVDGREVLS
+2240 EGRVSVDGKEVLS
-2253 GLRFIPKCK
+2253 GLRFVPNQK
-2262 GQGLWDPD
+2262 GQGLWDPA

-2285 FQLPAGLEN
+2285 FQLPAGLET
-2294 DTAGQSITLSVRA
+2294 DTAGRKITLSVRA

-2319 KQAETV
+2319 KQAQTV

-2344 AAWSNGWK
+2344 ASWSNGWK
-2352 ESAVYR
+2352 QSAVYR
-2358 LSLNNLADYAPF
+2358 LSLNNLADYAPLS
-2370 GGWKV
+2370 GWKV
-2375 VCRLGSQ
+2375 VCRLGAQ
-2382 TVTLDKS
+2382 TVTLDRS
-2389 RPAAEIRGGGL
+2389 RPAAEIGGGGL

-2430 YRPDGSI
+2430 YLPDGTVRR
-2437 SSLTASYSGSTAADF
+2437 LTASYSGSTAADF

-2485 FAQED
+2485 FAHED

-2524 AASGLGPVSTFG
+2524 AASGLGPVSTYG
-2536 ETRQSGDAAVT
+2536 ETRQSGDAAVI

-2577 IASTALQIMPLA
+2577 IAYTELQITPLA

-2609 FSWTQPGQGAAEARY
+2609 FSWTQPGQGGAEARY

-2629 GITADRAR
+2629 GITADHAR

-2686 TCDVKQRLPRPG
+2686 TCLVKQRLPRPG

-2716 RADGRETGCA
+2716 RASGSETGCA

-2741 LGGLVPAGG
+2741 LGALVPAGG
-2750 GVYSVKRSLEQ
+2750 GSYSVKRSLEQ

-2771 VAAADDTGYANSPNG
+2771 VAEADDTGYANSPNG

-2800 RVKWAYSWLGD
+2800 RVKWAYSWLRKA
-2811 TSSDPVAASDFR
+2811 SSDPVAASDFR

-2855 AHRELGTYPVSAMR
+2855 NHRELGTYPVSAMR
-2869 ESGDSYVCALSG
+2869 ESGGSYVCTLSG
-2881 LDAKY
+2881 LDTKY

-2893 ETRISRSAGQVSSA
+2893 ETRISQSAGQVSSA
-2907 WVEGDTVTLPRVR
+2907 WVEGETVTLPRVR

-2968 YTITLTDRAQTST
+2968 YTITLTDQAQQSA
-2981 LVSVDMSGGQPLITV
+2981 LVSVDLSGGAPKITV
-2996 SGQIPAAESGGW
+2996 AGQTLAAESGGW

-3020 YSLPG
+3020 YSLTG
-3025 GSSRYYSCQLNT
+3025 GSIRYYSCQLNT

>member
-1 MTKWRRKG
+1 MKKDGKRRG
-9 RKGGFTLVELAVT
+9 KGGFTLVELAVT

-158 FYGTNCKGL
+158 FYGTSCKGL

-173 LSRPAELSGEWL
+173 LSQPAELSGEWL
-185 DMDGRASYDLRRAE
+185 DMDSRASYDLRRAE

-260 EKRLLTIRIPG
+260 KALLLTIRVPG

-280 LEVTAEDGTTK
+280 LEVTAEDGTKK
-291 NYTFPLEYDRTAGR
+291 NYTFPIEYDQTTGR

-316 QLYSRLDELSAE
+316 QLYSRLDELSDE

-338 TSITRFGGTL
+338 TSITRFGGKL

-391 GTSADGAE
+391 GTSADGTE
-399 CEVKAFRHLSNIRYT
+399 CEVKAFRHLSNIRYMNK
-414 DTAAEFSV
+414 AAEFSV

-485 AVSSLRLN
+485 AVSSLRLD

-541 GGSLEGDSVDG
+541 RGSLESDSVDG
-552 ADARVRAALTA
+552 EDARVRAALTA

-574 VIEGNGRTT
+574 VIEGNGTTT
-583 GLSVSGAVTGTLP
+583 GLSASGAVTGTLP

-603 IGGIAGRLTVSGTAV
+603 IGGIAGSLTVSGTAV
-618 KNLASRASVTGNRSA
+618 KNLTSRASVTGNRSA
-633 GGIAGYLAGRG
+633 GGIAGYLAGSG
-644 QPTGQD
+644 QPTRQD
-650 LLDCTNEGLVLS
+650 LRDCTNEGLVLS

-667 ETSLAGRYI
+667 KTSLAGRYI

-721 YSDGSVLYR
+721 YSNGSVLYR

-752 NEGADRLL
+752 NEGANRLL
-760 LSDGTA
+760 RQDGTA
-766 RATANASCVIGN
+766 HVTANAACVIGN

-785 GRNSSGSVIENCVNT
+785 GRNSGGSVIENCVNT
-800 GVAAGYQAYIGGICG
+800 GVAAGYQTYIGGICG
-815 ANEKSASIVNCASYV
+815 ANEKTAAIVNCASYV

-929 GQTLTVKPAGVQG
+929 GQALTVKPASVQG

-989 TYTEKDRAGR
+989 TYTEKDRADR
-999 TLYALLPGIAENGDN
+999 ALYALLPGIAENGDN
-1014 VPGAVTPS
+1014 VPGAVTAS

-1027 VTITSDANSAGR
+1027 VTITADANRADR
-1039 LSAVSSN
+1039 LTTASNN
-1046 MTIRAYAYAGGIVGC
+1046 MTIRAYAYAGGIVG
-1061 GEPQSRMQVVGCL
+1061 
-1074 NAGGFD
+1074 
-1080 RPADGVFPDSRLKT
+1080 
-1094 GVNLAAYLRTQGH
+1094 
-1107 EDAAQALS
+1107 
-1115 DEPGADTLRVSIVG
+1115 
-1129 GIVGVGGKNHV
+1129 
-1140 IDRCASRG
+1140 
-1148 TMNGLDAMGGVVGLN
+1148 
-1163 EGLITNCTLSGSMGS
+1163 
-1178 ATQDYIGGIAGLNVG
+1178 
-1193 GRTAGTLENC
+1193 
-1203 TAGKNCTVTGRT
+1203 
-1215 AVGGIVGFNLSGG
+1215 
-1228 RVQNCTGSANVS
+1228 
-1240 GTGRVGGI
+1240 
-1248 AGENGGEIVL
+1248 
-1258 SGAKAGARRVTGTGS
+1258 
-1273 GVGGVI
+1273 
-1279 GVNTATG
+1279 
-1286 TLRAADTGAQGD
+1286 
-1298 VIAADSGLTVR
+1298 
-1309 GGSKAGGIAGINCG
+1309 
-1323 TLGGVSGSCLT
+1323 
-1334 SQAAEVRAES
+1334 
-1344 GLAGG
+1344 
-1349 IAGAQEGAAACL
+1349 
-1361 RFAKNLGRVTANTGA
+1361 
-1376 AGGIVGIGSAGS
+1376 
-1388 TVEHCIG
+1388 
-1395 NGSVTSSDGY
+1395 Y
-1405 AGGIAGENLGRIE
+1405 AGGIAGENLGRIQN
-1418 DCAVGS
+1418 CAVGS

-1439 GAVCAVNHKGGTVT
+1439 GAVCAVNHKGGTVS

-1479 TVADAE
+1479 TVADAK
-1485 VTQQPEYDVSA
+1485 VVQQPEYDVSA

-1535 VGQNCAPSSDGTAAG
+1535 VGQNCAPSSDGMAAG
-1550 RVENCT
+1550 KVENCT

-1627 GEIRRCYLDSG
+1627 GIIEQCYIDNTRTG
-1638 ASDSITVKN
+1638 SITVKN

-1659 TITLSGDGSTGT
+1659 TVALSGDKSTET

-1685 AKDLSADSSWVEW
+1685 AKDLSADSSWVKW
-1698 KDGADIEALTY
+1698 NNGADIEELTY
-1709 ASSGKPVAQGRTMQ
+1709 VSSGKPVAQGRTMQ

-1747 CVSGDWLLVNR
+1747 CVSGNWLLVNR

-1789 RQLRTGNT
+1789 RQLRSANT

-1858 QTTFTANW
+1858 QTTFKANW

-1899 RDGRSVANC
+1899 RNGQSVNDC

-1931 FTINVVDC
+1931 FTINVADC
-1939 VNGPGVEIYSAS
+1939 VNGPGVEIYSGS

-1959 FSADGA
+1959 FSADGV
-1965 ANLSDNN
+1965 ANITNN
-1972 RAYQLI
+1972 RQAQQLI
-1978 TNSTENITLNIDRC
+1978 TNATENITLNIDRC
-1992 RNYAQTLNGFRFTAG
+1992 RNYAQTLSGYNFTAG

-2028 CFSVTPGQKDREIIC
+2028 CFSVTPGQKDREIVF
-2043 MNSGGSDTLGAEK
+2043 MHSGGSDTLSAEK

-2064 DAWAITKQYASG
+2064 DAWAITNQYASG
-2076 GIASDYTNRR
+2076 GIDSNYTNRN

-2092 SRMLGYGLFDQR
+2092 SRMLGYGLFDHR
-2104 LFAAVAGPTLG
+2104 LFAAVAGPTLT
-2115 PVDSSAT
+2115 PVDSFAT
-2122 TKYGMYYNMTPSNTS
+2122 TSHGMYYNMTPSNTS
-2137 IDGHGIMTETASG
+2137 IDGHGIMTETSSG

-2166 YVFNHGGAKLQ
+2166 YVLGHGGSKLQ

-2206 PGGALDGSFG
+2206 DGGALDGSFD
-2216 VSLRQNSGGDF
+2216 VSLRQNSEGGF

-2240 EGRVSVDGREVLS
+2240 EGRVSVDGKEVLS

-2262 GQGLWDPD
+2262 GQGLWDPE
-2270 LDGTQAYGAG
+2270 LNGTQAYGAG

-2319 KQAETV
+2319 KQAQTV

-2344 AAWSNGWK
+2344 ASRSNGWK

-2358 LSLNNLADYAPF
+2358 LSLNNLADYTPF

-2409 DVTNGIQ
+2409 DVTNSIQ

-2485 FAQED
+2485 FAHED

-2510 FADTVKNRRVRAWY
+2510 FADTVQNRRVRAWY
-2524 AASGLGPVSTFG
+2524 AASGLGPVITYG

-2569 FPKDFADY
+2569 SPKDFADY
-2577 IASTALQIMPLA
+2577 IASTALQITPLA

-2609 FSWTQPGQGAAEARY
+2609 FSWRQPGQGAAAARY

-2677 GEAGLSASQ
+2677 GEVGLSASQ
-2686 TCDVKQRLPRPG
+2686 TCLVKQRLPRPG

-2711 YDIRW
+2711 YDISW
-2716 RADGRETGCA
+2716 RASGSETGCA

-2741 LGGLVPAGG
+2741 LGDLVPAGG
-2750 GVYSVKRSLEQ
+2750 GSYSVKRNLEQ

-2786 IVYTMTVPERLPAP
+2786 IVYTMTVPERLSAP

-2811 TSSDPVAASDFR
+2811 ASSDPVAASDFR

-2834 DAASVPPGGSTCLLR
+2834 DAASMPPGGSTCLLR

-2855 AHRELGTYPVSAMR
+2855 NHRELGTYPVSAMR
-2869 ESGDSYVCALSG
+2869 ESGGSYVCALSG
-2881 LDAKY
+2881 LDTKY

-2893 ETRISRSAGQVSSA
+2893 ETRISQSAGQVSSA
-2907 WVEGDTVTLPRVR
+2907 WVEGETVTLPRVR

-2968 YTITLTDRAQTST
+2968 YTITLTDQAHQSA
-2981 LVSVDMSGGQPLITV
+2981 LVSVDMSGGQPKITV
-2996 SGQIPAAESGGW
+2996 AGQNPAAESGGW

-3020 YSLPG
+3020 YSLTG
-3025 GSSRYYSCQLNT
+3025 GSIRYYSCQLNT
-3037 MLRVEDGVFTLKL
+3037 MLRAEDGVITLKL

>member
-1 MTKWRRKG
+1 MKKDGKRRG
-9 RKGGFTLVELAVT
+9 KGGFTLVELAVT
-22 LVVLSILFAI
+22 LVILSILFAI

-158 FYGTNCKGL
+158 FYGTSCKGL

-173 LSRPAELSGEWL
+173 LSQPAELSGEWL
-185 DMDGRASYDLRRAE
+185 DMDSRASYDLRRAE

-260 EKRLLTIRIPG
+260 KAQLLTIRVPG

-280 LEVTAEDGTTK
+280 LEVTAEDGTKK
-291 NYTFPLEYDRTAGR
+291 NYTFPIEYDQTTGR

-316 QLYSRLDELSAE
+316 QLYSRLAELSDE

-353 VYATVQAFPDPNAAY
+353 IYATVQAFPDPNAAY

-391 GTSADGAE
+391 GTSADGTE
-399 CEVKAFRHLSNIRYT
+399 CEVKAFRHLSNIRYMNK
-414 DTAAEFSV
+414 AAEFSV

-485 AVSSLRLN
+485 AVSSLRLD
-493 DTSIDAN
+493 DTSIDAR

-516 LRLLSPQVDVSSAT
+516 LRLLSPQVDVSSPT
-530 LRGVGAVCGYS
+530 LKGVGAVCGYS
-541 GGSLEGDSVDG
+541 RGSLEDDSVDG

-563 ADAEGIGGIAG
+563 SNAEGIGGIAG
-574 VIEGNGRTT
+574 
-583 GLSVSGAVTGTLP
+583 S
-596 VSGEARG
+596 
-603 IGGIAGRLTVSGTAV
+603 LTVSGTAV
-618 KNLASRASVTGNRSA
+618 KNLTSRASVTGNRSA
-633 GGIAGYLAGRG
+633 GGIAGYLAGSG
-644 QPTGQD
+644 QPTRQD
-650 LLDCTNEGLVLS
+650 LRDCTNEGLVLS

-667 ETSLAGRYI
+667 KTSLAGRYI

-752 NEGADRLL
+752 NEGANRLL

-766 RATANASCVIGN
+766 RVTANASCVIGN

-785 GRNSSGSVIENCVNT
+785 GRNSGGSVIENCVNT

-815 ANEKSASIVNCASYV
+815 ANEKNADIVNCASYV

-851 GGLTGYNGGSIVFN
+851 GGLTGYNGGKIVFD

-929 GQTLTVKPAGVQG
+929 GQTLTVKPASVQG

-956 PDTDITVGSLRV
+956 PDTDITVGGLRV

-989 TYTEKDRAGR
+989 TYTEKDRDGR
-999 TLYALLPGIAENGDN
+999 ALYALLPGIAENGDN
-1014 VPGAVTPS
+1014 VPGAVTAS

-1027 VTITSDANSAGR
+1027 VTITSDGNSAGK

-1061 GEPQSRMQVVGCL
+1061 GEPQSRMQVVRCL

-1129 GIVGVGGKNHV
+1129 GIVGVNGENHV

-1163 EGLITNCTLSGSMGS
+1163 EGLIKDCTLSGSMGS

-1240 GTGRVGGI
+1240 GAGRVGGI

-1258 SGAKAGARRVTGTGS
+1258 SSAKAGARRVTGSGS

-1279 GVNTATG
+1279 GVNTVTG
-1286 TLRAADTGAQGD
+1286 TLRAADDSAQGD
-1298 VIAADSGLTVR
+1298 VIAADSELTVR
-1309 GGSKAGGIAGINCG
+1309 GGSKVGGIAGINRG

-1349 IAGAQEGAAACL
+1349 IAGAQEGAAARLC
-1361 RFAKNLGRVTANTGA
+1361 FAKNLGRVTANTGA
-1376 AGGIVGIGSAGS
+1376 AGGIVGISSAGS
-1388 TVEHCIG
+1388 TVENCYG
-1395 NGSVTSSDGY
+1395 DGSVASSDGY
-1405 AGGIAGENLGRIE
+1405 AGGIAGENLGRIQN
-1418 DCAVGS
+1418 CAVGS

-1439 GAVCAVNHKGGTVT
+1439 GAVCAVNHKGGTVS

-1485 VTQQPEYDVSA
+1485 VVQQPEYDVSA

-1516 VRVTSDFEGFSRYQ
+1516 VRVTSDFKGFSRYQ

-1550 RVENCT
+1550 KVENCT

-1627 GEIRRCYLDSG
+1627 GIIEQCYIDNTRTG
-1638 ASDSITVKN
+1638 SITVKN

-1659 TITLSGDGSTGT
+1659 TVALSGDKSTET

-1685 AKDLSADSSWVEW
+1685 AKSLSADSSWVKWE
-1698 KDGADIEALTY
+1698 DGADIEELTY

-1747 CVSGDWLLVNR
+1747 CVSGNWLLVNR

-1789 RQLRTGNT
+1789 RQLRSANT

-1858 QTTFTANW
+1858 QTTFKANW

-1899 RDGRSVANC
+1899 RNGRSVNDC

-1931 FTINVVDC
+1931 FTINVADC
-1939 VNGPGVEIYSAS
+1939 VNGPGVEIYSGS

-1959 FSADGA
+1959 FSADGV
-1965 ANLSDNN
+1965 ANITVNS
-1972 RAYQLI
+1972 RAQQLI
-1978 TNSTENITLNIDRC
+1978 TNATENITLNIDRC
-1992 RNYAQTLNGFRFTAG
+1992 RNYAQTLSGYNFTAG

-2028 CFSVTPGQKDREIIC
+2028 CFSVTPGQKDREIVF
-2043 MNSGGSDTLGAEK
+2043 MHSGGSDTLSAEK

-2064 DAWAITKQYASG
+2064 DAWGITNQYASG
-2076 GIASDYTNRR
+2076 GIASGYARS

-2092 SRMLGYGLFDQR
+2092 SRMLGYGLFDHR
-2104 LFAAVAGPTLG
+2104 LFAAVAGPTLT
-2115 PVDSSAT
+2115 PVDSFAT
-2122 TKYGMYYNMTPSNTS
+2122 TKYGMYCNMTPSNTS
-2137 IDGHGIMTETASG
+2137 IDGHGIMTETSSG

-2206 PGGALDGSFG
+2206 DGGALDGSFG
-2216 VSLRQNSGGDF
+2216 VSLRQNSEGGF

-2253 GLRFIPKCK
+2253 GLRFVPKCK
-2262 GQGLWDPD
+2262 GQGLWDPE
-2270 LDGTQAYGAG
+2270 LNGTQAYGAG
-2280 TTEGT
+2280 TTDGT
-2285 FQLPAGLEN
+2285 FQLPADLEN

-2319 KQAETV
+2319 KQAQTV

-2358 LSLNNLADYAPF
+2358 LSLNNLADYAPL

-2485 FAQED
+2485 FAHED

-2510 FADTVKNRRVRAWY
+2510 FADTVQNRRVRAWY
-2524 AASGLGPVSTFG
+2524 AASGLGPVITYG

-2569 FPKDFADY
+2569 SPGDFADY
-2577 IASTALQIMPLA
+2577 IANTALDITPLA

-2609 FSWTQPGQGAAEARY
+2609 FSWTQPGQGAAKARY

-2677 GEAGLSASQ
+2677 GEVGLSASQ
-2686 TCDVKQRLPRPG
+2686 TCLVKQRLPRPG

-2711 YDIRW
+2711 YDISW
-2716 RADGRETGCA
+2716 RASGSETGCA

-2741 LGGLVPAGG
+2741 LGDLVPAGG
-2750 GVYSVKRSLEQ
+2750 GSYSVKRSLEQ

-2800 RVKWAYSWLGD
+2800 RVKWTYSWLGKA
-2811 TSSDPVAASDFR
+2811 SSDPVPASDFR

-2869 ESGDSYVCALSG
+2869 ESG
-2881 LDAKY
+2881 
-2886 AGRSIRF
+2886 
-2893 ETRISRSAGQVSSA
+2893 
-2907 WVEGDTVTLPRVR
+2907 
-2920 LDTPAA
+2920 
-2926 SLANVNETVRVTYG
+2926 
-2940 QANLMI
+2940 
-2946 YQADWT
+2946 
-2952 ALLTTLSWRE
+2952 
-2962 VENADR
+2962 
-2968 YTITLTDRAQTST
+2968 
-2981 LVSVDMSGGQPLITV
+2981 GQPKITV
-2996 SGQIPAAESGGW
+2996 SGQTPAAESGGW

-3020 YSLPG
+3020 YSLTG
-3025 GSSRYYSCQLNT
+3025 GSIRYYSYQLNT
-3037 MLRVEDGVFTLKL
+3037 MLRAEDGVITLKL

>member
-1 MTKWRRKG
+1 
-9 RKGGFTLVELAVT
+9 
-22 LVVLSILFAI
+22 
-32 AVPNLLGYIHLS
+32 
-44 QFRRNESCAKT
+44 
-55 MYLSAESALTYCRTG
+55 
-70 GEWESFCRR
+70 
-79 VKDEGVLNRSFD
+79 
-91 EADGEQKKLSGRIY
+91 
-105 GIRLDADEYASGE
+105 
-118 LSGDGSLVDELL
+118 
-130 SQDTYDKSLLNA
+130 
-142 AICIEID
+142 
-149 VESGHVYSV
+149 
-158 FYGTNCKGL
+158 
-167 YYGSNA
+167 
-173 LSRPAELSGEWL
+173 
-185 DMDGRASYDLRRAE
+185 
-199 RLGYYSVQDAV
+199 
-210 NVVNLDAA
+210 
-218 KLKITSINLVNG
+218 
-230 ETLSLGWSSSVRA
+230 
-243 QNRANVYYE
+243 
-252 VKLYSSAD
+252 
-260 EKRLLTIRIPG
+260 
-271 SALKTGAQP
+271 
-280 LEVTAEDGTTK
+280 
-291 NYTFPLEYDRTAGR
+291 
-305 ASLVLDGMMNA
+305 MN
-316 QLYSRLDELSAE
+316 Q
-328 DEAAFRQSSS
+328 
-338 TSITRFGGTL
+338 
-348 AAPAE
+348 
-353 VYATVQAFPDPNAAY
+353 
-368 DSGEMYQ
+368 
-375 KSDVIDSNR
+375 
-384 ANTLFGD
+384 
-391 GTSADGAE
+391 
-399 CEVKAFRHLSNIRYT
+399 
-414 DTAAEFSV
+414 AAEFSV

-485 AVSSLRLN
+485 AVSSLRLD
-493 DTSIDAN
+493 DTSIDAR

-516 LRLLSPQVDVSSAT
+516 LRLLSPQVDVSSPT
-530 LRGVGAVCGYS
+530 LKGVGAVCGYS
-541 GGSLEGDSVDG
+541 RGSLEDDSVDG

-563 ADAEGIGGIAG
+563 ADAEGIGGVAG

-583 GLSVSGAVTGTLP
+583 GLSASGAVTGTLP

-603 IGGIAGRLTVSGTAV
+603 IGGIAGSLTVSGTAV
-618 KNLASRASVTGNRSA
+618 KNLTSRASVTGNRSA
-633 GGIAGYLAGRG
+633 GGIAGYLAGSG
-644 QPTGQD
+644 QPTRQD
-650 LLDCTNEGLVLS
+650 LRDCTNEGLVLS

-667 ETSLAGRYI
+667 KTSLAGRYI

-698 ADYEYTQADRSRLR
+698 ADYEYTQADRSLLR

-721 YSDGSVLYR
+721 YSNGSVLYR

-752 NEGADRLL
+752 NEGANRLL

-766 RATANASCVIGN
+766 RVTANASCVIGN

-785 GRNSSGSVIENCVNT
+785 GRNSGGSVIENCVNT

-815 ANEKSASIVNCASYV
+815 ANEKNASIVNCASYV

-851 GGLTGYNGGSIVFN
+851 GGLTGYNGGSIVFD
-865 KKSVVSTRSVAGI
+865 KKSAVSTRSVAGI

-924 STALL
+924 SISLL
-929 GQTLTVKPAGVQG
+929 GQTLTVKPASVQG

-999 TLYALLPGIAENGDN
+999 ALYALLPGIAENGDN
-1014 VPGAVTPS
+1014 VPGAVTAS

-1027 VTITSDANSAGR
+1027 VTITADANRADR
-1039 LSAVSSN
+1039 LTLASNN

-1129 GIVGVGGKNHV
+1129 GIVGVNGENHV

-1163 EGLITNCTLSGSMGS
+1163 EGLIKDCTLSGSMGS

-1215 AVGGIVGFNLSGG
+1215 AVGGIAGFNLSGG

-1240 GTGRVGGI
+1240 GAGRVGGI

-1258 SGAKAGARRVTGTGS
+1258 SGAKAGARRVTGSGS

-1279 GVNTATG
+1279 GVNTADG
-1286 TLRAADTGAQGD
+1286 TLRAADDSAQGD
-1298 VIAADSGLTVR
+1298 VIAADSELTVR
-1309 GGSKAGGIAGINCG
+1309 GGSKVGGIAGINRG

-1349 IAGAQEGAAACL
+1349 IAGAQEGAAARLC
-1361 RFAKNLGRVTANTGA
+1361 FAKNLGRVTANTGA
-1376 AGGIVGIGSAGS
+1376 AGGIVGISSGES
-1388 TVEHCIG
+1388 TVENCYG
-1395 NGSVTSSDGY
+1395 DGSVASSDGY
-1405 AGGIAGENLGRIE
+1405 AGGIAGENLGRIQN
-1418 DCAVGS
+1418 CAVGS

-1439 GAVCAVNHKGGTVT
+1439 GAVCAVNHKGGTVS

-1485 VTQQPEYDVSA
+1485 VAQQPEYDVSA

-1516 VRVTSDFEGFSRYQ
+1516 VRVTSDFKGFSRYQ

-1550 RVENCT
+1550 KVENCT

-1627 GEIRRCYLDSG
+1627 GIIEQCYIDNTRTG
-1638 ASDSITVKN
+1638 SITVKN

-1659 TITLSGDGSTGT
+1659 TVALSGDKSTET

-1685 AKDLSADSSWVEW
+1685 AKGLSADSSWVKW
-1698 KDGADIEALTY
+1698 NDGADIEELTY

-1747 CVSGDWLLVNR
+1747 CVSGNWLLVNR

-1789 RQLRTGNT
+1789 RQLRSANT

-1858 QTTFTANW
+1858 QTTFKANW

-1880 ASGQDF
+1880 SSGQDF

-1899 RDGRSVANC
+1899 RNGRSVADC

-1931 FTINVVDC
+1931 FTINVADC
-1939 VNGPGVEIYSAS
+1939 VNGPGVEIYSGS

-1959 FSADGA
+1959 FSADGV
-1965 ANLSDNN
+1965 ANITVNS
-1972 RAYQLI
+1972 RAQQLI
-1978 TNSTENITLNIDRC
+1978 TNATENITLNIDRC
-1992 RNYAQTLNGFRFTAG
+1992 RNYAQTLSGYNFTAG

-2028 CFSVTPGQKDREIIC
+2028 CFSVTPGQKDREIVF
-2043 MNSGGSDTLGAEK
+2043 MHSGGSDTLDAKK

-2064 DAWAITKQYASG
+2064 DAWGITNQYTSG
-2076 GIASDYTNRR
+2076 GIASGYARS

-2092 SRMLGYGLFDQR
+2092 SRMLGYGLFDHR
-2104 LFAAVAGPTLG
+2104 LFAAVAGPTLT
-2115 PVDSSAT
+2115 PVDSFAT
-2122 TKYGMYYNMTPSNTS
+2122 TAHGMYCNMTPSNTS
-2137 IDGHGIMTETASG
+2137 IDGHGIMTETSSG

-2166 YVFNHGGAKLQ
+2166 YVFNHGGSTLQ
-2177 QAVKTRNGGAS
+2177 QAIKTRNGGAS

-2206 PGGALDGSFG
+2206 DGALDGSFG
-2216 VSLRQNSGGDF
+2216 VSLRQNSEGGF

-2253 GLRFIPKCK
+2253 GLRFVPNQK
-2262 GQGLWDPD
+2262 GQGLWDPE
-2270 LDGTQAYGAG
+2270 LNGTQAYGAG

-2285 FQLPAGLEN
+2285 FQLPAGLDT

-2319 KQAETV
+2319 KQAQTV

-2344 AAWSNGWK
+2344 ASRSNGWK
-2352 ESAVYR
+2352 DSAVYR

-2389 RPAAEIRGGGL
+2389 HPAAEIRGGGL

-2485 FAQED
+2485 FAHED

-2524 AASGLGPVSTFG
+2524 AASGLGDLELEAGAG
-2536 ETRQSGDAAVT
+2536 ETVFPEDADEVAAALAVDEVERREIDLDVGDARAERRVFAQKTADAPQLELGDLGDEVVLFREADEDVRGDPAKLGMPQAAERLEGHVALAVERVDRLIVDLEQILLDRAVQELLDLLVVVEAVHGLAVVLDD
-2547 LRTYSASG
+2547 LR
-2555 EQQPDRTIYSHVLG
+2555 
-2569 FPKDFADY
+2569 
-2577 IASTALQIMPLA
+2577 LA
-2589 APVLNAPE
+2589 ALGDEGLEIFRVVEHETARAQLF
-2597 LSRSASGSISYR
+2597 RVHH
-2609 FSWTQPGQGAAEARY
+2609 AAQDDRRGGGLRV
-2624 SVRLT
+2624 VRLRMEQLAQPRQA
-2629 GITADRAR
+2629 GLVLAQRERQQQEAPAR
-2637 VGIPLGEVYTDSA
+2637 DAEHVPARDLLHLFRRA
-2650 AKEFTVS
+2650 AKEFV
-2657 ADDWQY
+2657 
-2663 AAVELTVTRLGQAY
+2663 AAPHARDLVHVVELVGVDRDDVKGLVRVGQLVHPAQQVLLVVQAGQAVHARA
-2677 GEAGLSASQ
+2677 GVVDGQIHGEDAERETEAGRQ
-2686 TCDVKQRLPRPG
+2686 HRR
-2698 QPSVSNPDTNELV
+2698 
-2711 YDIRW
+2711 I
-2716 RADGRETGCA
+2716 DGLRGDAEGGERKDREE
-2726 GYRIYVQPKGGQAEP
+2726 RREI
-2741 LGGLVPAGG
+2741 
-2750 GVYSVKRSLEQ
+2750 
-2761 YAGKTVDLYL
+2761 
-2771 VAAADDTGYANSPNG
+2771 AAADRRAVHRDKDRRPRDVQQGADVQQQIPRAVAVAGAVEIEQHLGEGVGQDDTEQSDGRDAHAQHDRG
-2786 IVYTMTVPERLPAP
+2786 RDHAARAQRTDVVQQQQRQERLKQVEHRVREHPA
-2800 RVKWAYSWLGD
+2800 D
-2811 TSSDPVAASDFR
+2811 IE
-2823 NGGLTVTVTPQ
+2823 
-2834 DAASVPPGGSTCLLR
+2834 
-2849 AVIYDE
+2849 AVRGVQDE
-2855 AHRELGTYPVSAMR
+2855 ARADQLRGNVQTDDAQQTAEHPAVPVVHLPLAGILPYDDQQHRH
-2869 ESGDSYVCALSG
+2869 SGDQIMYVGCHSASPPSLASFFFKCA
-2881 LDAKY
+2881 
-2886 AGRSIRF
+2886 
-2893 ETRISRSAGQVSSA
+2893 SASAFHALMLRDFPSSSHRRLKPKVMVMRA
-2907 WVEGDTVTLPRVR
+2907 RGAQVR
-2920 LDTPAA
+2920 L
-2926 SLANVNETVRVTYG
+2926 
-2940 QANLMI
+2940 
-2946 YQADWT
+2946 
-2952 ALLTTLSWRE
+2952 
-2962 VENADR
+2962 
-2968 YTITLTDRAQTST
+2968 
-2981 LVSVDMSGGQPLITV
+2981 
-2996 SGQIPAAESGGW
+2996 
-3008 YNVKPGSTVTGR
+3008 
-3020 YSLPG
+3020 
-3025 GSSRYYSCQLNT
+3025 
-3037 MLRVEDGVFTLKL
+3037 
-3050 PNLFSMTTHDNQT
+3050 
-3063 LSLSDVQIRQVSVT
+3063 
-3077 ADSTSTRYAASD
+3077 
-3089 AAEREFS
+3089 

>member
-1 MTKWRRKG
+1 MTKRRG
-9 RKGGFTLVELAVT
+9 KGGFTLVELAVT
-22 LVVLSILFAI
+22 LVILSILFAI

-158 FYGTNCKGL
+158 FYGTSCKGL

-173 LSRPAELSGEWL
+173 LSQPAELSGEWL
-185 DMDGRASYDLRRAE
+185 DMDSRASYDLRRAE

-230 ETLSLGWSSSVRA
+230 ETLSLGWSSSVKA

-252 VKLYSSAD
+252 VKLYSSTD
-260 EKRLLTIRIPG
+260 EKRLLTIRVPG

-291 NYTFPLEYDRTAGR
+291 NYTFPLEYDPTAGR

-316 QLYSRLDELSAE
+316 QLYSRLDELSDE
-328 DEAAFRQSSS
+328 DGAAFRQSSS
-338 TSITRFGGTL
+338 TSITRFGGRL
-348 AAPAE
+348 AEPAE

-391 GTSADGAE
+391 GTSADSAE
-399 CEVKAFRHLSNIRYT
+399 YEVKAFRHLSNIRYT

-460 LKTGQ
+460 LKAGQ

-485 AVSSLRLN
+485 AVSSLRLD

-541 GGSLEGDSVDG
+541 GGSLESDSVDG
-552 ADARVRAALTA
+552 EDASVRAALTA
-563 ADAEGIGGIAG
+563 ANAEGIGGVAG
-574 VIEGNGRTT
+574 VIEGDGRIT

-603 IGGIAGRLTVSGTAV
+603 IGGIAGSLSVSGTAV
-618 KNLASRASVTGNRSA
+618 KDLTSRASVTGNRSA
-633 GGIAGYLAGRG
+633 GGIAGYLAGSG

-667 ETSLAGRYI
+667 KTSLAGRYI

-698 ADYEYTQADRSRLR
+698 AGYEYTQADRSRLR

-721 YSDGSVLYR
+721 YCDGSVLYR

-752 NEGADRLL
+752 NEGANRLL
-760 LSDGTA
+760 LHDGTA
-766 RATANASCVIGN
+766 RVTANAACVIGN

-785 GRNSSGSVIENCVNT
+785 GRNSGGSTIENCVNT

-815 ANEKSASIVNCASYV
+815 ANEKNAAIVNCASYV

-851 GGLTGYNGGSIVFN
+851 GGLTGYNSGSIVFD
-865 KKSVVSTRSVAGI
+865 KKSAVSTRSVAGI

-912 GDCAGGLAGLNA
+912 GDCAGGLVGLNA
-924 STALL
+924 STSLL

-989 TYTEKDRAGR
+989 TYTEKDRADR
-999 TLYALLPGIAENGDN
+999 ALAALLPGIAENGDN

-1027 VTITSDANSAGR
+1027 VTITSDGNSAGS
-1039 LSAVSSN
+1039 LSAVSNN
-1046 MTIRAYAYAGGIVGC
+1046 MTIRAYAYAGGIVGG
-1061 GEPQSRMQVVGCL
+1061 GEPQSKMQVVSCL
-1074 NAGGFD
+1074 NAGGLD

-1094 GVNLAAYLRTQGH
+1094 GVNLAAYLRTQGY

-1115 DEPGADTLRVSIVG
+1115 DEPGTDALRVSFVG
-1129 GIVGVGGKNHV
+1129 GIVGVNGENHV

-1148 TMNGLDAMGGVVGLN
+1148 TMNGLDAMGGVAGLN
-1163 EGLITNCTLSGSMGS
+1163 EGRITNCTLSGSMGS

-1193 GRTAGTLENC
+1193 GRTAGTIENC
-1203 TAGKNCTVTGRT
+1203 TAGKNCTVTGRST
-1215 AVGGIVGFNLSGG
+1215 VGGIVGFNLSGG

-1279 GVNTATG
+1279 GVNTETG

-1309 GGSKAGGIAGINCG
+1309 GGSKVGGIAGINRG

-1376 AGGIVGIGSAGS
+1376 AGGIVGISSAGS
-1388 TVEHCIG
+1388 TVKNCYG
-1395 NGSVTSSDGY
+1395 DGSVASSDGY
-1405 AGGIAGENLGRIE
+1405 AGGIAGENLGCIE

-1424 GGAAVT
+1424 GGTAVT

-1439 GAVCAVNHKGGTVT
+1439 GAVCAVNHSTGTVS
-1453 GAEIGDRVTISGS
+1453 GAEIGNRVTISGS

-1485 VTQQPEYDVSA
+1485 VAQQPEYDVSA
-1496 SALQVGGAVG
+1496 GALQVGGAVG
-1506 INRPGGTVRS
+1506 INRPGGAVRS
-1516 VRVTSDFEGFSRYQ
+1516 VRVTSNFEGFSRYQ

-1567 AANCYGGIAGV
+1567 AANCYGGIAGLS
-1578 NGGLLSGNT
+1578 GGLLRGNT

-1600 ATATSSAS
+1600 ATATSSAA

-1613 STHIGGIAGKNDTS
+1613 STHIGGIAGKNDTTGIIEQCYIDNS
-1627 GEIRRCYLDSG
+1627 GTG
-1638 ASDSITVKN
+1638 SITVKN

-1659 TITLSGDGSTGT
+1659 AVTLSGDRGTET
-1671 LMANVREVSELLAN
+1671 LMADVSGVSELLAN
-1685 AKDLSADSSWVEW
+1685 AKGLSADSSWVKW
-1698 KDGADIEALTY
+1698 QDGADIEDLTY

-1733 GIAGCNAPSGALER
+1733 GIAGCNAPSGALDR

-1789 RQLRTGNT
+1789 RQLRSAQT

-1858 QTTFTANW
+1858 QTTFQASW

-1899 RDGRSVANC
+1899 RDGRSVDNC

-1931 FTINVVDC
+1931 FTINVTDC
-1939 VNGPGVEIYSAS
+1939 VNGPGVEIYSGS

-1965 ANLSDNN
+1965 ANISDNG
-1972 RAYQLI
+1972 RAQQLI
-1978 TNSTENITLNIDRC
+1978 TSATENITLNIDRC
-1992 RNYAQTLNGFRFTAG
+1992 RNYAQTLSGYNFTAG

-2028 CFSVTPGQKDREIIC
+2028 CFSVTPGQKDREIVF
-2043 MNSGGSDTLGAEK
+2043 MNSGGSDTLSAEK

-2064 DAWAITKQYASG
+2064 DAWGITNQYASG
-2076 GIASDYTNRR
+2076 GIASDYTSRN

-2092 SRMLGYGLFDQR
+2092 SRMLGYGLFEQR
-2104 LFAAVAGPTLG
+2104 LFAAVAGPTLE
-2115 PVDSSAT
+2115 PVDSFAT
-2122 TKYGMYYNMTPSNTS
+2122 TAHGMYYNMTPSNTS
-2137 IDGHGIMTETASG
+2137 IDGHGIMTETSSG

-2166 YVFNHGGAKLQ
+2166 YVFNHGGSTLQ
-2177 QAVKTRNGGAS
+2177 QAIKTRNGGAS

-2195 TAYRDFEHGRT
+2195 TAYRDFEHGKT
-2206 PGGALDGSFG
+2206 DTGALDSSFG

-2240 EGRVSVDGREVLS
+2240 EGRVSVDGKEVLS
-2253 GLRFIPKCK
+2253 GLRFVPNQK
-2262 GQGLWDPD
+2262 GQGLWDPE
-2270 LDGTQAYGAG
+2270 LDGAQAYGAG

-2285 FQLPAGLEN
+2285 FQLPAGLETE
-2294 DTAGQSITLSVRA
+2294 TAGRKITLSVRA

-2319 KQAETV
+2319 KQAQTV

-2344 AAWSNGWK
+2344 ATWSNGWK
-2352 ESAVYR
+2352 ESAVYL
-2358 LSLNNLADYAPF
+2358 LSLNNLADYTPL

-2409 DVTNGIQ
+2409 DITNGIQ

-2422 TIPIDTPA
+2422 TIPIDTPS
-2430 YRPDGSI
+2430 YLPDGTVR
-2437 SSLTASYSGSTAADF
+2437 SLTASYSGSTAADF

-2485 FAQED
+2485 FAHED

-2524 AASGLGPVSTFG
+2524 AASGLGPVITYG
-2536 ETRQSGDAAVT
+2536 ETRQNGDAAVT
-2547 LRTYSASG
+2547 LRTYSAAG
-2555 EQQPDRTIYSHVLG
+2555 EQQPDRTVYSHVLG
-2569 FPKDFADY
+2569 SPGDFADCIEY
-2577 IASTALQIMPLA
+2577 TELDITPLA

-2609 FSWTQPGQGAAEARY
+2609 FSWTQPGQGGADARY

-2677 GEAGLSASQ
+2677 GEVGLSASQ

-2711 YDIRW
+2711 YDISW

-2741 LGGLVPAGG
+2741 LGDLVPAGG
-2750 GVYSVKRSLEQ
+2750 GSYSVKRSLEQ

-2771 VAAADDTGYANSPNG
+2771 VAEADDTGYANSPNG
-2786 IVYTMTVPERLPAP
+2786 IVYTMTVPERLSAP

-2855 AHRELGTYPVSAMR
+2855 EHRELGTYPVSAMR
-2869 ESGDSYVCALSG
+2869 ESGGSYVCALSG
-2881 LDAKY
+2881 LDTKY

-2968 YTITLTDRAQTST
+2968 YTITLTDQAQKSA
-2981 LVSVDMSGGQPLITV
+2981 LVSVDMSGGAPKITV
-2996 SGQIPAAESGGW
+2996 AGQTPAAESGGW